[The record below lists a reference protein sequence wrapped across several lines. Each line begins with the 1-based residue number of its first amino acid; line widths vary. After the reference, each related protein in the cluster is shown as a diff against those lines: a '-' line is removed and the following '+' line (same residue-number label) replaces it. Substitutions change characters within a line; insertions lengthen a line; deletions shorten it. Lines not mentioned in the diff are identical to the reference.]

1 MAKSRKG
8 NTMAVEINWDN
19 FSLYN
24 NGPDGLRTKFENLCR
39 QLFANEFL
47 KSNKLMTHL
56 HSDPNQPGI
65 ESEPIFDEDTNRY
78 IGYQA
83 KFFDKNVDYSQIYHS
98 MENVVEY
105 YAGKINHVVLYCNK
119 AITASG
125 KSYAKIVELLNKS
138 EISIELITNEEI
150 LDIVRKYPYLANYY
164 FGVNVITFDWII
176 AHDEKSFNTLGERFN
191 REFNVETE
199 TSKKLSLFARNQNA
213 IQYINRKKEKL
224 LQKIAY
230 MEDHTENHADYLKE
244 IKTMVLSF
252 EDIDSGTLEYALEWH
267 QRLQSSIAEDV
278 KKINLEISQ
287 KTERL
292 SRTRSLLERRKIDKE
307 EWGHSQAEEEY
318 NKLQVEIDTLYE
330 LLDLSNYLSL
340 TADEGR
346 LITAKE
352 LFISG
357 NAGIGKSH
365 MLAAEVQSLMKNN
378 QPAILLLAGNCYS
391 DLPILDQ
398 LLQDCE
404 LNYSFDEFISI
415 LESMGREQDAYVL
428 LCIDALNETVNYG
441 LWKTGLC
448 SLLQKVEKCT
458 RIKLAITYR
467 TEYENSLVPDNLISK
482 DKNIYKIL
490 HSGFESIGLE
500 ASMVFFNYYKIP
512 FTLYEYFEAEMENP
526 LFLTLY
532 CKTYRNDEASLPVLY
547 DRLVEN
553 VNKNIFPILIKR
565 YNLMGLTEGDNLVQ
579 SLVDEISTLI
589 YDKKEKSIM
598 ESDLANMRFWKLNGF
613 PVRPFMALLEKENLM
628 HTNLV
633 SGQER
638 YFFSYDQMNDYFFAK
653 SLFSQNI
660 SDTLIRKILC
670 EEILQLKDNHVNL
683 SNCDIFVTCCS
694 FYAQEFGK
702 ECIDVIDDLPESF
715 EKDFVVRTYIRSFV
729 WREKKYISNKSFLA
743 AAKKYNVSRTDF
755 WNVLIGNSV
764 KSCHPLNADFL
775 HTLLMGYALSE
786 RDYYWTK
793 YINGIFYDDSN
804 RLVQLLRMYSS
815 GKSLQMNKEQAR
827 KLLILCG
834 WLLSSSN
841 RILRDYT
848 SQAMIEILR
857 NEFDLCIVLLK
868 AFAGVNDPYILERLY
883 GVVFGTCCNRIKEKN
898 QAYLILAEY
907 VYSTIFDQETVYPD
921 ILLRDYAR
929 LIIERFLWEN
939 PDYNGCIVHEKIIP
953 PYKSFPIEQIDE
965 DYINKKYDG
974 GLRQIKS
981 SMSFEGHGMYGDF
994 GRYVF
999 QSALKY
1005 FDVDEDEMYKQ
1016 AMSFIINDLGY
1027 TNELDKG
1034 NNYWGYDRSE
1044 TKKVERIG
1052 KKYQWIAMHNI
1063 LARVSD
1069 QCDIDTDYSET
1080 SKFEGP
1086 WEPFVR
1092 DFDPTLN
1099 FKLTK
1104 SDEIPIFDEIS
1115 ELKKATR
1122 DEHLKVDV
1130 SNIDSV
1136 SEWLDSDGIFF
1147 AEMPKALILSDSNG
1161 TQWIRLSNY
1170 ICSGREQLK
1179 AERLLTWSW
1188 LYAYFVTEEQFEQFQ
1203 VAATDRV
1210 DFSSSKGIGLD
1221 PQSYSVF
1228 NREYPWSPSC
1238 DLLNKSSSVES
1249 GVVLNMPEEK
1259 EVEQEVLNVE
1269 FLEQYLKSL
1278 DADSNQVFSDQ
1289 ELNQHLFKKEIV
1301 RKPVLKQI
1309 GEIIHASMNL
1319 VWESEYDASKDCTLS
1334 MNVPC
1339 PMLIEQ
1345 LNLHQEDID
1354 GLYYDSSKRI
1364 AAFDLKISQEE
1375 SGIVIR
1381 KSLLDDFLQKNNL
1394 RLIWFV
1400 RASKE
1405 LHNGKDLAI
1414 LRYSDR
1420 SGAYFYN
1427 NTDISSTIYIV
1438 EQR

>member
-1 MAKSRKG
+1 
-8 NTMAVEINWDN
+8 MAVEVNWEN
-19 FSLYN
+19 FASN
-24 NGPDGLRTKFENLCR
+24 NNDPDGVQHKFENLCR
-39 QLFANEFL
+39 QLFTNDYL
-47 KSNKLMTHL
+47 KENKKSRNL
-56 HSDPNQPGI
+56 HSNPNNPGI
-65 ESEPIFDEDTNRY
+65 EAEPILDERTNQY
-78 IGYQA
+78 IGFQV
-83 KFFDKNVDYSQIYHS
+83 KFFDTSVDYGQILHS
-98 MENVVEY
+98 MEKALQY
-105 YAGKINHVVLYCNK
+105 YTGKLSHIVLYCNK
-119 AITASG
+119 AITSTS
-125 KSYAKIVELLNKS
+125 KSYINIVELLKKNN
-138 EISIELITNEEI
+138 ITIELVTDSAI
-150 LDIVRKYPYLANYY
+150 LDAVRKYPYLANYY
-164 FGVNVITFDWII
+164 FGVNTISFEWVV
-176 AHDEKSFNTLGERFN
+176 AHNEKSFCDLGERFN
-191 REFNVETE
+191 RDFNVETE
-199 TSKKLSLFARNQNA
+199 TSKRLSLFARDQSA
-213 IQYINRKKEKL
+213 VQYINDKKENL
-224 LQKIAY
+224 IRKINRIK
-230 MEDHTENHADYLKE
+230 DDTEQHSDYLEKVRS
-244 IKTMVLSF
+244 IVSAF
-252 EDIDSGTLEYALEWH
+252 EDVESETIGSAFEWH
-267 QRLQSSIAEDV
+267 QYLQSFIVDDLA
-278 KKINLEISQ
+278 KINSEISQ
-287 KTERL
+287 KKN
-292 SRTRSLLERRKIDKE
+292 LLEKIRPTIEKGRSRVEHKDLEK
-307 EWGHSQAEEEY
+307 Y
-318 NKLQVEIDTLYE
+318 NSIRSEIEILYE
-330 LLDLSNYLSL
+330 LLDLPEILSL
-340 TADEGR
+340 TADENR

-352 LFISG
+352 LFVTG

-365 MLAAEVQSLMKNN
+365 LLAAECQSLMNN
-378 QPAILLLAGNCYS
+378 QQFAVLLLAVNCYS

-398 LLQDCE
+398 LSQDCE
-404 LNYSFDEFISI
+404 LKYSFDEFISI
-415 LESMGREQDAYVL
+415 LEMIGVEHHTCVL
-428 LCIDALNETVNYG
+428 LCIDALNETANYR
-441 LWKTGLC
+441 LWKTGLI
-448 SLLQKVEKCT
+448 SLSQKIKKCT
-458 RIKLAITYR
+458 HVKLAVTYR
-467 TEYENSLVPDNLISK
+467 MEYEKSVVQDALLSEDEDVYRIVHTGFASNGLKASK
-482 DKNIYKIL
+482 Q
-490 HSGFESIGLE
+490 
-500 ASMVFFNYYKIP
+500 FFDYYRIP
-512 FTLYEYFEAEMENP
+512 FTLYEYFESEMENP

-532 CKTYRNDEASLPVLY
+532 CKTYRNDEASLPTLY
-547 DRLVEN
+547 DRLVESA
-553 VNKNIFPILIKR
+553 NKNIFPILEKR
-565 YNLMGLTEGDNLVQ
+565 YKLIGFTEDDNIVQ
-579 SLVDEISTLI
+579 SLVDEISTLVF
-589 YDKKEKSIM
+589 DRKEKNIL
-598 ESDLANMRFWKLNGF
+598 ESDLASIPFWTANDL
-613 PVRPFMALLEKENLM
+613 PLRPFMSLLAKENLV
-628 HTNLV
+628 HTNLIA
-633 SGQER
+633 GNER
-638 YFFSYDQMNDYFFAK
+638 YFFAYDQMNDYFFAR
-653 SLFSQNI
+653 SLFSHDM
-660 SDTLIRKILC
+660 SDMSIRKTLY
-670 EEILQLKDNHVNL
+670 EDILQVNDNNIVNL
-683 SNCDIFVTCCS
+683 SNSDVFVICCAI
-694 FYAQEFGK
+694 YAQKFGK
-702 ECIDVIDDLPESF
+702 ECIDLIDELPEGF
-715 EKDFVVRTYIRSFV
+715 EKGYIVKSYIRSFI
-729 WREKKYISNKSFLA
+729 WRDKEYISSNVFLA
-743 AAKKYNVSRTDF
+743 VAQKYKVSREDF
-755 WNVLIGNSV
+755 WNVLVGNSI
-764 KSCHPLNADFL
+764 KHNHPLNSDFL
-775 HTLLMGYALSE
+775 HTLLMSFRLSE

-793 YINGIFYDDSN
+793 YINEIFYDESN
-804 RLVQLLRMYSS
+804 RLMQLVKMYSS
-815 GKSLQMNKEQAR
+815 GQSIQMSKEQAR
-827 KLLILCG
+827 QLLILCG

-841 RILRDYT
+841 RMLRDYT
-848 SQAMIEILR
+848 SEAMIEILR
-857 NEFDLCIVLLK
+857 NEFDLCIVILK
-868 AFAGVNDPYILERLY
+868 AFEKVNDPYIIERLY
-883 GVVFGTCCNRIKEKN
+883 GVVFGACCKRRRKGNTVYI
-898 QAYLILAEY
+898 ALAEY
-907 VYSTIFDQETVYPD
+907 VYSTIFDQEFIYPD

-974 GLRQIKS
+974 GLWQIKS

-1034 NNYWGYDRSE
+1034 NNHWGYDRSE

-1080 SKFEGP
+1080 PKFEGP

-1319 VWESEYDASKDCTLS
+1319 VWESEYDASKDNTLS

-1345 LNLHQEDID
+1345 LHLHQADID
-1354 GLYYDSSKRI
+1354 GLYYDSNEKI
-1364 AAFDLKISQEE
+1364 AAFDLNISQKE
-1375 SGIVIR
+1375 SGVVLR
-1381 KSLLDDFLQKNNL
+1381 KDLLDAFLKKNNL
-1394 RLIWFV
+1394 NLIWFV

-1405 LHNGKDLAI
+1405 LHSGEDLGI
-1414 LRYSDR
+1414 LRYGDR

-1427 NTDISSTIYIV
+1427 GTEITSNIYIV

>member
-1 MAKSRKG
+1 
-8 NTMAVEINWDN
+8 
-19 FSLYN
+19 
-24 NGPDGLRTKFENLCR
+24 
-39 QLFANEFL
+39 
-47 KSNKLMTHL
+47 
-56 HSDPNQPGI
+56 
-65 ESEPIFDEDTNRY
+65 
-78 IGYQA
+78 
-83 KFFDKNVDYSQIYHS
+83 
-98 MENVVEY
+98 
-105 YAGKINHVVLYCNK
+105 
-119 AITASG
+119 
-125 KSYAKIVELLNKS
+125 
-138 EISIELITNEEI
+138 
-150 LDIVRKYPYLANYY
+150 
-164 FGVNVITFDWII
+164 
-176 AHDEKSFNTLGERFN
+176 
-191 REFNVETE
+191 
-199 TSKKLSLFARNQNA
+199 
-213 IQYINRKKEKL
+213 
-224 LQKIAY
+224 
-230 MEDHTENHADYLKE
+230 
-244 IKTMVLSF
+244 
-252 EDIDSGTLEYALEWH
+252 
-267 QRLQSSIAEDV
+267 
-278 KKINLEISQ
+278 
-287 KTERL
+287 
-292 SRTRSLLERRKIDKE
+292 
-307 EWGHSQAEEEY
+307 
-318 NKLQVEIDTLYE
+318 
-330 LLDLSNYLSL
+330 
-340 TADEGR
+340 
-346 LITAKE
+346 
-352 LFISG
+352 
-357 NAGIGKSH
+357 
-365 MLAAEVQSLMKNN
+365 
-378 QPAILLLAGNCYS
+378 
-391 DLPILDQ
+391 
-398 LLQDCE
+398 
-404 LNYSFDEFISI
+404 
-415 LESMGREQDAYVL
+415 
-428 LCIDALNETVNYG
+428 
-441 LWKTGLC
+441 
-448 SLLQKVEKCT
+448 
-458 RIKLAITYR
+458 
-467 TEYENSLVPDNLISK
+467 
-482 DKNIYKIL
+482 
-490 HSGFESIGLE
+490 
-500 ASMVFFNYYKIP
+500 
-512 FTLYEYFEAEMENP
+512 
-526 LFLTLY
+526 
-532 CKTYRNDEASLPVLY
+532 
-547 DRLVEN
+547 
-553 VNKNIFPILIKR
+553 
-565 YNLMGLTEGDNLVQ
+565 
-579 SLVDEISTLI
+579 
-589 YDKKEKSIM
+589 
-598 ESDLANMRFWKLNGF
+598 
-613 PVRPFMALLEKENLM
+613 
-628 HTNLV
+628 
-633 SGQER
+633 
-638 YFFSYDQMNDYFFAK
+638 
-653 SLFSQNI
+653 
-660 SDTLIRKILC
+660 
-670 EEILQLKDNHVNL
+670 
-683 SNCDIFVTCCS
+683 
-694 FYAQEFGK
+694 
-702 ECIDVIDDLPESF
+702 
-715 EKDFVVRTYIRSFV
+715 
-729 WREKKYISNKSFLA
+729 
-743 AAKKYNVSRTDF
+743 
-755 WNVLIGNSV
+755 
-764 KSCHPLNADFL
+764 
-775 HTLLMGYALSE
+775 
-786 RDYYWTK
+786 
-793 YINGIFYDDSN
+793 
-804 RLVQLLRMYSS
+804 
-815 GKSLQMNKEQAR
+815 
-827 KLLILCG
+827 
-834 WLLSSSN
+834 
-841 RILRDYT
+841 
-848 SQAMIEILR
+848 
-857 NEFDLCIVLLK
+857 
-868 AFAGVNDPYILERLY
+868 
-883 GVVFGTCCNRIKEKN
+883 
-898 QAYLILAEY
+898 
-907 VYSTIFDQETVYPD
+907 
-921 ILLRDYAR
+921 
-929 LIIERFLWEN
+929 
-939 PDYNGCIVHEKIIP
+939 
-953 PYKSFPIEQIDE
+953 
-965 DYINKKYDG
+965 
-974 GLRQIKS
+974 
-981 SMSFEGHGMYGDF
+981 
-994 GRYVF
+994 
-999 QSALKY
+999 
-1005 FDVDEDEMYKQ
+1005 MYKQ

-1080 SKFEGP
+1080 PKFEGP

-1375 SGIVIR
+1375 SGVVIR

-1394 RLIWFV
+1394 KLIWFV

-1405 LHNGKDLAI
+1405 LHDGKDLAI

>member
-1 MAKSRKG
+1 MHS
-8 NTMAVEINWDN
+8 NP
-19 FSLYN
+19 N
-24 NGPDGLRTKFENLCR
+24 N
-39 QLFANEFL
+39 
-47 KSNKLMTHL
+47 
-56 HSDPNQPGI
+56 PGI
-65 ESEPIFDEDTNRY
+65 EAEPILDERTNQY
-78 IGYQA
+78 IGFQV
-83 KFFDKNVDYSQIYHS
+83 KFFDTSVDYGQILHS
-98 MENVVEY
+98 MEKALQY
-105 YAGKINHVVLYCNK
+105 YTGKLSHIVLYCNK
-119 AITASG
+119 AITSTS
-125 KSYAKIVELLNKS
+125 KSYINIVELLKKNN
-138 EISIELITNEEI
+138 ITIELVTDSAI
-150 LDIVRKYPYLANYY
+150 LDAVRKYPYLANYY
-164 FGVNVITFDWII
+164 FGVNTISFEWVV
-176 AHDEKSFNTLGERFN
+176 AHNEKSFCDLGERFN
-191 REFNVETE
+191 RDFNVETE
-199 TSKKLSLFARNQNA
+199 TSKRLSLFARDQSA
-213 IQYINRKKEKL
+213 VQYINDKKENL
-224 LQKIAY
+224 IRKINRIK
-230 MEDHTENHADYLKE
+230 DDTEQHSDYLEKVRS
-244 IKTMVLSF
+244 IVSAF
-252 EDIDSGTLEYALEWH
+252 EDVESETIGSAFEWH
-267 QRLQSSIAEDV
+267 QYLQSFIVDDLA
-278 KKINLEISQ
+278 KINSEISQ
-287 KTERL
+287 KKN
-292 SRTRSLLERRKIDKE
+292 LLEKIRPTIEKGRSRVEHKDLEK
-307 EWGHSQAEEEY
+307 Y
-318 NKLQVEIDTLYE
+318 NSIRSEIEILYE
-330 LLDLSNYLSL
+330 LLDLPEILSL
-340 TADEGR
+340 TADENR

-352 LFISG
+352 LFVTG

-365 MLAAEVQSLMKNN
+365 LLAAECQSLMNN
-378 QPAILLLAGNCYS
+378 QQFAVLLLAGNCYS

-398 LLQDCE
+398 LSQDCE
-404 LNYSFDEFISI
+404 LKYSFDEFISI
-415 LESMGREQDAYVL
+415 LEMIGVEHHTCVL
-428 LCIDALNETVNYG
+428 LCIDALNETANYR
-441 LWKTGLC
+441 LWKTGLI
-448 SLLQKVEKCT
+448 SLSQKIKKCT
-458 RIKLAITYR
+458 HVKLVVTYR
-467 TEYENSLVPDNLISK
+467 MEYEKSVVQDALLSEDEDVYRIVHTGFASNGLKASK
-482 DKNIYKIL
+482 Q
-490 HSGFESIGLE
+490 
-500 ASMVFFNYYKIP
+500 FFDYYRIP
-512 FTLYEYFEAEMENP
+512 FTLYEYFESEMENP

-532 CKTYRNDEASLPVLY
+532 CKTYRNDEASLPTLY
-547 DRLVEN
+547 DRLVESA
-553 VNKNIFPILIKR
+553 NKNIFPILEKR
-565 YNLMGLTEGDNLVQ
+565 YKLIGFTEDDNIVQ
-579 SLVDEISTLI
+579 SLVDEISTLAF
-589 YDKKEKSIM
+589 DRKEKNIL
-598 ESDLANMRFWKLNGF
+598 ESDLASIPFWTANDL
-613 PVRPFMALLEKENLM
+613 PLRPFMSLLAKENLV
-628 HTNLV
+628 HTNLIA
-633 SGQER
+633 GNER
-638 YFFSYDQMNDYFFAK
+638 YFFAYDQMNDYFFAR
-653 SLFSQNI
+653 SLFSHDM
-660 SDTLIRKILC
+660 SDMSIRKTLY
-670 EEILQLKDNHVNL
+670 EDILQVNDNNIVNL
-683 SNCDIFVTCCS
+683 SNSDVFVICCAI
-694 FYAQEFGK
+694 YAQKFGK
-702 ECIDVIDDLPESF
+702 ECIDLIDELPEGF
-715 EKDFVVRTYIRSFV
+715 EKGYIVKSYIRSFI
-729 WREKKYISNKSFLA
+729 WRNKEYISSNVFLA
-743 AAKKYNVSRTDF
+743 VAQKYKVSREDF
-755 WNVLIGNSV
+755 WNVLVGNSI
-764 KSCHPLNADFL
+764 KHNHPLNSDFL
-775 HTLLMGYALSE
+775 HTLLMSFRLSE

-793 YINGIFYDDSN
+793 YINEIFYDESN
-804 RLVQLLRMYSS
+804 RLMQLVKMYSS
-815 GKSLQMNKEQAR
+815 GQSIQMSKEQAR
-827 KLLILCG
+827 QLLILCG

-841 RILRDYT
+841 RMLRDYT
-848 SQAMIEILR
+848 SEAMIEILR
-857 NEFDLCIVLLK
+857 NEFDLCIVILK
-868 AFAGVNDPYILERLY
+868 AFEKVNDPYIIERLY
-883 GVVFGTCCNRIKEKN
+883 GVVFGACCKRRRKGNTVYI
-898 QAYLILAEY
+898 ALAEY
-907 VYSTIFDQETVYPD
+907 VYSTIFDQEFIYPD

-974 GLRQIKS
+974 GLWQIKS

-1034 NNYWGYDRSE
+1034 NNHWGYDRSE

-1080 SKFEGP
+1080 PKFEGP

-1319 VWESEYDASKDCTLS
+1319 VWESEYDASKDNTLS

-1345 LNLHQEDID
+1345 LHLHQADID
-1354 GLYYDSSKRI
+1354 GLYYDSNEKI
-1364 AAFDLKISQEE
+1364 AAFDLNISQKE
-1375 SGIVIR
+1375 SGVVLR
-1381 KSLLDDFLQKNNL
+1381 KDLLDAFLKKNNL
-1394 RLIWFV
+1394 NLIWFV

-1405 LHNGKDLAI
+1405 LHSGEDLWI
-1414 LRYSDR
+1414 LRYGDR

-1427 NTDISSTIYIV
+1427 GTEITSNIYIV

>member
-1 MAKSRKG
+1 
-8 NTMAVEINWDN
+8 MAVEVNWEN
-19 FSLYN
+19 FASN
-24 NGPDGLRTKFENLCR
+24 NNDPDGVQHKFENLCR
-39 QLFANEFL
+39 QLFTNDYL
-47 KSNKLMTHL
+47 KENKKSRNL
-56 HSDPNQPGI
+56 HSNPNNPGI
-65 ESEPIFDEDTNRY
+65 EAEPILDERTNQY
-78 IGYQA
+78 IGFQV
-83 KFFDKNVDYSQIYHS
+83 KFFDTSVDYGQILHS
-98 MENVVEY
+98 MEKALQY
-105 YAGKINHVVLYCNK
+105 YTGKLSHIVLYCNK
-119 AITASG
+119 AITSTS
-125 KSYAKIVELLNKS
+125 KSYINIVELLKKNN
-138 EISIELITNEEI
+138 ITIELVTDSAI
-150 LDIVRKYPYLANYY
+150 LDAVRKYPYLANYY
-164 FGVNVITFDWII
+164 FGVNTISFEWVV
-176 AHDEKSFNTLGERFN
+176 AHNEKSFCDLGERFN
-191 REFNVETE
+191 RDFNVETE
-199 TSKKLSLFARNQNA
+199 TSKRLSLFARDQSA
-213 IQYINRKKEKL
+213 VQYINDKKENL
-224 LQKIAY
+224 IRKINRIK
-230 MEDHTENHADYLKE
+230 DDTEQHSDYLEKVRS
-244 IKTMVLSF
+244 IVSAF
-252 EDIDSGTLEYALEWH
+252 EDVESETIGSAFEWH
-267 QRLQSSIAEDV
+267 QYLQSFIVDDLA
-278 KKINLEISQ
+278 KINSEISQ
-287 KTERL
+287 KKN
-292 SRTRSLLERRKIDKE
+292 LLEKIRPTIEKGRSRVEHKDLEK
-307 EWGHSQAEEEY
+307 Y
-318 NKLQVEIDTLYE
+318 NSIRSEIEILYE
-330 LLDLSNYLSL
+330 LLDLPEILSL
-340 TADEGR
+340 TADENR

-352 LFISG
+352 LFVTG

-365 MLAAEVQSLMKNN
+365 LLAAECQSLMNN
-378 QPAILLLAGNCYS
+378 QQFAVLLLAGNCYS

-398 LLQDCE
+398 LSQDCE
-404 LNYSFDEFISI
+404 LKYSFDEFISI
-415 LESMGREQDAYVL
+415 LEMIGVEHHTFVL
-428 LCIDALNETVNYG
+428 LCIDALNETANYR
-441 LWKTGLC
+441 LWKTGLI
-448 SLLQKVEKCT
+448 SLSQKIKKCT
-458 RIKLAITYR
+458 HVKLAVTYR
-467 TEYENSLVPDNLISK
+467 MEYEKSVVQDALLSEDEDVYRIVHTGFASNGLKASK
-482 DKNIYKIL
+482 Q
-490 HSGFESIGLE
+490 
-500 ASMVFFNYYKIP
+500 FFDYYRIP
-512 FTLYEYFEAEMENP
+512 FTLYEYFESEMENP

-532 CKTYRNDEASLPVLY
+532 CKTYRNDEASLPTLY
-547 DRLVEN
+547 DRLVESA
-553 VNKNIFPILIKR
+553 NKNIFPILEKR
-565 YNLMGLTEGDNLVQ
+565 YKLIGFTEDDNIVQ
-579 SLVDEISTLI
+579 SLVDEISTFAF
-589 YDKKEKSIM
+589 DRKEKNIL
-598 ESDLANMRFWKLNGF
+598 ESDLASIPFWTANDL
-613 PVRPFMALLEKENLM
+613 PLRPFMSLLAKENLV
-628 HTNLV
+628 HTNLIA
-633 SGQER
+633 GNER
-638 YFFSYDQMNDYFFAK
+638 YFFAYDQMNDYFFAR
-653 SLFSQNI
+653 SLFSHDM
-660 SDTLIRKILC
+660 SDMSIRKTLY
-670 EEILQLKDNHVNL
+670 EDILQVNDNNIVNL
-683 SNCDIFVTCCS
+683 SNSDVFVICCAI
-694 FYAQEFGK
+694 YAQKFGK
-702 ECIDVIDDLPESF
+702 ECIDLIDELPEGF
-715 EKDFVVRTYIRSFV
+715 EKGYIVKSYIRSFI
-729 WREKKYISNKSFLA
+729 WRDKEYISSNVFLA
-743 AAKKYNVSRTDF
+743 VAQKYKVSREDF
-755 WNVLIGNSV
+755 WNVLVGNSI
-764 KSCHPLNADFL
+764 KHNHPLNSDFL
-775 HTLLMGYALSE
+775 HTLLMSFRLSE

-793 YINGIFYDDSN
+793 YINEIFYDESN
-804 RLVQLLRMYSS
+804 RLMQLVKMYSS
-815 GKSLQMNKEQAR
+815 GQSIQMSKEQAR
-827 KLLILCG
+827 QLLILCG

-841 RILRDYT
+841 RMLRDYT
-848 SQAMIEILR
+848 SEAMIEILR
-857 NEFDLCIVLLK
+857 NEFDLCIVILK
-868 AFAGVNDPYILERLY
+868 AFEKVNDPYIIERLY
-883 GVVFGTCCNRIKEKN
+883 GVVFGACCKRRRKGNTVYI
-898 QAYLILAEY
+898 ALAEY
-907 VYSTIFDQETVYPD
+907 VYSTIFDQEFIYPD

-974 GLRQIKS
+974 GLWQIKS

-1034 NNYWGYDRSE
+1034 NNHWGYDRSE

-1080 SKFEGP
+1080 PKFEGP

-1319 VWESEYDASKDCTLS
+1319 VWESEYDASKDNTLS

-1345 LNLHQEDID
+1345 LHLHQADID
-1354 GLYYDSSKRI
+1354 GLYYDSNEKI
-1364 AAFDLKISQEE
+1364 AAFDLNISQKE
-1375 SGIVIR
+1375 SGVVLR
-1381 KSLLDDFLQKNNL
+1381 KDLLDAFLKKNNL
-1394 RLIWFV
+1394 NLIWFV

-1405 LHNGKDLAI
+1405 LHSGEDLGI
-1414 LRYSDR
+1414 LRYGDR

-1427 NTDISSTIYIV
+1427 GTEITSNIYIV

>member
-1 MAKSRKG
+1 
-8 NTMAVEINWDN
+8 MAVEVNWEN
-19 FSLYN
+19 FASN
-24 NGPDGLRTKFENLCR
+24 NNDPDGVQHKFENLCR
-39 QLFANEFL
+39 QLFTNDYL
-47 KSNKLMTHL
+47 KENKKSRNL
-56 HSDPNQPGI
+56 HSNPNNPGI
-65 ESEPIFDEDTNRY
+65 EAEPILDERTNQY
-78 IGYQA
+78 IGFQV
-83 KFFDKNVDYSQIYHS
+83 KFFDTSVDYGQILHS
-98 MENVVEY
+98 MEKALQY
-105 YAGKINHVVLYCNK
+105 YTGKLSHIVLYCNK
-119 AITASG
+119 AITSTS
-125 KSYAKIVELLNKS
+125 KSYINIVELLKKNN
-138 EISIELITNEEI
+138 ITIELVTDSAI
-150 LDIVRKYPYLANYY
+150 LDAVRKYPYLANYY
-164 FGVNVITFDWII
+164 FGVNTISFEWVV
-176 AHDEKSFNTLGERFN
+176 AHNEKSFCDLGERFN
-191 REFNVETE
+191 RDFNVETE
-199 TSKKLSLFARNQNA
+199 TSKRLSLFARDQSA
-213 IQYINRKKEKL
+213 VQYINDKKENL
-224 LQKIAY
+224 IRKINRIK
-230 MEDHTENHADYLKE
+230 DDTEQHSDYLEKVRS
-244 IKTMVLSF
+244 IVSAF
-252 EDIDSGTLEYALEWH
+252 EDVESETIGSAFEWH
-267 QRLQSSIAEDV
+267 QYLQSFIVDDLA
-278 KKINLEISQ
+278 KINSEISQ
-287 KTERL
+287 KKN
-292 SRTRSLLERRKIDKE
+292 LLEKIRPTIEKGRSRVEHKDLEK
-307 EWGHSQAEEEY
+307 Y
-318 NKLQVEIDTLYE
+318 NSIRSEIEILYE
-330 LLDLSNYLSL
+330 LLDLPEILSL
-340 TADEGR
+340 TADENR

-352 LFISG
+352 LFVTG

-365 MLAAEVQSLMKNN
+365 LLAAECQSLMNN
-378 QPAILLLAGNCYS
+378 QQFAVLLLAGNCYS

-398 LLQDCE
+398 LSQDCE
-404 LNYSFDEFISI
+404 LKYSFDEFISI
-415 LESMGREQDAYVL
+415 LEMIGVEHHTCVL
-428 LCIDALNETVNYG
+428 LCIDALNETANYR
-441 LWKTGLC
+441 LWKTGLI
-448 SLLQKVEKCT
+448 SLSQKIKKCT
-458 RIKLAITYR
+458 HVKLAVTYR
-467 TEYENSLVPDNLISK
+467 MEYEKSVVQDALLSEDEDVYRIVHTGFASNGLKASK
-482 DKNIYKIL
+482 Q
-490 HSGFESIGLE
+490 
-500 ASMVFFNYYKIP
+500 FFDYYRIP
-512 FTLYEYFEAEMENP
+512 FTLYEYFESEMENP

-532 CKTYRNDEASLPVLY
+532 CKTYRNDEASLPTLY
-547 DRLVEN
+547 DRLVESA
-553 VNKNIFPILIKR
+553 NKNIFPILEKR
-565 YNLMGLTEGDNLVQ
+565 YKLIGFTEDDNIVQ
-579 SLVDEISTLI
+579 SLVDEISTLAF
-589 YDKKEKSIM
+589 DRKEKNIL
-598 ESDLANMRFWKLNGF
+598 ESDLASIPFWTANDL
-613 PVRPFMALLEKENLM
+613 PLRPFMSLLAKENLV
-628 HTNLV
+628 HTNLIA
-633 SGQER
+633 GNER
-638 YFFSYDQMNDYFFAK
+638 YFFAYDQMNDYFFAR
-653 SLFSQNI
+653 SLFSHDM
-660 SDTLIRKILC
+660 SDMSIRKTLY
-670 EEILQLKDNHVNL
+670 EDILQVNDNNIVNL
-683 SNCDIFVTCCS
+683 SNSDVFVICCAI
-694 FYAQEFGK
+694 YAQKFGK
-702 ECIDVIDDLPESF
+702 ECIDLIDELPEGF
-715 EKDFVVRTYIRSFV
+715 EKGYIVKSYIRSFI
-729 WREKKYISNKSFLA
+729 WRDKEYISSNVFLA
-743 AAKKYNVSRTDF
+743 VAQKYKVSREDF
-755 WNVLIGNSV
+755 WNVLVGNSI
-764 KSCHPLNADFL
+764 KHNHPLNSDFL
-775 HTLLMGYALSE
+775 HTLLMSFRLSE

-793 YINGIFYDDSN
+793 YINEIFYDESN
-804 RLVQLLRMYSS
+804 RLMQLVKMYSS
-815 GKSLQMNKEQAR
+815 GQSIQMSKEQAR
-827 KLLILCG
+827 QLLILCG

-841 RILRDYT
+841 RMLRDYT
-848 SQAMIEILR
+848 SEAMIEILR
-857 NEFDLCIVLLK
+857 NEFDLCIVILK
-868 AFAGVNDPYILERLY
+868 AFEKVNDPYIIERLY
-883 GVVFGTCCNRIKEKN
+883 GVVFGACCKRRRKGNTVYI
-898 QAYLILAEY
+898 ALAEY
-907 VYSTIFDQETVYPD
+907 VYSTIFDQEFIYPD

-974 GLRQIKS
+974 GLWQIKS

-1034 NNYWGYDRSE
+1034 NNHWGYDRSK

-1069 QCDIDTDYSET
+1069 QCDIDTDYSDT
-1080 SKFEGP
+1080 PKFEGP

-1319 VWESEYDASKDCTLS
+1319 VWESEYDASKDNTLS

-1345 LNLHQEDID
+1345 LHLHQADID
-1354 GLYYDSSKRI
+1354 GLYYDSNEKI
-1364 AAFDLKISQEE
+1364 AAFDLNISQKE
-1375 SGIVIR
+1375 SGVVLR
-1381 KSLLDDFLQKNNL
+1381 KDLLDAFLKKNNL
-1394 RLIWFV
+1394 NLIWFV

-1405 LHNGKDLAI
+1405 LHSGEDLGI
-1414 LRYSDR
+1414 LRYGDR

-1427 NTDISSTIYIV
+1427 GTEITSNIYIV

>member
-1 MAKSRKG
+1 
-8 NTMAVEINWDN
+8 MAVEVNWEN
-19 FSLYN
+19 FASN
-24 NGPDGLRTKFENLCR
+24 NNDPESIQHKFENLCR
-39 QLFANEFL
+39 QLFTNDYL
-47 KSNKLMTHL
+47 KENKKSRNL
-56 HSDPNQPGI
+56 HSNPNNPGI
-65 ESEPIFDEDTNRY
+65 EAEPIPDERTNQY
-78 IGYQA
+78 IGFQV
-83 KFFDKNVDYSQIYHS
+83 KFFDTSVDYGQILHS
-98 MENVVEY
+98 MEKALQY
-105 YAGKINHVVLYCNK
+105 YTGKLSHIVLYCNK
-119 AITASG
+119 AITSTS
-125 KSYAKIVELLNKS
+125 KSYINIVELLKKNN
-138 EISIELITNEEI
+138 ITIELVTDSAI
-150 LDIVRKYPYLANYY
+150 LDAVRKYPYLANYY
-164 FGVNVITFDWII
+164 FGVNTISFEWVV
-176 AHDEKSFNTLGERFN
+176 AHNEKSFCDLGERFN
-191 REFNVETE
+191 RDFNVETE
-199 TSKKLSLFARNQNA
+199 TSKRLSLFARDQSA
-213 IQYINRKKEKL
+213 VQYINDKKENL
-224 LQKIAY
+224 IRKINRIK
-230 MEDHTENHADYLKE
+230 DDTEQHSDYLEKVRS
-244 IKTMVLSF
+244 IVSAF
-252 EDIDSGTLEYALEWH
+252 EDVESETIGSAFEWH
-267 QRLQSSIAEDV
+267 QYLQSFIVDDLA
-278 KKINLEISQ
+278 KINSEISQ
-287 KTERL
+287 KKN
-292 SRTRSLLERRKIDKE
+292 LLEKIRPTIEKGRSRVEHKDLEK
-307 EWGHSQAEEEY
+307 Y
-318 NKLQVEIDTLYE
+318 NSIRSEIEILYE
-330 LLDLSNYLSL
+330 LLDLPEILSL
-340 TADEGR
+340 TADENR

-352 LFISG
+352 LFVTG

-365 MLAAEVQSLMKNN
+365 LLAAECQSLMNN
-378 QPAILLLAGNCYS
+378 QQFAVLLLAGNCYS
-391 DLPILDQ
+391 DLPVLDQ
-398 LLQDCE
+398 LSQDCE
-404 LNYSFDEFISI
+404 LKYSFDEFISI
-415 LESMGREQDAYVL
+415 LEMIGVEHHTCVL
-428 LCIDALNETVNYG
+428 LCIDALNETANYR
-441 LWKTGLC
+441 LWKTGLI
-448 SLLQKVEKCT
+448 SLSQKIKKCT
-458 RIKLAITYR
+458 HVKLAVTYR
-467 TEYENSLVPDNLISK
+467 MEYEKSVVQDALLSEDEDVYRIVHTGFASNGLKASK
-482 DKNIYKIL
+482 Q
-490 HSGFESIGLE
+490 
-500 ASMVFFNYYKIP
+500 FFDYYRIP
-512 FTLYEYFEAEMENP
+512 FTLYEYFESEMENP

-532 CKTYRNDEASLPVLY
+532 CKTYRNDEASLPTLY
-547 DRLVEN
+547 DRLVESA
-553 VNKNIFPILIKR
+553 NKNIFPILEKR
-565 YNLMGLTEGDNLVQ
+565 YKLIGFTEDDNIVQ
-579 SLVDEISTLI
+579 SLVDEISTLVF
-589 YDKKEKSIM
+589 DRKEKNIL
-598 ESDLANMRFWKLNGF
+598 ESDLASIPFWTANDL
-613 PVRPFMALLEKENLM
+613 PLRPFMSLLAKENLV
-628 HTNLV
+628 HTNLIA
-633 SGQER
+633 GNER
-638 YFFSYDQMNDYFFAK
+638 YFFAYDQMNDYFFAR
-653 SLFSQNI
+653 SLFSHDM
-660 SDTLIRKILC
+660 SDMSIRKTLY
-670 EEILQLKDNHVNL
+670 EDILQVNDNNIVNL
-683 SNCDIFVTCCS
+683 SNSDVFVICCAI
-694 FYAQEFGK
+694 YAQKFGK
-702 ECIDVIDDLPESF
+702 ECIDLIDELPEGF
-715 EKDFVVRTYIRSFV
+715 EKGYIVKSYIRSFI
-729 WREKKYISNKSFLA
+729 WRDKEYISSNVFLA
-743 AAKKYNVSRTDF
+743 VAQKYKVSREDF
-755 WNVLIGNSV
+755 WNVLVGNSI
-764 KSCHPLNADFL
+764 KRNHPLNSDFL
-775 HTLLMGYALSE
+775 HTLLMSFRLSE

-793 YINGIFYDDSN
+793 YINEIFYDESN
-804 RLVQLLRMYSS
+804 RLMQLVKMYSS
-815 GKSLQMNKEQAR
+815 GQSIQMSKEQAR
-827 KLLILCG
+827 QLLILCG

-841 RILRDYT
+841 RMLRDYT
-848 SQAMIEILR
+848 SEAMIEILR
-857 NEFDLCIVLLK
+857 NEFDLCIVILK
-868 AFAGVNDPYILERLY
+868 AFEKVNDPYIIERLY
-883 GVVFGTCCNRIKEKN
+883 GVVFGACCKRRRKGNTVYI
-898 QAYLILAEY
+898 ALAEY
-907 VYSTIFDQETVYPD
+907 VYSTIFDQEFIYPD

-974 GLRQIKS
+974 GLWQIKS

-1080 SKFEGP
+1080 PKFEGP

-1249 GVVLNMPEEK
+1249 GVVLNMSEEK

-1309 GEIIHASMNL
+1309 SEIIHASMNL

-1375 SGIVIR
+1375 SGVVIR
-1381 KSLLDDFLQKNNL
+1381 KSLLDDFLQKKQL
-1394 RLIWFV
+1394 EVDWV
-1400 RASKE
+1400 CAS
-1405 LHNGKDLAI
+1405 I
-1414 LRYSDR
+1414 
-1420 SGAYFYN
+1420 
-1427 NTDISSTIYIV
+1427 
-1438 EQR
+1438 

>member
-1 MAKSRKG
+1 
-8 NTMAVEINWDN
+8 MAVEVNWEN
-19 FSLYN
+19 FASN
-24 NGPDGLRTKFENLCR
+24 NNDPDGVQHKFENLCR
-39 QLFANEFL
+39 QLFTNDYL
-47 KSNKLMTHL
+47 KENKKSRNL
-56 HSDPNQPGI
+56 HSNPNNPGI
-65 ESEPIFDEDTNRY
+65 EAEPILDERTNQY
-78 IGYQA
+78 IGFQV
-83 KFFDKNVDYSQIYHS
+83 KFFDTSVDYGQILHS
-98 MENVVEY
+98 MEKALQY
-105 YAGKINHVVLYCNK
+105 YTGKLSHIVLYCNK
-119 AITASG
+119 AITSTS
-125 KSYAKIVELLNKS
+125 KSYINIVELLKKNN
-138 EISIELITNEEI
+138 ITIELVTDSAI
-150 LDIVRKYPYLANYY
+150 LDAVRKYPYLANYY
-164 FGVNVITFDWII
+164 FGVNTISFEWVV
-176 AHDEKSFNTLGERFN
+176 AHNEKSFCDLGERFN
-191 REFNVETE
+191 RDFNVETE
-199 TSKKLSLFARNQNA
+199 TSKRLSLFARDQSA
-213 IQYINRKKEKL
+213 VQYINDKKENL
-224 LQKIAY
+224 IRKINRIK
-230 MEDHTENHADYLKE
+230 DDTEQHSDYLEKVRS
-244 IKTMVLSF
+244 IVSAF
-252 EDIDSGTLEYALEWH
+252 EDVESETIGSAFEWH
-267 QRLQSSIAEDV
+267 QYLQSFIVDDLA
-278 KKINLEISQ
+278 KINSEISQ
-287 KTERL
+287 KKN
-292 SRTRSLLERRKIDKE
+292 LLEKIRPTIEKGRSRVEHKDLEK
-307 EWGHSQAEEEY
+307 Y
-318 NKLQVEIDTLYE
+318 NSIRSEIEILYE
-330 LLDLSNYLSL
+330 LLDLPEILSL
-340 TADEGR
+340 TADENR

-352 LFISG
+352 LFVTG

-365 MLAAEVQSLMKNN
+365 LLAAECQSLMNN
-378 QPAILLLAGNCYS
+378 QQFAVLLLAGNCYS

-398 LLQDCE
+398 LSQDCE
-404 LNYSFDEFISI
+404 LKYSFDEFISI
-415 LESMGREQDAYVL
+415 LEMIGVEHHTCVL
-428 LCIDALNETVNYG
+428 LCIDALNETANYR
-441 LWKTGLC
+441 LWKTGLI
-448 SLLQKVEKCT
+448 SLSQKIKKCT
-458 RIKLAITYR
+458 HVKLAVTYR
-467 TEYENSLVPDNLISK
+467 MEYEKSVVQDALLSEDEDVYRIVHTGFASNGLKASK
-482 DKNIYKIL
+482 Q
-490 HSGFESIGLE
+490 
-500 ASMVFFNYYKIP
+500 FFDYYRIP
-512 FTLYEYFEAEMENP
+512 FTLYEYFESEMENP

-532 CKTYRNDEASLPVLY
+532 CKTYRNDEASLPTLY
-547 DRLVEN
+547 DRLVESA
-553 VNKNIFPILIKR
+553 NKNIFPILEKR
-565 YNLMGLTEGDNLVQ
+565 YKLIGFTEDDNIVQ
-579 SLVDEISTLI
+579 SLVDEISTLVF
-589 YDKKEKSIM
+589 DRKEKNIL
-598 ESDLANMRFWKLNGF
+598 ESDLASIPFWTANDL
-613 PVRPFMALLEKENLM
+613 PLRPFMSLLAKENLV
-628 HTNLV
+628 HTNLIA
-633 SGQER
+633 GNER
-638 YFFSYDQMNDYFFAK
+638 YFFAYDQMNDYFFAR
-653 SLFSQNI
+653 SLFSHDM
-660 SDTLIRKILC
+660 SDMSIRKTLY
-670 EEILQLKDNHVNL
+670 EDILQVNDNNIVNL
-683 SNCDIFVTCCS
+683 SNSDVFVICCAI
-694 FYAQEFGK
+694 YAQKFGK
-702 ECIDVIDDLPESF
+702 ECIDLIDELPEGF
-715 EKDFVVRTYIRSFV
+715 EKGYIVKSYIRSFI
-729 WREKKYISNKSFLA
+729 WRDKEYISSNVFLA
-743 AAKKYNVSRTDF
+743 VAQKYKVSREDF
-755 WNVLIGNSV
+755 WNVLVGNSI
-764 KSCHPLNADFL
+764 KHNHPLNSDFL
-775 HTLLMGYALSE
+775 HTLLMSFRLSE

-793 YINGIFYDDSN
+793 YINRIFYDESD
-804 RLVQLLRMYSS
+804 RLMQLIKMYSS
-815 GKSLQMNKEQAR
+815 GQSIQMSKEQAR
-827 KLLILCG
+827 QLLILCG

-841 RILRDYT
+841 RMLRDYT
-848 SQAMIEILR
+848 SEAMIEILR
-857 NEFDLCIVLLK
+857 NEFDLCIVILK
-868 AFAGVNDPYILERLY
+868 AFEKVNDPYIIERLY
-883 GVVFGTCCNRIKEKN
+883 GVVFGACCKRRRKGNTVYI
-898 QAYLILAEY
+898 ALAEY
-907 VYSTIFDQETVYPD
+907 VYSTIFDQEFIYPD

-974 GLRQIKS
+974 GLWQIKS

-1034 NNYWGYDRSE
+1034 NNHWGYDRSE

-1080 SKFEGP
+1080 PKFEGP

-1319 VWESEYDASKDCTLS
+1319 VWESEYDASKDNTLS

-1345 LNLHQEDID
+1345 LHLHQADID
-1354 GLYYDSSKRI
+1354 GLYYDSNEKI
-1364 AAFDLKISQEE
+1364 AAFDLNISQKE
-1375 SGIVIR
+1375 SGVVLR
-1381 KSLLDDFLQKNNL
+1381 KDLLDAFLKKNNL
-1394 RLIWFV
+1394 NLIWFV

-1405 LHNGKDLAI
+1405 LHSGEDLGI
-1414 LRYSDR
+1414 LRYGDR

-1427 NTDISSTIYIV
+1427 GTEITSNIYIV

>member
-1 MAKSRKG
+1 M
-8 NTMAVEINWDN
+8 
-19 FSLYN
+19 
-24 NGPDGLRTKFENLCR
+24 
-39 QLFANEFL
+39 
-47 KSNKLMTHL
+47 
-56 HSDPNQPGI
+56 
-65 ESEPIFDEDTNRY
+65 
-78 IGYQA
+78 
-83 KFFDKNVDYSQIYHS
+83 
-98 MENVVEY
+98 
-105 YAGKINHVVLYCNK
+105 
-119 AITASG
+119 
-125 KSYAKIVELLNKS
+125 
-138 EISIELITNEEI
+138 
-150 LDIVRKYPYLANYY
+150 
-164 FGVNVITFDWII
+164 
-176 AHDEKSFNTLGERFN
+176 
-191 REFNVETE
+191 
-199 TSKKLSLFARNQNA
+199 
-213 IQYINRKKEKL
+213 
-224 LQKIAY
+224 
-230 MEDHTENHADYLKE
+230 
-244 IKTMVLSF
+244 
-252 EDIDSGTLEYALEWH
+252 
-267 QRLQSSIAEDV
+267 
-278 KKINLEISQ
+278 
-287 KTERL
+287 
-292 SRTRSLLERRKIDKE
+292 
-307 EWGHSQAEEEY
+307 
-318 NKLQVEIDTLYE
+318 
-330 LLDLSNYLSL
+330 
-340 TADEGR
+340 
-346 LITAKE
+346 
-352 LFISG
+352 
-357 NAGIGKSH
+357 
-365 MLAAEVQSLMKNN
+365 NN
-378 QPAILLLAGNCYS
+378 QQFAVLLLAGNCYS

-398 LLQDCE
+398 LSQDCE
-404 LNYSFDEFISI
+404 LKYSFDEFISI
-415 LESMGREQDAYVL
+415 LEMIGVEHHTCVL
-428 LCIDALNETVNYG
+428 LCIDALNETANYR
-441 LWKTGLC
+441 LWKTGLI
-448 SLLQKVEKCT
+448 SLSQKIKKCT
-458 RIKLAITYR
+458 HVKLAVTYR
-467 TEYENSLVPDNLISK
+467 MEYEKSVVQDALLSEDEDVYRIVHTGFASNGLKASK
-482 DKNIYKIL
+482 Q
-490 HSGFESIGLE
+490 
-500 ASMVFFNYYKIP
+500 FFDYYRIP
-512 FTLYEYFEAEMENP
+512 FTLYEYFESEMENP

-532 CKTYRNDEASLPVLY
+532 CKTYRNDEASLPTLY
-547 DRLVEN
+547 DRLVESA
-553 VNKNIFPILIKR
+553 NKNIFPILEKR
-565 YNLMGLTEGDNLVQ
+565 YNLIGFTEDDNIVQ
-579 SLVDEISTLI
+579 SLVDEISTLVF
-589 YDKKEKSIM
+589 DKKEKNIL
-598 ESDLANMRFWKLNGF
+598 ESDLASIPFWTANDL
-613 PVRPFMALLEKENLM
+613 PLRPFMSLLAKENLV
-628 HTNLV
+628 HTNLIA
-633 SGQER
+633 GNER
-638 YFFSYDQMNDYFFAK
+638 YFFAYDQMNDYFFAR
-653 SLFSQNI
+653 SLFSHDM
-660 SDTLIRKILC
+660 SDMSIRKTLY
-670 EEILQLKDNHVNL
+670 EDILQVNDNNIVNL
-683 SNCDIFVTCCS
+683 SNSDVFVICCAI
-694 FYAQEFGK
+694 YAQKFGK
-702 ECIDVIDDLPESF
+702 ECIDLIDELPEGF
-715 EKDFVVRTYIRSFV
+715 EKGYIVKSYIRSFI
-729 WREKKYISNKSFLA
+729 WRDKEYISSNVFLA
-743 AAKKYNVSRTDF
+743 VAQKYKVSREDF
-755 WNVLIGNSV
+755 WNVLVGNSI
-764 KSCHPLNADFL
+764 KHNHPLNSDFL
-775 HTLLMGYALSE
+775 HTLLMSFRLSE

-793 YINGIFYDDSN
+793 YINEIFYDESN
-804 RLVQLLRMYSS
+804 RLMQLVKMYSS
-815 GKSLQMNKEQAR
+815 GQSIQMSKEQAR
-827 KLLILCG
+827 QLLILCG

-841 RILRDYT
+841 RMLRDYT
-848 SQAMIEILR
+848 SEAMIEILR
-857 NEFDLCIVLLK
+857 NEFDLCIVILK
-868 AFAGVNDPYILERLY
+868 AFEKVNDPYIIERLY
-883 GVVFGTCCNRIKEKN
+883 GVVFGACCKRRRKGNTVYI
-898 QAYLILAEY
+898 ALAEY
-907 VYSTIFDQETVYPD
+907 VYSTIFDQEFIYPD

-974 GLRQIKS
+974 GLWQIKS

-1034 NNYWGYDRSE
+1034 NNHWGYDRSE

-1080 SKFEGP
+1080 PKFEGP

-1319 VWESEYDASKDCTLS
+1319 VWESEYDASKDNTLS

-1345 LNLHQEDID
+1345 LHLHQADID
-1354 GLYYDSSKRI
+1354 GLYYDSNEKI
-1364 AAFDLKISQEE
+1364 AAFDLNISQKE
-1375 SGIVIR
+1375 SGVVLR
-1381 KSLLDDFLQKNNL
+1381 KDLLDAFLKKNNL
-1394 RLIWFV
+1394 NLIWFV

-1405 LHNGKDLAI
+1405 LHSGEDLGI
-1414 LRYSDR
+1414 LRYGDR

-1427 NTDISSTIYIV
+1427 GTEITSNIYIV

>member
-1 MAKSRKG
+1 
-8 NTMAVEINWDN
+8 MAVEVNWEN
-19 FSLYN
+19 FASN
-24 NGPDGLRTKFENLCR
+24 NNDPDGVQHKFENLCR
-39 QLFANEFL
+39 QLFTNDYL
-47 KSNKLMTHL
+47 KENKKSRNL
-56 HSDPNQPGI
+56 HSNPNNPGI
-65 ESEPIFDEDTNRY
+65 EAEPILDERTNQY
-78 IGYQA
+78 IGFQV
-83 KFFDKNVDYSQIYHS
+83 KFFDTSVDYGQILHS
-98 MENVVEY
+98 MEKALQY
-105 YAGKINHVVLYCNK
+105 YTGKLSHIVLYCNK
-119 AITASG
+119 AITSTS
-125 KSYAKIVELLNKS
+125 KSYINIVELLKKNN
-138 EISIELITNEEI
+138 ITIELVTDSAI
-150 LDIVRKYPYLANYY
+150 LDAVRKYPYLANYY
-164 FGVNVITFDWII
+164 FGVNTISFEWVV
-176 AHDEKSFNTLGERFN
+176 AHNEKSFCDLGERFN
-191 REFNVETE
+191 RDFNVETE
-199 TSKKLSLFARNQNA
+199 TSKRLSLFARDQSA
-213 IQYINRKKEKL
+213 VQYINDKKENL
-224 LQKIAY
+224 IRKINRIK
-230 MEDHTENHADYLKE
+230 DDTEQHSDYLEKVRS
-244 IKTMVLSF
+244 IVSAF
-252 EDIDSGTLEYALEWH
+252 EDVESETIGSAFEWH
-267 QRLQSSIAEDV
+267 QYLQSFIVDDLA
-278 KKINLEISQ
+278 KINSEISQ
-287 KTERL
+287 KKN
-292 SRTRSLLERRKIDKE
+292 LLEKIRPTIEKGRSRVEHKDLEK
-307 EWGHSQAEEEY
+307 Y
-318 NKLQVEIDTLYE
+318 NSIRSEIEILYE
-330 LLDLSNYLSL
+330 LLDLPEILSL
-340 TADEGR
+340 TADENR

-352 LFISG
+352 LFVTG

-365 MLAAEVQSLMKNN
+365 LLAAECQSLMNN
-378 QPAILLLAGNCYS
+378 QQFAVLLLAGNCYS

-398 LLQDCE
+398 LSQDCE
-404 LNYSFDEFISI
+404 LKYSFDEFISI
-415 LESMGREQDAYVL
+415 LEMIGVEHHTCVL
-428 LCIDALNETVNYG
+428 LCIDALNETANYR
-441 LWKTGLC
+441 LWKTGLI
-448 SLLQKVEKCT
+448 SLSQKIKKCT
-458 RIKLAITYR
+458 HVKLVVTYR
-467 TEYENSLVPDNLISK
+467 MEYEKSVVQDALLSEDEDVYRIVHTGFASNGLKASK
-482 DKNIYKIL
+482 Q
-490 HSGFESIGLE
+490 
-500 ASMVFFNYYKIP
+500 FFDYYRIP
-512 FTLYEYFEAEMENP
+512 FTLYEYFESEMENP

-532 CKTYRNDEASLPVLY
+532 CKTYRNDEASLPTLY
-547 DRLVEN
+547 DRLVESA
-553 VNKNIFPILIKR
+553 NKNIFPILEKR
-565 YNLMGLTEGDNLVQ
+565 YKLIGFTEDDNIVQ
-579 SLVDEISTLI
+579 SLVDEISTLAF
-589 YDKKEKSIM
+589 DRKEKNIL
-598 ESDLANMRFWKLNGF
+598 ESDLASIPFWTANDL
-613 PVRPFMALLEKENLM
+613 PLRPFMSLLAKENLV
-628 HTNLV
+628 HTNLIA
-633 SGQER
+633 GNER
-638 YFFSYDQMNDYFFAK
+638 YFFAYDQMNDYFFER
-653 SLFSQNI
+653 SLFSHDM
-660 SDTLIRKILC
+660 SDMSIRKTLY
-670 EEILQLKDNHVNL
+670 EDILQVNDNNIVNL
-683 SNCDIFVTCCS
+683 SNSDVFVICCAI
-694 FYAQEFGK
+694 YAQKFGK
-702 ECIDVIDDLPESF
+702 ECIDLIDELPEGF
-715 EKDFVVRTYIRSFV
+715 EKGYIVKSYIRSFI
-729 WREKKYISNKSFLA
+729 WRNKEYISSNVFLA
-743 AAKKYNVSRTDF
+743 VAQKYKVSREDF
-755 WNVLIGNSV
+755 WNVLVGNSI
-764 KSCHPLNADFL
+764 KHNHPLNSDFL
-775 HTLLMGYALSE
+775 HTLLMSFRLSE

-793 YINGIFYDDSN
+793 YINEIFYDESN
-804 RLVQLLRMYSS
+804 RLMQLVKMYSS
-815 GKSLQMNKEQAR
+815 GQSIQMSKEQAR
-827 KLLILCG
+827 QLLILCG

-841 RILRDYT
+841 RMLRDYT
-848 SQAMIEILR
+848 SEAMIEILR
-857 NEFDLCIVLLK
+857 NEFDLCIVILK
-868 AFAGVNDPYILERLY
+868 AFEKVNDPYIIERLY
-883 GVVFGTCCNRIKEKN
+883 GVVFGACCKRRRKGNTVYI
-898 QAYLILAEY
+898 ALAEY
-907 VYSTIFDQETVYPD
+907 VYSTIFDQEFIYPD

-974 GLRQIKS
+974 GLWQIKS

-1034 NNYWGYDRSE
+1034 NNHWGYDRSE

-1080 SKFEGP
+1080 PKFEGP

-1319 VWESEYDASKDCTLS
+1319 VWESEYDASKDNTLS

-1345 LNLHQEDID
+1345 LHLHQADID
-1354 GLYYDSSKRI
+1354 GLYYDSNEKI
-1364 AAFDLKISQEE
+1364 AAFDLNISQKE
-1375 SGIVIR
+1375 SGVVLR
-1381 KSLLDDFLQKNNL
+1381 KDLLDAFLK
-1394 RLIWFV
+1394 
-1400 RASKE
+1400 K
-1405 LHNGKDLAI
+1405 
-1414 LRYSDR
+1414 
-1420 SGAYFYN
+1420 
-1427 NTDISSTIYIV
+1427 TI
-1438 EQR
+1438 

>member
-1 MAKSRKG
+1 
-8 NTMAVEINWDN
+8 MAVEVNWEN
-19 FSLYN
+19 FASN
-24 NGPDGLRTKFENLCR
+24 NNDPDGVQHKFENLCR
-39 QLFANEFL
+39 QLFTNDYL
-47 KSNKLMTHL
+47 KENKKSRNL
-56 HSDPNQPGI
+56 HSNPNNPGI
-65 ESEPIFDEDTNRY
+65 EAEPILDERTNQY
-78 IGYQA
+78 IGFQV
-83 KFFDKNVDYSQIYHS
+83 KFFDTSVDYGQILHS
-98 MENVVEY
+98 MEKALQY
-105 YAGKINHVVLYCNK
+105 YTGKLSHIVLYCNK
-119 AITASG
+119 AITSTS
-125 KSYAKIVELLNKS
+125 KSYINIVELLKKNN
-138 EISIELITNEEI
+138 ITIELVTDSAI
-150 LDIVRKYPYLANYY
+150 LDAVRKYPYLANYY
-164 FGVNVITFDWII
+164 FGVNTISFEWVV
-176 AHDEKSFNTLGERFN
+176 AHNEKSFCDLGERFN
-191 REFNVETE
+191 RDFNVETE
-199 TSKKLSLFARNQNA
+199 TSKRLSLFARDQSA
-213 IQYINRKKEKL
+213 VQYINDKKENL
-224 LQKIAY
+224 IRKINRIK
-230 MEDHTENHADYLKE
+230 DDTEQHSDYLEKVRS
-244 IKTMVLSF
+244 IVSAF
-252 EDIDSGTLEYALEWH
+252 EDVESETIGSAFEWH
-267 QRLQSSIAEDV
+267 QYLQSFIVDDLA
-278 KKINLEISQ
+278 KINSEISQ
-287 KTERL
+287 KKN
-292 SRTRSLLERRKIDKE
+292 LLEKIRPTIEKGRSRVEHKDLEK
-307 EWGHSQAEEEY
+307 Y
-318 NKLQVEIDTLYE
+318 NSIRSEIEILYE
-330 LLDLSNYLSL
+330 LLDLPEILSL
-340 TADEGR
+340 TADENR

-352 LFISG
+352 LFVTG

-365 MLAAEVQSLMKNN
+365 LLAAECQSLMNN
-378 QPAILLLAGNCYS
+378 QQFAVLLLAGNCYS

-398 LLQDCE
+398 LSQDCE
-404 LNYSFDEFISI
+404 LKYSFDEFISI
-415 LESMGREQDAYVL
+415 LEMIGVEHHTCVL
-428 LCIDALNETVNYG
+428 LCIDALNETANYR
-441 LWKTGLC
+441 LWKTGLI
-448 SLLQKVEKCT
+448 SLSQKIKKCT
-458 RIKLAITYR
+458 HVKLAVTYR
-467 TEYENSLVPDNLISK
+467 MEYEKSVVQDALLSEDEDVYRIVHTGFASNGLKASK
-482 DKNIYKIL
+482 Q
-490 HSGFESIGLE
+490 
-500 ASMVFFNYYKIP
+500 FFDYYRIP
-512 FTLYEYFEAEMENP
+512 FTLYEYFESEMENP

-532 CKTYRNDEASLPVLY
+532 CKTYRNDEASLPTLY
-547 DRLVEN
+547 DRLVESA
-553 VNKNIFPILIKR
+553 NKNIFPILEKR
-565 YNLMGLTEGDNLVQ
+565 YKLIGFTEDDNIVQ
-579 SLVDEISTLI
+579 SLVDEISTLAF
-589 YDKKEKSIM
+589 DRKEKNIL
-598 ESDLANMRFWKLNGF
+598 ESDLASIPFWTANDL
-613 PVRPFMALLEKENLM
+613 PLRPFMSLLAKENLV
-628 HTNLV
+628 HTNLIA
-633 SGQER
+633 GNER
-638 YFFSYDQMNDYFFAK
+638 YFFAYDQMNDYFFAR
-653 SLFSQNI
+653 SLFSHDM
-660 SDTLIRKILC
+660 SDMSIRKTLY
-670 EEILQLKDNHVNL
+670 EDILQVNDNNIVNL
-683 SNCDIFVTCCS
+683 SNSDVFVICCAI
-694 FYAQEFGK
+694 YAQKFGK
-702 ECIDVIDDLPESF
+702 ECIDLIDELPEGF
-715 EKDFVVRTYIRSFV
+715 EKGYIVKSYIRSFI
-729 WREKKYISNKSFLA
+729 WRNKEYISSNVFLA
-743 AAKKYNVSRTDF
+743 VAQKYKVSREDF
-755 WNVLIGNSV
+755 WNVLVGNSI
-764 KSCHPLNADFL
+764 KHNHPLNSDFL
-775 HTLLMGYALSE
+775 HTLLMSFRLSE

-793 YINGIFYDDSN
+793 YINEIFYDESN
-804 RLVQLLRMYSS
+804 RLMQLVKMYSS
-815 GKSLQMNKEQAR
+815 GQSIQMSKEQAR
-827 KLLILCG
+827 QLLILCG

-841 RILRDYT
+841 RMLRDYT
-848 SQAMIEILR
+848 SEAMIEILR
-857 NEFDLCIVLLK
+857 NEFDLCIVILK
-868 AFAGVNDPYILERLY
+868 AFEKVNDPYIIERLY
-883 GVVFGTCCNRIKEKN
+883 GVVFGACCKRRRKGNTVYI
-898 QAYLILAEY
+898 ALAEY
-907 VYSTIFDQETVYPD
+907 VYSTIFDQEFIYPD

-953 PYKSFPIEQIDE
+953 PYKLFPIEQIDE

-974 GLRQIKS
+974 GLWQIKS

-1034 NNYWGYDRSE
+1034 NNHWGYDRSE

-1080 SKFEGP
+1080 PKFEGP

-1319 VWESEYDASKDCTLS
+1319 VWESEYDASKDNTLS

-1345 LNLHQEDID
+1345 LHLHQADID
-1354 GLYYDSSKRI
+1354 GLYYDSNEKI
-1364 AAFDLKISQEE
+1364 AAFDLNISQKE
-1375 SGIVIR
+1375 SGVVLR
-1381 KSLLDDFLQKNNL
+1381 KDLLDAFLKKNNL
-1394 RLIWFV
+1394 NLIWFV

-1405 LHNGKDLAI
+1405 LHSGEDLGI
-1414 LRYSDR
+1414 LRYGDR

-1427 NTDISSTIYIV
+1427 GTEITSNIYIV

>member
-1 MAKSRKG
+1 
-8 NTMAVEINWDN
+8 MAVEVNWEN
-19 FSLYN
+19 FASN
-24 NGPDGLRTKFENLCR
+24 NNDPDGVQHKFENLCR
-39 QLFANEFL
+39 QLFTNDYL
-47 KSNKLMTHL
+47 KENKKSRNL
-56 HSDPNQPGI
+56 HSNPNNPGI
-65 ESEPIFDEDTNRY
+65 EAEPILDERTNQY
-78 IGYQA
+78 IGFQV
-83 KFFDKNVDYSQIYHS
+83 KFFDTSVDYGQILHS
-98 MENVVEY
+98 MEKALQY
-105 YAGKINHVVLYCNK
+105 YTGKLSHIVLYCNK
-119 AITASG
+119 AITSTS
-125 KSYAKIVELLNKS
+125 KSYINIVELLKKNN
-138 EISIELITNEEI
+138 ITIELVTDSAI
-150 LDIVRKYPYLANYY
+150 LDAVRKYPYLANYY
-164 FGVNVITFDWII
+164 FGVNTISFEWVV
-176 AHDEKSFNTLGERFN
+176 AHNEKSFCDLGERFN
-191 REFNVETE
+191 RDFNVETE
-199 TSKKLSLFARNQNA
+199 TSKRLSLFARDQSA
-213 IQYINRKKEKL
+213 VQYINDKKENL
-224 LQKIAY
+224 IRKINRIK
-230 MEDHTENHADYLKE
+230 DDTEQHSDYLEKVRS
-244 IKTMVLSF
+244 IVSAF
-252 EDIDSGTLEYALEWH
+252 EDVESETIGSAFEWH
-267 QRLQSSIAEDV
+267 QYLQSFIVDDLA
-278 KKINLEISQ
+278 KINSEISQ
-287 KTERL
+287 KKN
-292 SRTRSLLERRKIDKE
+292 LLEKIRPTIEKGRSRVEHKDLEK
-307 EWGHSQAEEEY
+307 Y
-318 NKLQVEIDTLYE
+318 NSIRSEIEILYE
-330 LLDLSNYLSL
+330 LLDLPEILSL
-340 TADEGR
+340 TADENR

-352 LFISG
+352 LFVTG

-365 MLAAEVQSLMKNN
+365 LLAAECQSLMNN
-378 QPAILLLAGNCYS
+378 QQFAVLLLAGNCYS

-398 LLQDCE
+398 LSQDCE
-404 LNYSFDEFISI
+404 LKYSFDEFISI
-415 LESMGREQDAYVL
+415 LEMIGVEHHTFVL
-428 LCIDALNETVNYG
+428 LCIDALNETANYR
-441 LWKTGLC
+441 LWKTGLI
-448 SLLQKVEKCT
+448 SLSQKIKKCT
-458 RIKLAITYR
+458 HVKLAVTYR
-467 TEYENSLVPDNLISK
+467 MEYEKSVVQDALLSEDEDVYRIVHTGFASNGLKASK
-482 DKNIYKIL
+482 Q
-490 HSGFESIGLE
+490 
-500 ASMVFFNYYKIP
+500 FFDYYRIP
-512 FTLYEYFEAEMENP
+512 FTLYEYFESEMENP

-532 CKTYRNDEASLPVLY
+532 CKTYRNDEASLPTLY
-547 DRLVEN
+547 DRLVESA
-553 VNKNIFPILIKR
+553 NKNIFPILEKR
-565 YNLMGLTEGDNLVQ
+565 YKLIGFTEDDNIVQ
-579 SLVDEISTLI
+579 SLVDEISTLAF
-589 YDKKEKSIM
+589 DRKEKNIL
-598 ESDLANMRFWKLNGF
+598 ESDLASIPFWTANDL
-613 PVRPFMALLEKENLM
+613 PLRPFMSLLAKENLV
-628 HTNLV
+628 HTNLIA
-633 SGQER
+633 GNER
-638 YFFSYDQMNDYFFAK
+638 YFFAYDQMNDYFFAR
-653 SLFSQNI
+653 SLFSHDM
-660 SDTLIRKILC
+660 SDMSIRKTLY
-670 EEILQLKDNHVNL
+670 EDILQVNDNNIVNL
-683 SNCDIFVTCCS
+683 SNSDVFVICCAI
-694 FYAQEFGK
+694 YAQKFGK
-702 ECIDVIDDLPESF
+702 ECIDLIDELPEGF
-715 EKDFVVRTYIRSFV
+715 EKGYIVKSYIRSFI
-729 WREKKYISNKSFLA
+729 WRDKEYISSNVFLA
-743 AAKKYNVSRTDF
+743 VAQKYKVSREDF
-755 WNVLIGNSV
+755 WNVLVGNSI
-764 KSCHPLNADFL
+764 KHNHPLNSDFL
-775 HTLLMGYALSE
+775 HTLLMSFRLSE

-793 YINGIFYDDSN
+793 YINEIFYDESN
-804 RLVQLLRMYSS
+804 RLMQLVKMYSS
-815 GKSLQMNKEQAR
+815 GQSIQMSKEQAR
-827 KLLILCG
+827 QLLILCG

-841 RILRDYT
+841 RMLRDYT
-848 SQAMIEILR
+848 SEAMIEILR
-857 NEFDLCIVLLK
+857 NEFDLCIVILK
-868 AFAGVNDPYILERLY
+868 AFEKVNDPYIIERLY
-883 GVVFGTCCNRIKEKN
+883 GVVFGACCKRRRKGNTVYI
-898 QAYLILAEY
+898 ALAEY
-907 VYSTIFDQETVYPD
+907 VYSTIFDQEFIYPD

-974 GLRQIKS
+974 GLWQIKS

-1034 NNYWGYDRSE
+1034 NNHWGYDRSE

-1080 SKFEGP
+1080 PKFEGP

-1147 AEMPKALILSDSNG
+1147 AEVPKALILSDSNG

-1319 VWESEYDASKDCTLS
+1319 VWESEYDASKDNTLS

-1345 LNLHQEDID
+1345 LHLHQADID
-1354 GLYYDSSKRI
+1354 GLYYDSNEKI
-1364 AAFDLKISQEE
+1364 AAFDLNISQKE
-1375 SGIVIR
+1375 SGVVLR
-1381 KSLLDDFLQKNNL
+1381 KDLLDAFLKKNNL
-1394 RLIWFV
+1394 NLIWFV

-1405 LHNGKDLAI
+1405 LHSGEDLGI
-1414 LRYSDR
+1414 LRYGDR

-1427 NTDISSTIYIV
+1427 GTEITSNIYIV

>member
-1 MAKSRKG
+1 
-8 NTMAVEINWDN
+8 MAVEVNWEN
-19 FSLYN
+19 FASN
-24 NGPDGLRTKFENLCR
+24 NNDPDGVQHKFENLCR
-39 QLFANEFL
+39 QLFTNDYL
-47 KSNKLMTHL
+47 KENKKSRNL
-56 HSDPNQPGI
+56 HSNPNNPGI
-65 ESEPIFDEDTNRY
+65 EAEPILDERTNQY
-78 IGYQA
+78 IGFQV
-83 KFFDKNVDYSQIYHS
+83 KFFDTSVDYGQILHS
-98 MENVVEY
+98 MEKALQY
-105 YAGKINHVVLYCNK
+105 YTGKLSHIVLYCNK
-119 AITASG
+119 AITSTS
-125 KSYAKIVELLNKS
+125 KSYINIVELLKKNN
-138 EISIELITNEEI
+138 ITIELVTDSAI
-150 LDIVRKYPYLANYY
+150 LDAVRKYPYLANYY
-164 FGVNVITFDWII
+164 FGVNTISFEWVV
-176 AHDEKSFNTLGERFN
+176 AHNEKSFCDLGERFN
-191 REFNVETE
+191 RDFNVETE
-199 TSKKLSLFARNQNA
+199 TSKRLSLFARDQSA
-213 IQYINRKKEKL
+213 VQYINDKKENL
-224 LQKIAY
+224 IRKINRIK
-230 MEDHTENHADYLKE
+230 DDTEQHSDYLEKVRS
-244 IKTMVLSF
+244 IVSAF
-252 EDIDSGTLEYALEWH
+252 EDVESETIGSAFEWH
-267 QRLQSSIAEDV
+267 QYLQSFIVDDLA
-278 KKINLEISQ
+278 KINSEISQ
-287 KTERL
+287 KKN
-292 SRTRSLLERRKIDKE
+292 LLEKIRPTIEKGRSRVEHKDLEK
-307 EWGHSQAEEEY
+307 Y
-318 NKLQVEIDTLYE
+318 NSIRSEIEILYE
-330 LLDLSNYLSL
+330 LLDLPEILSL
-340 TADEGR
+340 TADENR

-352 LFISG
+352 LFVTG

-365 MLAAEVQSLMKNN
+365 LLAAECQSLMNN
-378 QPAILLLAGNCYS
+378 QQFAVLLLAGNCYS

-398 LLQDCE
+398 LSQDCE
-404 LNYSFDEFISI
+404 LKYSFDEFISI
-415 LESMGREQDAYVL
+415 LEMIGVEHHTCVL
-428 LCIDALNETVNYG
+428 LCIDALNETANYR
-441 LWKTGLC
+441 LWKTGLI
-448 SLLQKVEKCT
+448 SLSQKIKKCT
-458 RIKLAITYR
+458 HVKLAVTYR
-467 TEYENSLVPDNLISK
+467 MEYEKSVVQDALLSEDEDVYRIVHTGFASNGLKASK
-482 DKNIYKIL
+482 Q
-490 HSGFESIGLE
+490 
-500 ASMVFFNYYKIP
+500 FFDYYRIP
-512 FTLYEYFEAEMENP
+512 FTLYEYFESEMENP

-532 CKTYRNDEASLPVLY
+532 CKTYRNDEASLPTLY
-547 DRLVEN
+547 DRLVESA
-553 VNKNIFPILIKR
+553 NKNIFPILEKR
-565 YNLMGLTEGDNLVQ
+565 YKLIGFTEDDNIVQ
-579 SLVDEISTLI
+579 SLVDEISTLAF
-589 YDKKEKSIM
+589 DRKEKNIL
-598 ESDLANMRFWKLNGF
+598 ESDLASIPFWTANDIPL
-613 PVRPFMALLEKENLM
+613 RPFMSLLAKENLV
-628 HTNLV
+628 HTNLIA
-633 SGQER
+633 GNER
-638 YFFSYDQMNDYFFAK
+638 YFFAYDQMNDYFFAR
-653 SLFSQNI
+653 SLFSHDM
-660 SDTLIRKILC
+660 SDVSIRKTLY
-670 EEILQLKDNHVNL
+670 EDILQVNDNNIVNL
-683 SNCDIFVTCCS
+683 SNSDVFVICCAI
-694 FYAQEFGK
+694 YAQKFGK
-702 ECIDVIDDLPESF
+702 ECIDLIDGLPEGF
-715 EKDFVVRTYIRSFV
+715 EKGYIVKSYIRSFI
-729 WREKKYISNKSFLA
+729 WRDKEYISSNVFLA
-743 AAKKYNVSRTDF
+743 VAQKYKVSREDF
-755 WNVLIGNSV
+755 WNVLVGNSI
-764 KSCHPLNADFL
+764 KHNHPLNSDFL
-775 HTLLMGYALSE
+775 HTLLMSFRLSE

-793 YINGIFYDDSN
+793 YINEIFYDESN
-804 RLVQLLRMYSS
+804 RLMQLVKMYSS
-815 GKSLQMNKEQAR
+815 GQSIQMSKEQAR
-827 KLLILCG
+827 QLLILCG

-841 RILRDYT
+841 RMLRDYT
-848 SQAMIEILR
+848 SEAMIEILR
-857 NEFDLCIVLLK
+857 NEFDLCIVILK
-868 AFAGVNDPYILERLY
+868 AFEKVNDPYIIERLY
-883 GVVFGTCCNRIKEKN
+883 GVVFGACCKRRRKGNTVYI
-898 QAYLILAEY
+898 ALAEY
-907 VYSTIFDQETVYPD
+907 VYSTIFDQEFIYPD

-974 GLRQIKS
+974 GLWQIKS

-1034 NNYWGYDRSE
+1034 NNHWGYDRSE

-1080 SKFEGP
+1080 PKFEGP

-1104 SDEIPIFDEIS
+1104 SDEIPIFNEIS

-1319 VWESEYDASKDCTLS
+1319 VWESEYDASKDNTLS

-1345 LNLHQEDID
+1345 LHLHQADID
-1354 GLYYDSSKRI
+1354 GLYYDSNEKI
-1364 AAFDLKISQEE
+1364 AAFDLNISQKE
-1375 SGIVIR
+1375 SGVVLR
-1381 KSLLDDFLQKNNL
+1381 KDLLDAFLKKNNL
-1394 RLIWFV
+1394 NLIWFV

-1405 LHNGKDLAI
+1405 LHSGEDLGI
-1414 LRYSDR
+1414 LRYGDR

-1427 NTDISSTIYIV
+1427 GTEITSNIYIV

>member
-1 MAKSRKG
+1 
-8 NTMAVEINWDN
+8 MAVEVNWEN
-19 FSLYN
+19 FASN
-24 NGPDGLRTKFENLCR
+24 NNDPDGVQHKFENLCR
-39 QLFANEFL
+39 QLFTNDYL
-47 KSNKLMTHL
+47 KENKKSRNL
-56 HSDPNQPGI
+56 HSNPNNPGI
-65 ESEPIFDEDTNRY
+65 EAEPILDERTNQY
-78 IGYQA
+78 IGFQV
-83 KFFDKNVDYSQIYHS
+83 KFFDTSVDYGQILHS
-98 MENVVEY
+98 MEKALQY
-105 YAGKINHVVLYCNK
+105 YTGKLSHIVLYCNK
-119 AITASG
+119 AITSTS
-125 KSYAKIVELLNKS
+125 KSYINIVELLKKNN
-138 EISIELITNEEI
+138 ITIELVTDSAI
-150 LDIVRKYPYLANYY
+150 LDAVRKYPYLANYY
-164 FGVNVITFDWII
+164 FGVNTISFEWVV
-176 AHDEKSFNTLGERFN
+176 AHNEKSFCDLGERFN
-191 REFNVETE
+191 RDFNVETE
-199 TSKKLSLFARNQNA
+199 TSKRLSLFARDQSA
-213 IQYINRKKEKL
+213 VQYINDKKENL
-224 LQKIAY
+224 IRKINRIK
-230 MEDHTENHADYLKE
+230 DDTEQHSDYLEKVRS
-244 IKTMVLSF
+244 IVSAF
-252 EDIDSGTLEYALEWH
+252 EDVESETIGSAFEWH
-267 QRLQSSIAEDV
+267 QYLQSFIVDDLA
-278 KKINLEISQ
+278 KINSEISQ
-287 KTERL
+287 KKN
-292 SRTRSLLERRKIDKE
+292 LLEKIRPTIEKGRSRVEHKDLEK
-307 EWGHSQAEEEY
+307 Y
-318 NKLQVEIDTLYE
+318 NSIRSEIEILYE
-330 LLDLSNYLSL
+330 LLDLPEILSL
-340 TADEGR
+340 TADENR

-352 LFISG
+352 LFVTG

-365 MLAAEVQSLMKNN
+365 LLAAECQSLMNN
-378 QPAILLLAGNCYS
+378 QQFAVLLLAGNCYS

-398 LLQDCE
+398 LSQDCE
-404 LNYSFDEFISI
+404 LKYSFDEFISI
-415 LESMGREQDAYVL
+415 LEMIGVEHHTFVL
-428 LCIDALNETVNYG
+428 LCIDALNETANYR
-441 LWKTGLC
+441 LWKTGLI
-448 SLLQKVEKCT
+448 SLSQKIKKCT
-458 RIKLAITYR
+458 HVKLAVTYR
-467 TEYENSLVPDNLISK
+467 MEYEKSVVQDALLSEDEDVYRIVHTGFASNGLKASK
-482 DKNIYKIL
+482 Q
-490 HSGFESIGLE
+490 
-500 ASMVFFNYYKIP
+500 FFDYYRIP
-512 FTLYEYFEAEMENP
+512 FTLYEYFESEMENP

-532 CKTYRNDEASLPVLY
+532 CKTYRNDEASLPTLY
-547 DRLVEN
+547 DRLVESA
-553 VNKNIFPILIKR
+553 NKNIFPILEKR
-565 YNLMGLTEGDNLVQ
+565 YKLIGFTEDDNIVQ
-579 SLVDEISTLI
+579 SLVDEISTLAF
-589 YDKKEKSIM
+589 DRKEKNIL
-598 ESDLANMRFWKLNGF
+598 ESDLASIPFWTANDL
-613 PVRPFMALLEKENLM
+613 PLRPFMSLLAKENLV
-628 HTNLV
+628 HTNLIA
-633 SGQER
+633 GNER
-638 YFFSYDQMNDYFFAK
+638 YFFAYDQMNDYFFAR
-653 SLFSQNI
+653 SLFSHDM
-660 SDTLIRKILC
+660 SDMSIRKTLY
-670 EEILQLKDNHVNL
+670 EDILQVNDNNIVNL
-683 SNCDIFVTCCS
+683 SNSDVFVICCAI
-694 FYAQEFGK
+694 YAQKFGK
-702 ECIDVIDDLPESF
+702 ECIDLIDELPEGF
-715 EKDFVVRTYIRSFV
+715 EKGYIVKSYIRSFI
-729 WREKKYISNKSFLA
+729 WRDKEYISSNVFLA
-743 AAKKYNVSRTDF
+743 VAQKYKVSREDF
-755 WNVLIGNSV
+755 WNVLVGNSI
-764 KSCHPLNADFL
+764 KHNHPLNSDFL
-775 HTLLMGYALSE
+775 HTLLMSFRLSV

-793 YINGIFYDDSN
+793 YINEIFYDESN
-804 RLVQLLRMYSS
+804 RLMQLVKMYSS
-815 GKSLQMNKEQAR
+815 GQSIQMSKEQAR
-827 KLLILCG
+827 QLLILCG

-841 RILRDYT
+841 RMLRDYT
-848 SQAMIEILR
+848 SEAMIEILR
-857 NEFDLCIVLLK
+857 NEFDLCIVILK
-868 AFAGVNDPYILERLY
+868 AFEKVNDPYIIERLY
-883 GVVFGTCCNRIKEKN
+883 GVVFGACCKRRRKGNTVYI
-898 QAYLILAEY
+898 ALAEY
-907 VYSTIFDQETVYPD
+907 VYSTIFDQEFIYPD

-974 GLRQIKS
+974 GLWQIKS

-1034 NNYWGYDRSE
+1034 NNHWGYDRSE

-1080 SKFEGP
+1080 PKFEGP

-1319 VWESEYDASKDCTLS
+1319 VWESEYDASKDNTLS

-1345 LNLHQEDID
+1345 LHLHQADID
-1354 GLYYDSSKRI
+1354 GLYYDSNEKI
-1364 AAFDLKISQEE
+1364 AAFDLNISQKE
-1375 SGIVIR
+1375 SGVVLR
-1381 KSLLDDFLQKNNL
+1381 KDLLDAFLKKNNL
-1394 RLIWFV
+1394 NLIWFV

-1405 LHNGKDLAI
+1405 LHSGEDLGI
-1414 LRYSDR
+1414 LRYGDR

-1427 NTDISSTIYIV
+1427 GTEITSNIYIV

>member
-1 MAKSRKG
+1 
-8 NTMAVEINWDN
+8 MAVEVNWEN
-19 FSLYN
+19 FASN
-24 NGPDGLRTKFENLCR
+24 NNDPDGVQHKFENLCR
-39 QLFANEFL
+39 QLFTNDYL
-47 KSNKLMTHL
+47 KENKKSRNL
-56 HSDPNQPGI
+56 HSNPNNPGI
-65 ESEPIFDEDTNRY
+65 EAEPILDERTNQY
-78 IGYQA
+78 IGFQV
-83 KFFDKNVDYSQIYHS
+83 KFFDTSVDYGQILHS
-98 MENVVEY
+98 MEKALQY
-105 YAGKINHVVLYCNK
+105 YTGKLSHIVLYCNK
-119 AITASG
+119 AITSTS
-125 KSYAKIVELLNKS
+125 KSYINIVELLKKNN
-138 EISIELITNEEI
+138 ITIELVTDSAI
-150 LDIVRKYPYLANYY
+150 LDAVRKYPYLANYY
-164 FGVNVITFDWII
+164 FGVNTISFEWVV
-176 AHDEKSFNTLGERFN
+176 AHNEKSFCDLGERFN
-191 REFNVETE
+191 RDFNVETE
-199 TSKKLSLFARNQNA
+199 TSKRLSLFARDQSA
-213 IQYINRKKEKL
+213 VQYINDKKENL
-224 LQKIAY
+224 IRKINRIK
-230 MEDHTENHADYLKE
+230 DDTEQHSDYLEKVRS
-244 IKTMVLSF
+244 IVSAF
-252 EDIDSGTLEYALEWH
+252 EDVESETIGSAFEWH
-267 QRLQSSIAEDV
+267 QYLQSFIVDDLA
-278 KKINLEISQ
+278 KINSEISQ
-287 KTERL
+287 KKN
-292 SRTRSLLERRKIDKE
+292 LLEKIRPTIEKGRSRVEHKDLEK
-307 EWGHSQAEEEY
+307 Y
-318 NKLQVEIDTLYE
+318 NSIRSEIEILYE
-330 LLDLSNYLSL
+330 LLDLPEILSL
-340 TADEGR
+340 TADENR

-352 LFISG
+352 LFVTG

-365 MLAAEVQSLMKNN
+365 LLAAECQSLMNN
-378 QPAILLLAGNCYS
+378 QQFAVLLLAGNCYS

-398 LLQDCE
+398 LSQDCE
-404 LNYSFDEFISI
+404 LKYSFDEFISI
-415 LESMGREQDAYVL
+415 LEMIGVEHHTCVL
-428 LCIDALNETVNYG
+428 LCIDALNETANYR
-441 LWKTGLC
+441 LWKTGLI
-448 SLLQKVEKCT
+448 SLSQKIKKCT
-458 RIKLAITYR
+458 HVKLAVTYR
-467 TEYENSLVPDNLISK
+467 MEYEKSVVQDALLSEDEDVYRIVHTGFASNGLKASK
-482 DKNIYKIL
+482 Q
-490 HSGFESIGLE
+490 
-500 ASMVFFNYYKIP
+500 FFDYYRIP
-512 FTLYEYFEAEMENP
+512 FTLYEYFESEMENP

-532 CKTYRNDEASLPVLY
+532 CKTYRNDEASLPTLY
-547 DRLVEN
+547 DRLVESA
-553 VNKNIFPILIKR
+553 NKNIFPILEKR
-565 YNLMGLTEGDNLVQ
+565 YKLIGFTEDDNIVQ
-579 SLVDEISTLI
+579 SLVDEISTLAF
-589 YDKKEKSIM
+589 DRKEKNIL
-598 ESDLANMRFWKLNGF
+598 ESDLASIPFWTANDL
-613 PVRPFMALLEKENLM
+613 PLRPFMSLLAKENLV
-628 HTNLV
+628 HTNLIA
-633 SGQER
+633 GNER
-638 YFFSYDQMNDYFFAK
+638 YFFAYDQMNDYFFAR
-653 SLFSQNI
+653 SLFSHDM
-660 SDTLIRKILC
+660 SDMSIRKTLY
-670 EEILQLKDNHVNL
+670 EDILQVNDNNIVNL
-683 SNCDIFVTCCS
+683 SNSDVFVICCAI
-694 FYAQEFGK
+694 YAQKFGK
-702 ECIDVIDDLPESF
+702 ECIDLIDELPEGF
-715 EKDFVVRTYIRSFV
+715 EKGYIVKSYIRSFI
-729 WREKKYISNKSFLA
+729 WRNKEYISSNVFLA
-743 AAKKYNVSRTDF
+743 VAQKYKVSREDF
-755 WNVLIGNSV
+755 WNVLVGNSI
-764 KSCHPLNADFL
+764 KHNHPLNSDFL
-775 HTLLMGYALSE
+775 HTLLMSFRLSE

-793 YINGIFYDDSN
+793 YINEIFYDESN
-804 RLVQLLRMYSS
+804 RLMQLVKMYSS
-815 GKSLQMNKEQAR
+815 GQSIQMSKEQAR
-827 KLLILCG
+827 QLLILCG

-841 RILRDYT
+841 RMLRDYT
-848 SQAMIEILR
+848 SEAMIEILR
-857 NEFDLCIVLLK
+857 NEFDLCIVILK
-868 AFAGVNDPYILERLY
+868 AFEKVNDPYIIERLY
-883 GVVFGTCCNRIKEKN
+883 GVVFGACCKRRRKGNTVYI
-898 QAYLILAEY
+898 ALAEY
-907 VYSTIFDQETVYPD
+907 VYSTIFDQEFIYPD

-974 GLRQIKS
+974 GLWQIKS

-1034 NNYWGYDRSE
+1034 NNHWGYDRSE

-1080 SKFEGP
+1080 PKFEGP

-1319 VWESEYDASKDCTLS
+1319 VWESEYDASKDNTLS

-1345 LNLHQEDID
+1345 LHLHQADID
-1354 GLYYDSSKRI
+1354 GLFYDSNEKI
-1364 AAFDLKISQEE
+1364 AAFDLNISQKE
-1375 SGIVIR
+1375 SGVVLR
-1381 KSLLDDFLQKNNL
+1381 KDLLDAFLKKKQFEFNL
-1394 RLIWFV
+1394 VCTSI
-1400 RASKE
+1400 
-1405 LHNGKDLAI
+1405 
-1414 LRYSDR
+1414 
-1420 SGAYFYN
+1420 
-1427 NTDISSTIYIV
+1427 
-1438 EQR
+1438 

>member
-1 MAKSRKG
+1 
-8 NTMAVEINWDN
+8 MAVEVNWEN
-19 FSLYN
+19 FASN
-24 NGPDGLRTKFENLCR
+24 NNDPDGVQHKFENLCR
-39 QLFANEFL
+39 QLFTNDYL
-47 KSNKLMTHL
+47 KENKKSRNL
-56 HSDPNQPGI
+56 HSNPNNPGI
-65 ESEPIFDEDTNRY
+65 EAEPILDERTNQY
-78 IGYQA
+78 IGFQV
-83 KFFDKNVDYSQIYHS
+83 KFFDTSVDYGQILHS
-98 MENVVEY
+98 MEKALQY
-105 YAGKINHVVLYCNK
+105 YTGKLSHIVLYCNK
-119 AITASG
+119 AITSTS
-125 KSYAKIVELLNKS
+125 KSYINIVELLKKNN
-138 EISIELITNEEI
+138 ITIELVTDSAI
-150 LDIVRKYPYLANYY
+150 LDAVRKYPYLANYY
-164 FGVNVITFDWII
+164 FGVNTISFEWVV
-176 AHDEKSFNTLGERFN
+176 AHNEKSFCDLGERFN
-191 REFNVETE
+191 RDFNVETE
-199 TSKKLSLFARNQNA
+199 TSKRLSLFARDQSA
-213 IQYINRKKEKL
+213 VQYINDKKENL
-224 LQKIAY
+224 IRKINRIK
-230 MEDHTENHADYLKE
+230 DDTEQHSDYLEKVRS
-244 IKTMVLSF
+244 IVSAF
-252 EDIDSGTLEYALEWH
+252 EDVESETIGSAFEWH
-267 QRLQSSIAEDV
+267 QYLQSFIVDDLA
-278 KKINLEISQ
+278 KINSEISQ
-287 KTERL
+287 KKN
-292 SRTRSLLERRKIDKE
+292 LLEKIRPTIEKGRSRVEHKDLEK
-307 EWGHSQAEEEY
+307 Y
-318 NKLQVEIDTLYE
+318 NSIRSEIEILYE
-330 LLDLSNYLSL
+330 LLDLPEILSL
-340 TADEGR
+340 TADENR

-352 LFISG
+352 LFVTG

-365 MLAAEVQSLMKNN
+365 LLAAECQSLMNN
-378 QPAILLLAGNCYS
+378 QQFAVLLLAGNCYS

-398 LLQDCE
+398 LSQDCE
-404 LNYSFDEFISI
+404 LKYSFDEFISI
-415 LESMGREQDAYVL
+415 LEMIGVEHHTCVL
-428 LCIDALNETVNYG
+428 LCIDALNETANYR
-441 LWKTGLC
+441 LWKTGLI
-448 SLLQKVEKCT
+448 SLSQKIKKCT
-458 RIKLAITYR
+458 HVKLAVTYR
-467 TEYENSLVPDNLISK
+467 MEYEKSVVQDALLSEDEDVYRIVHTGFASNGLKASK
-482 DKNIYKIL
+482 Q
-490 HSGFESIGLE
+490 
-500 ASMVFFNYYKIP
+500 FFDYYRIP
-512 FTLYEYFEAEMENP
+512 FTLYEYFESEMENP

-532 CKTYRNDEASLPVLY
+532 CKTYRNDEASLPTLY
-547 DRLVEN
+547 DRLVESA
-553 VNKNIFPILIKR
+553 NKNIFPILEKR
-565 YNLMGLTEGDNLVQ
+565 YKLIGFTEDDNIVQ
-579 SLVDEISTLI
+579 SLVDEISTLAF
-589 YDKKEKSIM
+589 DRKEKNIL
-598 ESDLANMRFWKLNGF
+598 ESDLASIPFWTANDL
-613 PVRPFMALLEKENLM
+613 PLRPFMSLLAKENLV
-628 HTNLV
+628 HTNLIA
-633 SGQER
+633 GNER
-638 YFFSYDQMNDYFFAK
+638 YFFAYDQMNDYFFAR
-653 SLFSQNI
+653 SLFSHDM
-660 SDTLIRKILC
+660 SDMSIRKTLY
-670 EEILQLKDNHVNL
+670 EDILQVNDNNIVNL
-683 SNCDIFVTCCS
+683 SNSDVFVICCAI
-694 FYAQEFGK
+694 YAQKFGK
-702 ECIDVIDDLPESF
+702 ECIDLIDELPEGF
-715 EKDFVVRTYIRSFV
+715 EKGYIVKSYIRSFI
-729 WREKKYISNKSFLA
+729 WRDKEYISSNVFLA
-743 AAKKYNVSRTDF
+743 VAQKYKVSREDF
-755 WNVLIGNSV
+755 WNVLVGNSI
-764 KSCHPLNADFL
+764 KHNHPLNSDFL
-775 HTLLMGYALSE
+775 HTLLMSFRLSE

-793 YINGIFYDDSN
+793 YINEIFYDESN
-804 RLVQLLRMYSS
+804 RLMQLVKMYSS
-815 GKSLQMNKEQAR
+815 GQSIQMSKEQAR
-827 KLLILCG
+827 QLLILCG

-841 RILRDYT
+841 RMLRDYT
-848 SQAMIEILR
+848 SEAMIEILR
-857 NEFDLCIVLLK
+857 NEFDLCIVILK
-868 AFAGVNDPYILERLY
+868 AFEKVNDPYIIERLY
-883 GVVFGTCCNRIKEKN
+883 GVVFGACCKRRRKGNTVYI
-898 QAYLILAEY
+898 ALAEY
-907 VYSTIFDQETVYPD
+907 VYSTIFDQEFIYPD

-1319 VWESEYDASKDCTLS
+1319 VWESEYDASKDNTLS

-1345 LNLHQEDID
+1345 LHLHQADID
-1354 GLYYDSSKRI
+1354 GLYYDSNEKI
-1364 AAFDLKISQEE
+1364 AAFDLNISQKE
-1375 SGIVIR
+1375 SGVVLR
-1381 KSLLDDFLQKNNL
+1381 KDLLDAFLKKNNL
-1394 RLIWFV
+1394 NLIWFV

-1405 LHNGKDLAI
+1405 LHSGEDLGI
-1414 LRYSDR
+1414 LRYGDR

-1427 NTDISSTIYIV
+1427 GTEITSNIYIV

>member
-1 MAKSRKG
+1 
-8 NTMAVEINWDN
+8 MAVEVNWEN
-19 FSLYN
+19 FASN
-24 NGPDGLRTKFENLCR
+24 NNDPDGVQHKFENLCR
-39 QLFANEFL
+39 QLFTNDYL
-47 KSNKLMTHL
+47 KENKKSRNL
-56 HSDPNQPGI
+56 HSNPNNPGI
-65 ESEPIFDEDTNRY
+65 EAEPILDERTNQY
-78 IGYQA
+78 IGFQV
-83 KFFDKNVDYSQIYHS
+83 KFFDTSVDYGQILHS
-98 MENVVEY
+98 MEKALQY
-105 YAGKINHVVLYCNK
+105 YTGKLSHIVLYCNK
-119 AITASG
+119 AITSTS
-125 KSYAKIVELLNKS
+125 KSYINIVELLKKNN
-138 EISIELITNEEI
+138 ITIELVTDSAI
-150 LDIVRKYPYLANYY
+150 LDAVRKYPYLANYY
-164 FGVNVITFDWII
+164 FGVNTISFEWVV
-176 AHDEKSFNTLGERFN
+176 AHNEKSFCDLGERFN
-191 REFNVETE
+191 RDFNVETE
-199 TSKKLSLFARNQNA
+199 TSKRLSLFARDQSA
-213 IQYINRKKEKL
+213 VQYINDKKENL
-224 LQKIAY
+224 IRKINRIK
-230 MEDHTENHADYLKE
+230 DDTEQHSDYLEKVRS
-244 IKTMVLSF
+244 IVSAF
-252 EDIDSGTLEYALEWH
+252 EDVESETIGSAFEWH
-267 QRLQSSIAEDV
+267 QYLQSFIVDDLA
-278 KKINLEISQ
+278 KINSEISQ
-287 KTERL
+287 KKN
-292 SRTRSLLERRKIDKE
+292 LLEKIRPTIEKGRSRVEHKDLEK
-307 EWGHSQAEEEY
+307 Y
-318 NKLQVEIDTLYE
+318 NSIRSEIEILYE
-330 LLDLSNYLSL
+330 LLDLPEILSL
-340 TADEGR
+340 TADENR

-352 LFISG
+352 LFVTG

-365 MLAAEVQSLMKNN
+365 LLAAECQSLMNN
-378 QPAILLLAGNCYS
+378 QQFAVLLLAGNCYS

-398 LLQDCE
+398 LSQDCE
-404 LNYSFDEFISI
+404 LKYSFDEFISI
-415 LESMGREQDAYVL
+415 LEMIGVEHHTCVL
-428 LCIDALNETVNYG
+428 LCIDALNETANYR
-441 LWKTGLC
+441 LWKTGLI
-448 SLLQKVEKCT
+448 SLSQKIKKCT
-458 RIKLAITYR
+458 HVKLAVTYR
-467 TEYENSLVPDNLISK
+467 MEYEKSVVQDALLSEDEDVYRIVHTGFASNGLKASK
-482 DKNIYKIL
+482 Q
-490 HSGFESIGLE
+490 
-500 ASMVFFNYYKIP
+500 FFDYYRIP
-512 FTLYEYFEAEMENP
+512 FTLYEYFESEMENP

-532 CKTYRNDEASLPVLY
+532 CKTYRNDEASLPTLY
-547 DRLVEN
+547 DRLVESA
-553 VNKNIFPILIKR
+553 NKNIFPILEKR
-565 YNLMGLTEGDNLVQ
+565 YKLIGFTEDDNIVQ
-579 SLVDEISTLI
+579 SLVDEISTLVF
-589 YDKKEKSIM
+589 DRKEKNIL
-598 ESDLANMRFWKLNGF
+598 ESDLASIPFWTANDL
-613 PVRPFMALLEKENLM
+613 PLRPFMSLLAKENLV
-628 HTNLV
+628 HTNLIA
-633 SGQER
+633 GNER
-638 YFFSYDQMNDYFFAK
+638 YFFAYDQMNDYFFAR
-653 SLFSQNI
+653 SLFSHDM
-660 SDTLIRKILC
+660 SDMSIRKTLY
-670 EEILQLKDNHVNL
+670 EDILQVNDNNIVNL
-683 SNCDIFVTCCS
+683 SNSDVFVICCAI
-694 FYAQEFGK
+694 YAQKFCK
-702 ECIDVIDDLPESF
+702 ECIDLIDELPEGF
-715 EKDFVVRTYIRSFV
+715 EKGYIVKSYIRSFI
-729 WREKKYISNKSFLA
+729 WRDKEYISSNVFLA
-743 AAKKYNVSRTDF
+743 VAQKYKVSREDF
-755 WNVLIGNSV
+755 WNVLVGNSI
-764 KSCHPLNADFL
+764 KHNHPLNSDFL
-775 HTLLMGYALSE
+775 HTLLMSFRLSE

-793 YINGIFYDDSN
+793 YINEIFYDESN
-804 RLVQLLRMYSS
+804 RLMQLVKMYSS
-815 GKSLQMNKEQAR
+815 GQSIQMSKEQAR
-827 KLLILCG
+827 QLLILCG

-841 RILRDYT
+841 RMLRDYT
-848 SQAMIEILR
+848 SEAMIEILR
-857 NEFDLCIVLLK
+857 NEFDLCIVILK
-868 AFAGVNDPYILERLY
+868 AFEKVNDPYIIERLY
-883 GVVFGTCCNRIKEKN
+883 GVVFGACCKRRRKGNTVYI
-898 QAYLILAEY
+898 ALAEY
-907 VYSTIFDQETVYPD
+907 VYSTIFDQEFIYPD

-974 GLRQIKS
+974 GLWQIKS

-1034 NNYWGYDRSE
+1034 NNHWGYDRSE

-1080 SKFEGP
+1080 PKFEGP

-1319 VWESEYDASKDCTLS
+1319 VWESEYDASKDNTLS

-1345 LNLHQEDID
+1345 LHLHQADID
-1354 GLYYDSSKRI
+1354 GLYYDSNEKI
-1364 AAFDLKISQEE
+1364 AAFDLNISQKE
-1375 SGIVIR
+1375 SGVVLR
-1381 KSLLDDFLQKNNL
+1381 KDLLDAFLKKNNL
-1394 RLIWFV
+1394 NLIWFV

-1405 LHNGKDLAI
+1405 LHSGEDLGI
-1414 LRYSDR
+1414 LRYGDR

-1427 NTDISSTIYIV
+1427 GTEITSNIYIV

>member
-1 MAKSRKG
+1 MS
-8 NTMAVEINWDN
+8 
-19 FSLYN
+19 
-24 NGPDGLRTKFENLCR
+24 
-39 QLFANEFL
+39 
-47 KSNKLMTHL
+47 
-56 HSDPNQPGI
+56 
-65 ESEPIFDEDTNRY
+65 
-78 IGYQA
+78 
-83 KFFDKNVDYSQIYHS
+83 
-98 MENVVEY
+98 
-105 YAGKINHVVLYCNK
+105 
-119 AITASG
+119 
-125 KSYAKIVELLNKS
+125 
-138 EISIELITNEEI
+138 
-150 LDIVRKYPYLANYY
+150 
-164 FGVNVITFDWII
+164 
-176 AHDEKSFNTLGERFN
+176 
-191 REFNVETE
+191 
-199 TSKKLSLFARNQNA
+199 
-213 IQYINRKKEKL
+213 
-224 LQKIAY
+224 
-230 MEDHTENHADYLKE
+230 
-244 IKTMVLSF
+244 
-252 EDIDSGTLEYALEWH
+252 
-267 QRLQSSIAEDV
+267 
-278 KKINLEISQ
+278 
-287 KTERL
+287 
-292 SRTRSLLERRKIDKE
+292 
-307 EWGHSQAEEEY
+307 
-318 NKLQVEIDTLYE
+318 
-330 LLDLSNYLSL
+330 
-340 TADEGR
+340 R

-352 LFISG
+352 LFVTG

-365 MLAAEVQSLMKNN
+365 LLAAECQSLMNN
-378 QPAILLLAGNCYS
+378 QQFAVLLLAGNCYS

-398 LLQDCE
+398 LSQDCE
-404 LNYSFDEFISI
+404 LKYSFDEFISI
-415 LESMGREQDAYVL
+415 LEMIGVEHHTCVL
-428 LCIDALNETVNYG
+428 LCIDALNETANYR
-441 LWKTGLC
+441 LWKTGLI
-448 SLLQKVEKCT
+448 SLSQKIKKCT
-458 RIKLAITYR
+458 HVKLVVTYR
-467 TEYENSLVPDNLISK
+467 MEYEKSVVQDALLSEDEDVYRIVHTGFASNGLKASK
-482 DKNIYKIL
+482 Q
-490 HSGFESIGLE
+490 
-500 ASMVFFNYYKIP
+500 FFDYYRIP
-512 FTLYEYFEAEMENP
+512 FTLYEYFESEMENP

-532 CKTYRNDEASLPVLY
+532 CKTYRNDEASLPTLY
-547 DRLVEN
+547 DRLVESA
-553 VNKNIFPILIKR
+553 NKNIFPILEKR
-565 YNLMGLTEGDNLVQ
+565 YKLIGFTEDDNIVQ
-579 SLVDEISTLI
+579 SLVDEISTLAF
-589 YDKKEKSIM
+589 DRKEKNIL
-598 ESDLANMRFWKLNGF
+598 ESDLASIPFWTANDL
-613 PVRPFMALLEKENLM
+613 PLRPFMSLLAKENLV
-628 HTNLV
+628 HTNLIA
-633 SGQER
+633 GNER
-638 YFFSYDQMNDYFFAK
+638 YFFAYDQMNDYFFAR
-653 SLFSQNI
+653 SLFSHDM
-660 SDTLIRKILC
+660 SDMSIRKTLY
-670 EEILQLKDNHVNL
+670 EDILQVNDNNIVNL
-683 SNCDIFVTCCS
+683 SNSDVFVICCAI
-694 FYAQEFGK
+694 YAQKFGK
-702 ECIDVIDDLPESF
+702 ECIDLIDELPEGF
-715 EKDFVVRTYIRSFV
+715 EKGYIVKSYIRSFI
-729 WREKKYISNKSFLA
+729 WRNKEYISSNVFLA
-743 AAKKYNVSRTDF
+743 VAQKYKVSREDF
-755 WNVLIGNSV
+755 WNVLVGNSI
-764 KSCHPLNADFL
+764 KHNHPLNSDFL
-775 HTLLMGYALSE
+775 HTLLMSFRLSE

-793 YINGIFYDDSN
+793 YINEIFYDESN
-804 RLVQLLRMYSS
+804 RLMQLVKMYSS
-815 GKSLQMNKEQAR
+815 GQSIQMSKEQAR
-827 KLLILCG
+827 QLLILCG

-841 RILRDYT
+841 RMLRDYT
-848 SQAMIEILR
+848 SEAMIEILR
-857 NEFDLCIVLLK
+857 NEFDLCIVILK
-868 AFAGVNDPYILERLY
+868 AFEKVNDPYIIERLY
-883 GVVFGTCCNRIKEKN
+883 GVVFGACCKRRRKGNTVYI
-898 QAYLILAEY
+898 ALAEY
-907 VYSTIFDQETVYPD
+907 VYSTIFDQEFIYPD

-974 GLRQIKS
+974 GLWQIKS

-1034 NNYWGYDRSE
+1034 NNHWGYDRSE

-1080 SKFEGP
+1080 PKFEGP

-1319 VWESEYDASKDCTLS
+1319 VWESEYDASKDNTLS

-1345 LNLHQEDID
+1345 LHLHQADID
-1354 GLYYDSSKRI
+1354 GLYYDSNEKI
-1364 AAFDLKISQEE
+1364 AAFDLNISQKE
-1375 SGIVIR
+1375 SGVVLR
-1381 KSLLDDFLQKNNL
+1381 KDLLDAFLKKNNL
-1394 RLIWFV
+1394 NLIWFV

-1405 LHNGKDLAI
+1405 LHSGEDLGI
-1414 LRYSDR
+1414 LRYGDR

-1427 NTDISSTIYIV
+1427 GTEITSNIYIV

>member
-1 MAKSRKG
+1 
-8 NTMAVEINWDN
+8 MAVEVNWEN
-19 FSLYN
+19 FASN
-24 NGPDGLRTKFENLCR
+24 NNDPDGVQHKFENLCR
-39 QLFANEFL
+39 QLFTNDYL
-47 KSNKLMTHL
+47 KENKKSRNL
-56 HSDPNQPGI
+56 HSNPNNPGI
-65 ESEPIFDEDTNRY
+65 EAEPILDERTNQY
-78 IGYQA
+78 IGFQV
-83 KFFDKNVDYSQIYHS
+83 KFFDTSVDYGQILHS
-98 MENVVEY
+98 MEKALQY
-105 YAGKINHVVLYCNK
+105 YTGKLSHIVLYCNK
-119 AITASG
+119 AITSTS
-125 KSYAKIVELLNKS
+125 KSYINIVELLKKNNIK
-138 EISIELITNEEI
+138 IELVTDTAI
-150 LDIVRKYPYLANYY
+150 LDAVRKYPYLANYY
-164 FGVNVITFDWII
+164 FGVNTISFEWVV
-176 AHDEKSFNTLGERFN
+176 AHNEKSFCDLGERFN
-191 REFNVETE
+191 RDFNVETE
-199 TSKKLSLFARNQNA
+199 TSKRLSLFARDQSA
-213 IQYINRKKEKL
+213 VQYINDKKENL
-224 LQKIAY
+224 IRKINRIK
-230 MEDHTENHADYLKE
+230 DDTEQHSDYLEKVRS
-244 IKTMVLSF
+244 IVSAF
-252 EDIDSGTLEYALEWH
+252 EDVESETIGSAFEWH
-267 QRLQSSIAEDV
+267 QYLQSFIVDDLA
-278 KKINLEISQ
+278 KINSEISQ
-287 KTERL
+287 KKN
-292 SRTRSLLERRKIDKE
+292 LLEKIRPTIEKGRSRVEHKDLEK
-307 EWGHSQAEEEY
+307 Y
-318 NKLQVEIDTLYE
+318 NSIRSEIEILYE
-330 LLDLSNYLSL
+330 LLDLPEILSL
-340 TADEGR
+340 TADENR

-352 LFISG
+352 LFVTG

-365 MLAAEVQSLMKNN
+365 LLAAECQSLMNN
-378 QPAILLLAGNCYS
+378 QQFAVLLLAGNCYS

-398 LLQDCE
+398 LSQDCE
-404 LNYSFDEFISI
+404 LKYSFDEFISI
-415 LESMGREQDAYVL
+415 LEMIGVEHHTFVL
-428 LCIDALNETVNYG
+428 LCIDALNETANYR
-441 LWKTGLC
+441 LWKTGLI
-448 SLLQKVEKCT
+448 SLSQKIKKCT
-458 RIKLAITYR
+458 HVKLAVTYR
-467 TEYENSLVPDNLISK
+467 MEYEKSVVQDALLSEDEDVYRIVHTGFASNGLKASK
-482 DKNIYKIL
+482 Q
-490 HSGFESIGLE
+490 
-500 ASMVFFNYYKIP
+500 FFDYYRIP
-512 FTLYEYFEAEMENP
+512 FTLYEYFESEMENP

-532 CKTYRNDEASLPVLY
+532 CKTYRNDEASLPTLY
-547 DRLVEN
+547 DRLVESA
-553 VNKNIFPILIKR
+553 NKNIFPILEKR
-565 YNLMGLTEGDNLVQ
+565 YKLIGFTEDDNIVQ
-579 SLVDEISTLI
+579 SLVDEISTLAF
-589 YDKKEKSIM
+589 DRKEKNIL
-598 ESDLANMRFWKLNGF
+598 ESDLASIPFWTANAL
-613 PVRPFMALLEKENLM
+613 PLRPFMSLLAKENLV
-628 HTNLV
+628 HTNLIA
-633 SGQER
+633 GNER
-638 YFFSYDQMNDYFFAK
+638 YFFAYDQMNDYFFAR
-653 SLFSQNI
+653 SLFSHDM
-660 SDTLIRKILC
+660 SDMSIRKTLY
-670 EEILQLKDNHVNL
+670 EDILQVNDNNIVNL
-683 SNCDIFVTCCS
+683 SNSDVFVICCAI
-694 FYAQEFGK
+694 YAQKFGK
-702 ECIDVIDDLPESF
+702 ECIDLIDELPEGF
-715 EKDFVVRTYIRSFV
+715 EKGYIVKSYIRSFI
-729 WREKKYISNKSFLA
+729 WRDKEYISSNVFLA
-743 AAKKYNVSRTDF
+743 VAQKYKVSREDF
-755 WNVLIGNSV
+755 WNVLVGNSI
-764 KSCHPLNADFL
+764 KHNHPLNSDFL
-775 HTLLMGYALSE
+775 HTLLMSFRLSE

-793 YINGIFYDDSN
+793 YINRIFYDESD
-804 RLVQLLRMYSS
+804 RLMQLVKMYSS
-815 GKSLQMNKEQAR
+815 GQSIQMSKEQAR
-827 KLLILCG
+827 QLLILCG

-841 RILRDYT
+841 RMLRDYT
-848 SQAMIEILR
+848 SEAMIEILR
-857 NEFDLCIVLLK
+857 NEFDLCIVILK
-868 AFAGVNDPYILERLY
+868 AFEKVNDPYIIERLY
-883 GVVFGTCCNRIKEKN
+883 GVVFGACCKRRRKGNTVYI
-898 QAYLILAEY
+898 ALAEY
-907 VYSTIFDQETVYPD
+907 VYSTIFDQEFIYPD

-974 GLRQIKS
+974 GLWQIKS

-1034 NNYWGYDRSE
+1034 NNHWGYDRSE

-1080 SKFEGP
+1080 PKFEGP

-1319 VWESEYDASKDCTLS
+1319 VWESEYDASKDNTLS

-1345 LNLHQEDID
+1345 LHLHQADID
-1354 GLYYDSSKRI
+1354 GLYYDSNEKI
-1364 AAFDLKISQEE
+1364 AAFDLNISQKE
-1375 SGIVIR
+1375 SGVVLR
-1381 KSLLDDFLQKNNL
+1381 KDLLDAFLKKNNL
-1394 RLIWFV
+1394 NLIWFV

-1405 LHNGKDLAI
+1405 LHSGEDLGI
-1414 LRYSDR
+1414 LRYGDR

-1427 NTDISSTIYIV
+1427 GTEITSNIYIV

>member
-1 MAKSRKG
+1 
-8 NTMAVEINWDN
+8 MAVEVNWEN
-19 FSLYN
+19 FASN
-24 NGPDGLRTKFENLCR
+24 NNDPDGVQHKFENLCR
-39 QLFANEFL
+39 QLFTNDYL
-47 KSNKLMTHL
+47 KENKKSRNL
-56 HSDPNQPGI
+56 HSNPNNPGI
-65 ESEPIFDEDTNRY
+65 EAEPILDERTNQY
-78 IGYQA
+78 IGFQV
-83 KFFDKNVDYSQIYHS
+83 KFFDTSVDYGQILHS
-98 MENVVEY
+98 MEKALQY
-105 YAGKINHVVLYCNK
+105 YTGKLSHIVLYCNK
-119 AITASG
+119 AITSTS
-125 KSYAKIVELLNKS
+125 KSYINIVELLKKNN
-138 EISIELITNEEI
+138 ITIELVTDSAI
-150 LDIVRKYPYLANYY
+150 LDAVRKYPYLANYY
-164 FGVNVITFDWII
+164 FGVNTISFEWVV
-176 AHDEKSFNTLGERFN
+176 AHNEKSFCDLGERFN
-191 REFNVETE
+191 RDFNVETE
-199 TSKKLSLFARNQNA
+199 TSKRLSLFARDQSA
-213 IQYINRKKEKL
+213 VQYINDKKENL
-224 LQKIAY
+224 IRKINRIK
-230 MEDHTENHADYLKE
+230 DDTEQHSDYLEKVRS
-244 IKTMVLSF
+244 IVSAF
-252 EDIDSGTLEYALEWH
+252 EDVESETIGSAFEWH
-267 QRLQSSIAEDV
+267 QYLQSFIVDDLA
-278 KKINLEISQ
+278 KINSEISQ
-287 KTERL
+287 KKN
-292 SRTRSLLERRKIDKE
+292 LLEKIRPTIEKGRSRVEHKDLEK
-307 EWGHSQAEEEY
+307 Y
-318 NKLQVEIDTLYE
+318 NSIRSEIEILYE
-330 LLDLSNYLSL
+330 LLDLPEILSL
-340 TADEGR
+340 TADENR

-352 LFISG
+352 LFVTG

-365 MLAAEVQSLMKNN
+365 LLAAECQSLMNN
-378 QPAILLLAGNCYS
+378 QQFAVLLLAGNCYS

-398 LLQDCE
+398 LSQDCE
-404 LNYSFDEFISI
+404 LKYSFDEFISI
-415 LESMGREQDAYVL
+415 LEMIGVEHHTFVL
-428 LCIDALNETVNYG
+428 LCIDALNETANYR
-441 LWKTGLC
+441 LWKTGLI
-448 SLLQKVEKCT
+448 SLSQKIKKCT
-458 RIKLAITYR
+458 HVKLAVTYR
-467 TEYENSLVPDNLISK
+467 MEYEKSVVQDALLSEDEDVYRIVHTGFASNGLKASK
-482 DKNIYKIL
+482 Q
-490 HSGFESIGLE
+490 
-500 ASMVFFNYYKIP
+500 FFDYYRIP
-512 FTLYEYFEAEMENP
+512 FTLYEYFESEMENP

-532 CKTYRNDEASLPVLY
+532 CKTYRNDEASLPTLY
-547 DRLVEN
+547 DRLVESA
-553 VNKNIFPILIKR
+553 NKNIFPILEKR
-565 YNLMGLTEGDNLVQ
+565 YKLIGFTEDDNIVQ
-579 SLVDEISTLI
+579 SLVDEISTLAF
-589 YDKKEKSIM
+589 DRKEKNIL
-598 ESDLANMRFWKLNGF
+598 ESDLASIPFWTANDL
-613 PVRPFMALLEKENLM
+613 PLRPFMSLLAKENLV
-628 HTNLV
+628 HTNLIA
-633 SGQER
+633 GNER
-638 YFFSYDQMNDYFFAK
+638 YFFAYDQMNDYFFAR
-653 SLFSQNI
+653 SLFSHDM
-660 SDTLIRKILC
+660 SDMSIRKTLY
-670 EEILQLKDNHVNL
+670 EDILQVNDNNIVNL
-683 SNCDIFVTCCS
+683 SNSDVFVICCAI
-694 FYAQEFGK
+694 YAQKFGK
-702 ECIDVIDDLPESF
+702 ECIDLIDELPEGF
-715 EKDFVVRTYIRSFV
+715 EKGYIVKSYIRSFI
-729 WREKKYISNKSFLA
+729 WRDKEYISSNVFLA
-743 AAKKYNVSRTDF
+743 VAQKYKVSREDF
-755 WNVLIGNSV
+755 WNVLVGNSI
-764 KSCHPLNADFL
+764 KHNHPLNSDFL
-775 HTLLMGYALSE
+775 HTLLMSFRLSE

-793 YINGIFYDDSN
+793 YINEIFYDESN
-804 RLVQLLRMYSS
+804 RLMQLVKMYSS
-815 GKSLQMNKEQAR
+815 GQSIQMSKEQAR
-827 KLLILCG
+827 QLLILCG

-841 RILRDYT
+841 RMLRDYT
-848 SQAMIEILR
+848 SEAMIEILR
-857 NEFDLCIVLLK
+857 NEFDLCIVILK
-868 AFAGVNDPYILERLY
+868 AFEKVNDPYIIERLY
-883 GVVFGTCCNRIKEKN
+883 GVVFGACCKRRRKGNTVYI
-898 QAYLILAEY
+898 ALAEY
-907 VYSTIFDQETVYPD
+907 VYSTIFDQEFIYPD

-974 GLRQIKS
+974 GLWQIKS

-1034 NNYWGYDRSE
+1034 NNHWGYDRSE

-1080 SKFEGP
+1080 PKFEGP

-1188 LYAYFVTEEQFEQFQ
+1188 LYAYFVTEEQFEQLQ

-1319 VWESEYDASKDCTLS
+1319 VWESEYDASKDNTLS

-1345 LNLHQEDID
+1345 LHLHQADID
-1354 GLYYDSSKRI
+1354 GLYYDSNEKI
-1364 AAFDLKISQEE
+1364 AAFDLNISQKE
-1375 SGIVIR
+1375 SGVVLR
-1381 KSLLDDFLQKNNL
+1381 KDLLDAFLKKNNL
-1394 RLIWFV
+1394 NLIWFV

-1405 LHNGKDLAI
+1405 LHSGEDLGI
-1414 LRYSDR
+1414 LRYGDR

-1427 NTDISSTIYIV
+1427 GTEITSNIYIV

>member
-1 MAKSRKG
+1 
-8 NTMAVEINWDN
+8 MAVEVNWEN
-19 FSLYN
+19 FASN
-24 NGPDGLRTKFENLCR
+24 NNDPDGVQHKFENLCR
-39 QLFANEFL
+39 QLFTNDYL
-47 KSNKLMTHL
+47 KENKKSRNL
-56 HSDPNQPGI
+56 HSNPNNPGI
-65 ESEPIFDEDTNRY
+65 EAEPILDERTNQY
-78 IGYQA
+78 IGFQV
-83 KFFDKNVDYSQIYHS
+83 KFFDTSVDYGQILHS
-98 MENVVEY
+98 MEKALQY
-105 YAGKINHVVLYCNK
+105 YTGKLSHIVLYCNK
-119 AITASG
+119 AITSTS
-125 KSYAKIVELLNKS
+125 KSYINIVELLKKNN
-138 EISIELITNEEI
+138 ITIELVTDSAI
-150 LDIVRKYPYLANYY
+150 LDAVRKYPYLANYY
-164 FGVNVITFDWII
+164 FGVNTISFEWVV
-176 AHDEKSFNTLGERFN
+176 AHNEKSFCDLGERFN
-191 REFNVETE
+191 RDFNVETE
-199 TSKKLSLFARNQNA
+199 TSKRLSLFARDQSA
-213 IQYINRKKEKL
+213 VQYINDKKENL
-224 LQKIAY
+224 IRKINRIK
-230 MEDHTENHADYLKE
+230 DDTEQNSDYLEKVRS
-244 IKTMVLSF
+244 IVSAF
-252 EDIDSGTLEYALEWH
+252 EDVESETIGSAFEWH
-267 QRLQSSIAEDV
+267 QYLQSFIVDDLA
-278 KKINLEISQ
+278 KINSEISQ
-287 KTERL
+287 KKN
-292 SRTRSLLERRKIDKE
+292 LLEKIRPTIEKGRSRVEHKDLEK
-307 EWGHSQAEEEY
+307 Y
-318 NKLQVEIDTLYE
+318 NSIRSEIEILYE
-330 LLDLSNYLSL
+330 LLDLPEILSL
-340 TADEGR
+340 TADENR

-352 LFISG
+352 LFVTG

-365 MLAAEVQSLMKNN
+365 LLAAECQSLMNN
-378 QPAILLLAGNCYS
+378 QQFAVLLLAGNCYS

-398 LLQDCE
+398 LSQDCE
-404 LNYSFDEFISI
+404 LKYSFDEFISI
-415 LESMGREQDAYVL
+415 LEMIGVEHHTFVL
-428 LCIDALNETVNYG
+428 LCIDALNETANYR
-441 LWKTGLC
+441 LWKTGLI
-448 SLLQKVEKCT
+448 SLSQKIKKCT
-458 RIKLAITYR
+458 HVKLAVTYR
-467 TEYENSLVPDNLISK
+467 MEYEKSVVQDALLSEDEDVYRIVHTGFASNGLKASK
-482 DKNIYKIL
+482 Q
-490 HSGFESIGLE
+490 
-500 ASMVFFNYYKIP
+500 FFDYYRIP
-512 FTLYEYFEAEMENP
+512 FTLYEYFESEMENP

-532 CKTYRNDEASLPVLY
+532 CKTYRNDEASLPTLY
-547 DRLVEN
+547 DRLVESA
-553 VNKNIFPILIKR
+553 NKNIFPILEKR
-565 YNLMGLTEGDNLVQ
+565 YKLIGFTEDDNIVQ
-579 SLVDEISTLI
+579 SLVDEISTLAF
-589 YDKKEKSIM
+589 DRKEKNIL
-598 ESDLANMRFWKLNGF
+598 ESDLASIPFWTANDL
-613 PVRPFMALLEKENLM
+613 PLRPFMSLLAKENLV
-628 HTNLV
+628 HTNLIA
-633 SGQER
+633 GNER
-638 YFFSYDQMNDYFFAK
+638 YFFAYDQMNDYFFAR
-653 SLFSQNI
+653 SLFSHDM
-660 SDTLIRKILC
+660 SDMSIRKTLY
-670 EEILQLKDNHVNL
+670 EDILQVNDNNIVNL
-683 SNCDIFVTCCS
+683 SNSDVFVICCAI
-694 FYAQEFGK
+694 YAQKFGK
-702 ECIDVIDDLPESF
+702 ECIDLIDGLPEGF
-715 EKDFVVRTYIRSFV
+715 EKGYIVKSYIRSFI
-729 WREKKYISNKSFLA
+729 WRDKEYISSNVFLA
-743 AAKKYNVSRTDF
+743 VAQKYKVSREDF
-755 WNVLIGNSV
+755 WNVLVGNSI
-764 KSCHPLNADFL
+764 KHNHPLNSDFL
-775 HTLLMGYALSE
+775 HTLLMSFRLSE

-793 YINGIFYDDSN
+793 YINEIFYDESN
-804 RLVQLLRMYSS
+804 RLMQLVKMYSS
-815 GKSLQMNKEQAR
+815 GQSIQMSKEQAR
-827 KLLILCG
+827 QLLILCG

-841 RILRDYT
+841 RMLRDYT
-848 SQAMIEILR
+848 SEAMIEILR
-857 NEFDLCIVLLK
+857 NEFDLCIVILK
-868 AFAGVNDPYILERLY
+868 AFEKVNDPYIIERLY
-883 GVVFGTCCNRIKEKN
+883 GVVFGACCKRRRKGNTVYI
-898 QAYLILAEY
+898 ALAEY
-907 VYSTIFDQETVYPD
+907 VYSTIFDQEFIYPD

-974 GLRQIKS
+974 GLWQIKS

-1034 NNYWGYDRSE
+1034 NNHWGYDRSE

-1069 QCDIDTDYSET
+1069 QCDVDTDYSET
-1080 SKFEGP
+1080 PKFEGP

-1210 DFSSSKGIGLD
+1210 DFSSSKSIGLD

-1319 VWESEYDASKDCTLS
+1319 VWESEYDASKDNTLS

-1345 LNLHQEDID
+1345 LHLHQADID
-1354 GLYYDSSKRI
+1354 GLYYDSNEKI
-1364 AAFDLKISQEE
+1364 AAFDLNISQKE
-1375 SGIVIR
+1375 SGVVLR
-1381 KSLLDDFLQKNNL
+1381 KDLLDAFLKKNNL
-1394 RLIWFV
+1394 NLIWFV

-1405 LHNGKDLAI
+1405 LHSGEDLGI
-1414 LRYSDR
+1414 LRYGDR

-1427 NTDISSTIYIV
+1427 GTEITSNIYIV

>member
-1 MAKSRKG
+1 
-8 NTMAVEINWDN
+8 MAVEVNWEN
-19 FSLYN
+19 FASN
-24 NGPDGLRTKFENLCR
+24 NNDPDGVQHKFENLCR
-39 QLFANEFL
+39 QLFTNDYL
-47 KSNKLMTHL
+47 KENKKSRNL
-56 HSDPNQPGI
+56 HSNPNNPGI
-65 ESEPIFDEDTNRY
+65 EAEPILDERTNQY
-78 IGYQA
+78 IGFQV
-83 KFFDKNVDYSQIYHS
+83 KFFDTSVDYGQILHS
-98 MENVVEY
+98 MEKALQY
-105 YAGKINHVVLYCNK
+105 YTGKLSHIVLYCNK
-119 AITASG
+119 AITSTS
-125 KSYAKIVELLNKS
+125 KSYINIVELLKKNN
-138 EISIELITNEEI
+138 ITIELVTDSAI
-150 LDIVRKYPYLANYY
+150 LDAVRKYPYLANYY
-164 FGVNVITFDWII
+164 FGVNTISFEWVV
-176 AHDEKSFNTLGERFN
+176 AHNEKSFCDLGERFN
-191 REFNVETE
+191 RDFNVETE
-199 TSKKLSLFARNQNA
+199 TSKRLSLFARDQSA
-213 IQYINRKKEKL
+213 VQYINDKKENL
-224 LQKIAY
+224 IRKINRIK
-230 MEDHTENHADYLKE
+230 DDTEQHSDYLEKVRS
-244 IKTMVLSF
+244 IVSAF
-252 EDIDSGTLEYALEWH
+252 EDVESETIGSAFEWH
-267 QRLQSSIAEDV
+267 QYLQSFIVDDLA
-278 KKINLEISQ
+278 KINSEISQ
-287 KTERL
+287 KKN
-292 SRTRSLLERRKIDKE
+292 LLEKIRPTIEKGRSRVEHKDLEK
-307 EWGHSQAEEEY
+307 Y
-318 NKLQVEIDTLYE
+318 NSIRSEIEILYE
-330 LLDLSNYLSL
+330 LLDLPEILSL
-340 TADEGR
+340 TADENR

-352 LFISG
+352 LFVTG

-365 MLAAEVQSLMKNN
+365 LLAAECQSLMNN
-378 QPAILLLAGNCYS
+378 QQFAVLLLAGNCYS

-398 LLQDCE
+398 LSQDCE
-404 LNYSFDEFISI
+404 LKYSFDEFISI
-415 LESMGREQDAYVL
+415 LEMIGVERHTFVL
-428 LCIDALNETVNYG
+428 LCIDALNETANYR
-441 LWKTGLC
+441 LWKTGLI
-448 SLLQKVEKCT
+448 SLSQKIKKCT
-458 RIKLAITYR
+458 HVKLAVTYR
-467 TEYENSLVPDNLISK
+467 MEYEKSVVQDALLSEDEDVYRIVHTGFASNGLKASK
-482 DKNIYKIL
+482 Q
-490 HSGFESIGLE
+490 
-500 ASMVFFNYYKIP
+500 FFDYYRIP
-512 FTLYEYFEAEMENP
+512 FTLYEYFESEMENP

-532 CKTYRNDEASLPVLY
+532 CKTYRNDEASLPTLY
-547 DRLVEN
+547 DRLVESA
-553 VNKNIFPILIKR
+553 NKNIFPILEKR
-565 YNLMGLTEGDNLVQ
+565 YKLIGFTEDDNIVQ
-579 SLVDEISTLI
+579 SLVDEISTLAF
-589 YDKKEKSIM
+589 DRKEKNIL
-598 ESDLANMRFWKLNGF
+598 ESDLASIPFWTANDL
-613 PVRPFMALLEKENLM
+613 PLRPFMSLLAKENLV
-628 HTNLV
+628 HTNLIA
-633 SGQER
+633 GNER
-638 YFFSYDQMNDYFFAK
+638 YFFAYDQMNDYFFAR
-653 SLFSQNI
+653 SLFSHDM
-660 SDTLIRKILC
+660 SDMSIRKTLY
-670 EEILQLKDNHVNL
+670 EDILQVNDNNIVNL
-683 SNCDIFVTCCS
+683 SNSDVFVICCAI
-694 FYAQEFGK
+694 YAQKFGK
-702 ECIDVIDDLPESF
+702 ECIDLIDELPEGF
-715 EKDFVVRTYIRSFV
+715 EKGYIVKSYIRSFI
-729 WREKKYISNKSFLA
+729 WRDKEYISSNVFLA
-743 AAKKYNVSRTDF
+743 VAQKYKVSREDF
-755 WNVLIGNSV
+755 WNVLVGNSI
-764 KSCHPLNADFL
+764 KHNHPLNSDFL
-775 HTLLMGYALSE
+775 HTLLMSFRLSE

-793 YINGIFYDDSN
+793 YINEIFYDESN
-804 RLVQLLRMYSS
+804 RLMQLVKMYSS
-815 GKSLQMNKEQAR
+815 GQSIQMSKEQAR
-827 KLLILCG
+827 QLLILCG

-841 RILRDYT
+841 RMLRDYT
-848 SQAMIEILR
+848 SEAMIEILR
-857 NEFDLCIVLLK
+857 NEFDLCIVILK
-868 AFAGVNDPYILERLY
+868 AFEKVNDPYIIERLY
-883 GVVFGTCCNRIKEKN
+883 GVVFGACCKRRRKGNTVYI
-898 QAYLILAEY
+898 ALAEY
-907 VYSTIFDQETVYPD
+907 VYSTIFDQEFIYPD

-974 GLRQIKS
+974 GLWQIKS

-1034 NNYWGYDRSE
+1034 NNHWGYDRSE

-1080 SKFEGP
+1080 PKFEGP

-1319 VWESEYDASKDCTLS
+1319 VWESEYDASKDNTLS

-1345 LNLHQEDID
+1345 LHLHQADID
-1354 GLYYDSSKRI
+1354 GLYYDSNEKI
-1364 AAFDLKISQEE
+1364 AAFDLNISQKE
-1375 SGIVIR
+1375 SGVVLR
-1381 KSLLDDFLQKNNL
+1381 KDLLDAFLKKNNL
-1394 RLIWFV
+1394 NLIWFV

-1405 LHNGKDLAI
+1405 LHSGEDLGI
-1414 LRYSDR
+1414 LRYGDR

-1427 NTDISSTIYIV
+1427 GTEITSNIYIV

>member
-1 MAKSRKG
+1 
-8 NTMAVEINWDN
+8 MAVEVNWEN
-19 FSLYN
+19 FASN
-24 NGPDGLRTKFENLCR
+24 NNDPDGVQHKFENLCR
-39 QLFANEFL
+39 QLFTNDYL
-47 KSNKLMTHL
+47 KENKKSRNL
-56 HSDPNQPGI
+56 HSNPNNPGI
-65 ESEPIFDEDTNRY
+65 EAEPILDERTNQY
-78 IGYQA
+78 IGFQV
-83 KFFDKNVDYSQIYHS
+83 KFFDTSVDYGQILHS
-98 MENVVEY
+98 MEKALQY
-105 YAGKINHVVLYCNK
+105 YTGKLSHIVLYCNK
-119 AITASG
+119 AITSTS
-125 KSYAKIVELLNKS
+125 KSYINIVELLKKNN
-138 EISIELITNEEI
+138 ITIELVTDSAI
-150 LDIVRKYPYLANYY
+150 LDAVRKYPYLANYY
-164 FGVNVITFDWII
+164 FGVNTISFEWVV
-176 AHDEKSFNTLGERFN
+176 AHNEKSFCDLGERFN
-191 REFNVETE
+191 RDFNVETE
-199 TSKKLSLFARNQNA
+199 TSKRLSLFARDQSA
-213 IQYINRKKEKL
+213 VQYINDKKENL
-224 LQKIAY
+224 IRKINRIK
-230 MEDHTENHADYLKE
+230 DDTEQHSDYLEKVRS
-244 IKTMVLSF
+244 IVSAF
-252 EDIDSGTLEYALEWH
+252 EDVESETIGSAFEWH
-267 QRLQSSIAEDV
+267 QYLQSFIVDDLA
-278 KKINLEISQ
+278 KINSEISQ
-287 KTERL
+287 KKN
-292 SRTRSLLERRKIDKE
+292 LLEKIRPTIEKGRSRVEHKDLEK
-307 EWGHSQAEEEY
+307 Y
-318 NKLQVEIDTLYE
+318 NSIRSEIEILYE
-330 LLDLSNYLSL
+330 LLDLPEILSL
-340 TADEGR
+340 TADENR

-352 LFISG
+352 LFVTG

-365 MLAAEVQSLMKNN
+365 LLAAECQSLMNN
-378 QPAILLLAGNCYS
+378 QQFAVLLLAGNCYS

-398 LLQDCE
+398 LSQDCE
-404 LNYSFDEFISI
+404 LKYSFDEFISI
-415 LESMGREQDAYVL
+415 LEMIGVEHHTFVL
-428 LCIDALNETVNYG
+428 LCIDALNETANYR
-441 LWKTGLC
+441 LWKTGLI
-448 SLLQKVEKCT
+448 SLSQKIKKCT
-458 RIKLAITYR
+458 HVKLAVTYR
-467 TEYENSLVPDNLISK
+467 MEYEKSVVQDALLSEDEDVYRIVHTGFASNGLKASK
-482 DKNIYKIL
+482 Q
-490 HSGFESIGLE
+490 
-500 ASMVFFNYYKIP
+500 FFDYYRIP
-512 FTLYEYFEAEMENP
+512 FTLYEYFESEMENP

-532 CKTYRNDEASLPVLY
+532 CKTYRNDEASLPTLY
-547 DRLVEN
+547 DRLVESA
-553 VNKNIFPILIKR
+553 NKNIFPILEKR
-565 YNLMGLTEGDNLVQ
+565 YKLIGFTEDDNIVQ
-579 SLVDEISTLI
+579 SLVDEISTLAF
-589 YDKKEKSIM
+589 DRKEKNIL
-598 ESDLANMRFWKLNGF
+598 ESDLASIPFWTANDL
-613 PVRPFMALLEKENLM
+613 PLRPFMSLLAKENLV
-628 HTNLV
+628 HTNLIA
-633 SGQER
+633 GNER
-638 YFFSYDQMNDYFFAK
+638 YFFAYDQMNDYFFAR
-653 SLFSQNI
+653 SLFSHDM
-660 SDTLIRKILC
+660 SDMSIRKTLY
-670 EEILQLKDNHVNL
+670 EDILQVNDNNIVNL
-683 SNCDIFVTCCS
+683 SNSDVFVICCAI
-694 FYAQEFGK
+694 YAQKFGK
-702 ECIDVIDDLPESF
+702 ECIDLIDELPEGF
-715 EKDFVVRTYIRSFV
+715 EKGYIVKSYIRSFI
-729 WREKKYISNKSFLA
+729 WRDKEYISSNVFLA
-743 AAKKYNVSRTDF
+743 VAQKYKVSREDF
-755 WNVLIGNSV
+755 WNVLVGNSI
-764 KSCHPLNADFL
+764 KHNHPLNSDFL
-775 HTLLMGYALSE
+775 HTLLMSFRLSE

-793 YINGIFYDDSN
+793 YINEIFYDESN
-804 RLVQLLRMYSS
+804 RLMQLVKMYSS
-815 GKSLQMNKEQAR
+815 GQSIQMSKEQAR
-827 KLLILCG
+827 QLLILCG

-841 RILRDYT
+841 RMLRDYT
-848 SQAMIEILR
+848 SEAMIEILR
-857 NEFDLCIVLLK
+857 NEFDLCIVILK
-868 AFAGVNDPYILERLY
+868 AFEKVNDPYIIERLY
-883 GVVFGTCCNRIKEKN
+883 GVVFGACCKRRRKGNTVYI
-898 QAYLILAEY
+898 ALAEY
-907 VYSTIFDQETVYPD
+907 VYSTIFDQEFIYPD

-974 GLRQIKS
+974 GLWQIKS

-1034 NNYWGYDRSE
+1034 NNHWGYDRSE

-1080 SKFEGP
+1080 PKFEGP

-1115 ELKKATR
+1115 ELKKAIR

-1319 VWESEYDASKDCTLS
+1319 VWESEYDASKDNTLS

-1345 LNLHQEDID
+1345 LHLHQADID
-1354 GLYYDSSKRI
+1354 GLYYDSNEKI
-1364 AAFDLKISQEE
+1364 AAFDLNISQKE
-1375 SGIVIR
+1375 SGVVLR
-1381 KSLLDDFLQKNNL
+1381 KDLLDAFLKKNNL
-1394 RLIWFV
+1394 NLIWFV

-1405 LHNGKDLAI
+1405 LHSGEDLGI
-1414 LRYSDR
+1414 LRYGDR

-1427 NTDISSTIYIV
+1427 GTEITSNIYIV

>member
-1 MAKSRKG
+1 
-8 NTMAVEINWDN
+8 MAVEVNWEN
-19 FSLYN
+19 FASN
-24 NGPDGLRTKFENLCR
+24 NNDPDGVQHKFENLCR
-39 QLFANEFL
+39 QLFTNDFL
-47 KSNKLMTHL
+47 KENKITRNL
-56 HSDPNQPGI
+56 HSNPNNPGI
-65 ESEPIFDEDTNRY
+65 EAEPILDERTNQY
-78 IGYQA
+78 IGFQVKY
-83 KFFDKNVDYSQIYHS
+83 FDVSVDYSQILHS
-98 MENVVEY
+98 MEKAVQY
-105 YAGKINHVVLYCNK
+105 YAGKLSHIVLYCNK
-119 AITASG
+119 AITSTS
-125 KSYAKIVELLNKS
+125 KSYINIVELLKENN
-138 EISIELITNEEI
+138 ITIELITDMAI
-150 LDIVRKYPYLANYY
+150 LDAVRKYPYLANYY
-164 FGVNVITFDWII
+164 FGVNTISFKWIV
-176 AHDEKSFNTLGERFN
+176 AHNEKSFCDLGERFN
-191 REFNVETE
+191 RDFNVETE
-199 TSKKLSLFARNQNA
+199 TSKRLSLFAGDQSA
-213 IQYINRKKEKL
+213 VQYINEKKENLIQKL
-224 LQKIAY
+224 
-230 MEDHTENHADYLKE
+230 NHIKDDAPKHSEYLEKVRS
-244 IKTMVLSF
+244 TVSTF
-252 EDIDSGTLEYALEWH
+252 EDVKSETMGGALEWYQH
-267 QRLQSSIAEDV
+267 LQSFIVDDLA
-278 KKINLEISQ
+278 KINSEISQ
-287 KTERL
+287 KKN
-292 SRTRSLLERRKIDKE
+292 LLEKIRPTIEKGRSRVEHKDLEK
-307 EWGHSQAEEEY
+307 Y
-318 NKLQVEIDTLYE
+318 NSIRSEIEILYE
-330 LLDLSNYLSL
+330 LLDLPEILSL
-340 TADEGR
+340 TADENR

-352 LFISG
+352 LFVTG

-365 MLAAEVQSLMKNN
+365 LLAAECQSLMNN
-378 QPAILLLAGNCYS
+378 QQFAVLLLAGNCYS

-398 LLQDCE
+398 LSQDCE
-404 LNYSFDEFISI
+404 LKYSFDEFISI
-415 LESMGREQDAYVL
+415 LEMIGVEHHTCVL
-428 LCIDALNETVNYG
+428 LCIDALNETANYR
-441 LWKTGLC
+441 LWKTGLI
-448 SLLQKVEKCT
+448 SLSQKIKKCT
-458 RIKLAITYR
+458 HVKLAVTYR
-467 TEYENSLVPDNLISK
+467 MEYEKSVVQDALLSEDEDVYRIVHTGFASNGLKASK
-482 DKNIYKIL
+482 Q
-490 HSGFESIGLE
+490 
-500 ASMVFFNYYKIP
+500 FFDYYRIP
-512 FTLYEYFEAEMENP
+512 FTLYEYFESEMENP

-532 CKTYRNDEASLPVLY
+532 CKTYRNDEASLPTLY
-547 DRLVEN
+547 DRLVESA
-553 VNKNIFPILIKR
+553 NKNIFPILEKR
-565 YNLMGLTEGDNLVQ
+565 YNLIGFTEDDNIVQ
-579 SLVDEISTLI
+579 SLVDEISTLAF
-589 YDKKEKSIM
+589 DKKEKNIL
-598 ESDLANMRFWKLNGF
+598 ESDLASIPFWTANDL
-613 PVRPFMALLEKENLM
+613 PLRPFMSLLAKENLV
-628 HTNLV
+628 HTNLIA
-633 SGQER
+633 GNER
-638 YFFSYDQMNDYFFAK
+638 YFFAYDQMNDYFFAR
-653 SLFSQNI
+653 SLFSHDM
-660 SDTLIRKILC
+660 SDMSIRKTLY
-670 EEILQLKDNHVNL
+670 EDILQVNDNNIVNL
-683 SNCDIFVTCCS
+683 SNSDVFVICCAI
-694 FYAQEFGK
+694 YAQKFGK
-702 ECIDVIDDLPESF
+702 ECIDLIDELPEGF
-715 EKDFVVRTYIRSFV
+715 EKGYIVKSYIRSFI
-729 WREKKYISNKSFLA
+729 WRDKEYISSNVFLA
-743 AAKKYNVSRTDF
+743 VAQKYKVSREDF
-755 WNVLIGNSV
+755 WNVLVGNSI
-764 KSCHPLNADFL
+764 KHNHPLNSDFL
-775 HTLLMGYALSE
+775 HTLLMSFRLSE

-793 YINGIFYDDSN
+793 YINEIFYDESN
-804 RLVQLLRMYSS
+804 RLMQLVKMYSS
-815 GKSLQMNKEQAR
+815 GQSIQMSKEQAR
-827 KLLILCG
+827 QLLILCG

-841 RILRDYT
+841 RMLRDYT
-848 SQAMIEILR
+848 SEAMIEILR
-857 NEFDLCIVLLK
+857 NEFDLCIVILK
-868 AFAGVNDPYILERLY
+868 AFEKVNDPYIIERLY
-883 GVVFGTCCNRIKEKN
+883 GVVFGACCKRRRKGNTVYI
-898 QAYLILAEY
+898 ALAEY
-907 VYSTIFDQETVYPD
+907 VYSTIFDQEFIYPD

-974 GLRQIKS
+974 GLWQIKS

-1005 FDVDEDEMYKQ
+1005 FDVDEDEMYKR

-1034 NNYWGYDRSE
+1034 NNHWGYDRSE

-1080 SKFEGP
+1080 PKFEGP

-1319 VWESEYDASKDCTLS
+1319 VWESEYDASKDNTLS

-1345 LNLHQEDID
+1345 LHLHQADID
-1354 GLYYDSSKRI
+1354 GLYYDSNEKI
-1364 AAFDLKISQEE
+1364 AAFDLNISQKE
-1375 SGIVIR
+1375 SGVVLR
-1381 KSLLDDFLQKNNL
+1381 KDLLDAFLKKTNL
-1394 RLIWFV
+1394 NLIWFV

-1405 LHNGKDLAI
+1405 LHSGEDLGI
-1414 LRYSDR
+1414 LRYGDR

-1427 NTDISSTIYIV
+1427 GTEITSNIYIV

>member
-1 MAKSRKG
+1 
-8 NTMAVEINWDN
+8 MAVEVNWEN
-19 FSLYN
+19 FASN
-24 NGPDGLRTKFENLCR
+24 NNDPDGVQHKFENLCR
-39 QLFANEFL
+39 QLFTNDYL
-47 KSNKLMTHL
+47 KENKKSRNL
-56 HSDPNQPGI
+56 HSNPNNPGI
-65 ESEPIFDEDTNRY
+65 EAEPILDERTNQY
-78 IGYQA
+78 IGFQV
-83 KFFDKNVDYSQIYHS
+83 KFFDTSVDYGQILHS
-98 MENVVEY
+98 MEKALQY
-105 YAGKINHVVLYCNK
+105 YTGKLSHIVLYCNK
-119 AITASG
+119 AITSTS
-125 KSYAKIVELLNKS
+125 KSYINIVELLKKNN
-138 EISIELITNEEI
+138 ITIELVTDSAI
-150 LDIVRKYPYLANYY
+150 LDAVRKYPYLANYY
-164 FGVNVITFDWII
+164 FGVNTISFEWVV
-176 AHDEKSFNTLGERFN
+176 AHNEKSFCDLGERFN
-191 REFNVETE
+191 RDFNVETE
-199 TSKKLSLFARNQNA
+199 TSKRLSLFARDQSA
-213 IQYINRKKEKL
+213 VQYINDKKENL
-224 LQKIAY
+224 IRKINRIK
-230 MEDHTENHADYLKE
+230 DDTEQHSDYLEKVRS
-244 IKTMVLSF
+244 IVSAF
-252 EDIDSGTLEYALEWH
+252 EDVESETIGSAFEWH
-267 QRLQSSIAEDV
+267 QYLQSFIVDDLA
-278 KKINLEISQ
+278 KINSEISQ
-287 KTERL
+287 KKN
-292 SRTRSLLERRKIDKE
+292 LLEKIRPTIEKGRSRVEHKDLEK
-307 EWGHSQAEEEY
+307 Y
-318 NKLQVEIDTLYE
+318 NSIRSEIEILYE
-330 LLDLSNYLSL
+330 LLDLPEILSL
-340 TADEGR
+340 TADENR

-352 LFISG
+352 LFVTG

-365 MLAAEVQSLMKNN
+365 LLAAECQSLMNN
-378 QPAILLLAGNCYS
+378 QQFAVLLLAGNCYS

-398 LLQDCE
+398 LSQDCE
-404 LNYSFDEFISI
+404 LKYSFDEFISI
-415 LESMGREQDAYVL
+415 LEMIGVEHHTCVL
-428 LCIDALNETVNYG
+428 LCIDALNETANYR
-441 LWKTGLC
+441 LWKTGLI
-448 SLLQKVEKCT
+448 SLSQKIKKCT
-458 RIKLAITYR
+458 HVKLAVTYR
-467 TEYENSLVPDNLISK
+467 MEYEKSVVQDALLSEDEDVYRIVHTGFASNGLKASK
-482 DKNIYKIL
+482 Q
-490 HSGFESIGLE
+490 
-500 ASMVFFNYYKIP
+500 FFDYYRIP
-512 FTLYEYFEAEMENP
+512 FTLYEYFESEMENP

-532 CKTYRNDEASLPVLY
+532 CKTYRNDEASLPTLY
-547 DRLVEN
+547 DRLVESA
-553 VNKNIFPILIKR
+553 NKNIFPILEKR
-565 YNLMGLTEGDNLVQ
+565 YKLIGFTEDDNIVQ
-579 SLVDEISTLI
+579 SLVDEISTLAF
-589 YDKKEKSIM
+589 DRKEKNIL
-598 ESDLANMRFWKLNGF
+598 ESDLASIPFWTANDL
-613 PVRPFMALLEKENLM
+613 PLRPFMSLLAKENLV
-628 HTNLV
+628 HTNLIA
-633 SGQER
+633 GNER
-638 YFFSYDQMNDYFFAK
+638 YFFAYDQMNDYFFAR
-653 SLFSQNI
+653 SLFSHDM
-660 SDTLIRKILC
+660 SDMSIRKTLY
-670 EEILQLKDNHVNL
+670 EDILQVNDNNIVNL
-683 SNCDIFVTCCS
+683 SNSDVFVICCAI
-694 FYAQEFGK
+694 YAQKFGK
-702 ECIDVIDDLPESF
+702 ECIDLIDELPEGF
-715 EKDFVVRTYIRSFV
+715 EKGYIVKSYIRSFI
-729 WREKKYISNKSFLA
+729 WRNKEYISSNVFLA
-743 AAKKYNVSRTDF
+743 VAQKYKVSREDF
-755 WNVLIGNSV
+755 WNVLVGNSI
-764 KSCHPLNADFL
+764 KHNHPLNSDFL
-775 HTLLMGYALSE
+775 HTLLMSFRLSE

-793 YINGIFYDDSN
+793 YINEIFYDESN
-804 RLVQLLRMYSS
+804 RLMQLVKMYSS
-815 GKSLQMNKEQAR
+815 GQSIQMSKEQAR
-827 KLLILCG
+827 QLLILCG

-841 RILRDYT
+841 RMLRDYT
-848 SQAMIEILR
+848 SEAMIEILR
-857 NEFDLCIVLLK
+857 NEFDLCIVILK
-868 AFAGVNDPYILERLY
+868 AFEKVNDPYIIERLY
-883 GVVFGTCCNRIKEKN
+883 GVVFGACCKRRRKGNTVYI
-898 QAYLILAEY
+898 ALAEY
-907 VYSTIFDQETVYPD
+907 VYSTIFDQEFIYPD

-1034 NNYWGYDRSE
+1034 NNHWGYDRSE

-1080 SKFEGP
+1080 PKFEGP

-1319 VWESEYDASKDCTLS
+1319 VWESEYDASKDNTLS

-1345 LNLHQEDID
+1345 LHLHQADID
-1354 GLYYDSSKRI
+1354 GLYYDSNEKI
-1364 AAFDLKISQEE
+1364 AAFDLNISQKE
-1375 SGIVIR
+1375 SGVVLR
-1381 KSLLDDFLQKNNL
+1381 KDLLDAFLKKNNL
-1394 RLIWFV
+1394 NLIWFV

-1405 LHNGKDLAI
+1405 LHSGEDLGI
-1414 LRYSDR
+1414 LRYGDR

-1427 NTDISSTIYIV
+1427 GTEITSNIYIV

>member
-1 MAKSRKG
+1 
-8 NTMAVEINWDN
+8 MAVEVNWEN
-19 FSLYN
+19 FASN
-24 NGPDGLRTKFENLCR
+24 NNDPDGVQHKFENLCR
-39 QLFANEFL
+39 QLFTNDYL
-47 KSNKLMTHL
+47 KENKKSRNL
-56 HSDPNQPGI
+56 HSNPNNPGI
-65 ESEPIFDEDTNRY
+65 EAEPILDERTNQY
-78 IGYQA
+78 IGFQV
-83 KFFDKNVDYSQIYHS
+83 KFFDTSVDYGQILHS
-98 MENVVEY
+98 MEKALQY
-105 YAGKINHVVLYCNK
+105 YTGKLSHIVLYCNK
-119 AITASG
+119 AITSTS
-125 KSYAKIVELLNKS
+125 KSYINIVELLKKNN
-138 EISIELITNEEI
+138 ITIELVTDSAI
-150 LDIVRKYPYLANYY
+150 LDAVRKYPYLANYY
-164 FGVNVITFDWII
+164 FGVNTISFEWVV
-176 AHDEKSFNTLGERFN
+176 AHNEKSFCDLGERFN
-191 REFNVETE
+191 RDFNVETE
-199 TSKKLSLFARNQNA
+199 TSKRLSLFARDQSA
-213 IQYINRKKEKL
+213 VQYINDKKENL
-224 LQKIAY
+224 IRKINRIK
-230 MEDHTENHADYLKE
+230 DDTEQHSDYLEKVRS
-244 IKTMVLSF
+244 IVSAF
-252 EDIDSGTLEYALEWH
+252 EDVESETIGSAFEWH
-267 QRLQSSIAEDV
+267 QYLQSFIVDDLA
-278 KKINLEISQ
+278 KINSEISQ
-287 KTERL
+287 KKN
-292 SRTRSLLERRKIDKE
+292 LLEKIRPTIEKGRSRVEHKDLEK
-307 EWGHSQAEEEY
+307 Y
-318 NKLQVEIDTLYE
+318 NSIRSEIEILYE
-330 LLDLSNYLSL
+330 LLDLPEILSL
-340 TADEGR
+340 TADENR

-352 LFISG
+352 LFVTG

-365 MLAAEVQSLMKNN
+365 LLAAECQSLMNN
-378 QPAILLLAGNCYS
+378 QQFAVLLLAGNCYS

-398 LLQDCE
+398 LSQDCE
-404 LNYSFDEFISI
+404 LKYSFDEFISI
-415 LESMGREQDAYVL
+415 LEMIGVEHHTCVL
-428 LCIDALNETVNYG
+428 LCIDALNETSNYR
-441 LWKTGLC
+441 LWKTGLI
-448 SLLQKVEKCT
+448 SLSQKIKKCT
-458 RIKLAITYR
+458 HVKLAVTYR
-467 TEYENSLVPDNLISK
+467 MEYEKSVVQDALLSEDEDVYRIVHTGFASNGLKASK
-482 DKNIYKIL
+482 Q
-490 HSGFESIGLE
+490 
-500 ASMVFFNYYKIP
+500 FFDYYRIP
-512 FTLYEYFEAEMENP
+512 FTLYEYFESEMENP

-532 CKTYRNDEASLPVLY
+532 CKTYRNDEASLPTLY
-547 DRLVEN
+547 DRLVESA
-553 VNKNIFPILIKR
+553 NKNIFPILEKR
-565 YNLMGLTEGDNLVQ
+565 YKLIGFTEDDNIVQ
-579 SLVDEISTLI
+579 SLVDEISTLVF
-589 YDKKEKSIM
+589 DRKEKNIL
-598 ESDLANMRFWKLNGF
+598 ESDLASIPFWTANDL
-613 PVRPFMALLEKENLM
+613 PLRPFMSLLAKENLV
-628 HTNLV
+628 HTNLIA
-633 SGQER
+633 GNER
-638 YFFSYDQMNDYFFAK
+638 YFFAYDQMNDYFFAR
-653 SLFSQNI
+653 SLFSHDM
-660 SDTLIRKILC
+660 SDMSIRKTLY
-670 EEILQLKDNHVNL
+670 EDILQVNDNNIVNL
-683 SNCDIFVTCCS
+683 SNSDVFVICCAI
-694 FYAQEFGK
+694 YAQKFGK
-702 ECIDVIDDLPESF
+702 ECIDLIDELPEGF
-715 EKDFVVRTYIRSFV
+715 EKGYIVKSYIRSFI
-729 WREKKYISNKSFLA
+729 WRDKEYISSNVFLA
-743 AAKKYNVSRTDF
+743 VAQKYKVSREDF
-755 WNVLIGNSV
+755 WNVLVGNSI
-764 KSCHPLNADFL
+764 KHNHPLNSDFL
-775 HTLLMGYALSE
+775 HTLLMSFRLSE

-793 YINGIFYDDSN
+793 YINEIFYDESN
-804 RLVQLLRMYSS
+804 RLMQLVKMYSS
-815 GKSLQMNKEQAR
+815 GQSIQMSKEQAR
-827 KLLILCG
+827 QLLILCG

-841 RILRDYT
+841 RMLRDYT
-848 SQAMIEILR
+848 SEAMIEILR
-857 NEFDLCIVLLK
+857 NEFDLCIVILK
-868 AFAGVNDPYILERLY
+868 AFEKVNDPYIIERLY
-883 GVVFGTCCNRIKEKN
+883 GVVFGACCKRRRKGNTVYI
-898 QAYLILAEY
+898 ALAEY
-907 VYSTIFDQETVYPD
+907 VYSTIFDQEFIYPD

-974 GLRQIKS
+974 GLWQIKS

-1034 NNYWGYDRSE
+1034 NNHWGYDRSE

-1080 SKFEGP
+1080 PKFEGP

-1319 VWESEYDASKDCTLS
+1319 VWESEYDALKDNTLS

-1345 LNLHQEDID
+1345 LHLHQADID
-1354 GLYYDSSKRI
+1354 GLYYDSNEKI
-1364 AAFDLKISQEE
+1364 AAFDLNISQKE
-1375 SGIVIR
+1375 SGVVLR
-1381 KSLLDDFLQKNNL
+1381 KDLLDAFLKKNNL
-1394 RLIWFV
+1394 NLIWFV

-1405 LHNGKDLAI
+1405 LHSGEDLGI
-1414 LRYSDR
+1414 LRYGDR

-1427 NTDISSTIYIV
+1427 GTEITSNIYIV

>member
-1 MAKSRKG
+1 
-8 NTMAVEINWDN
+8 MAVEVNWEN
-19 FSLYN
+19 FASN
-24 NGPDGLRTKFENLCR
+24 NNDPDGVQHKFENLCR
-39 QLFANEFL
+39 QLLTNDYL
-47 KSNKLMTHL
+47 KENKKSRNL
-56 HSDPNQPGI
+56 HSNPNNPGI
-65 ESEPIFDEDTNRY
+65 EAEPILDERTNQY
-78 IGYQA
+78 IGFQV
-83 KFFDKNVDYSQIYHS
+83 KFFDTSVDYGQILHS
-98 MENVVEY
+98 MEKALQY
-105 YAGKINHVVLYCNK
+105 YTGKLSHIVLYCNK
-119 AITASG
+119 AITSTS
-125 KSYAKIVELLNKS
+125 KSYINIVELLKKNN
-138 EISIELITNEEI
+138 ITIELVTDSAI
-150 LDIVRKYPYLANYY
+150 LDAVRKYPYLANYY
-164 FGVNVITFDWII
+164 FGVNTISFEWVV
-176 AHDEKSFNTLGERFN
+176 AHNEKSFCDLGERFN
-191 REFNVETE
+191 RDFNVETE
-199 TSKKLSLFARNQNA
+199 TSKRLSLFARDQSA
-213 IQYINRKKEKL
+213 VQYINDKKENL
-224 LQKIAY
+224 IRKINRIK
-230 MEDHTENHADYLKE
+230 DDTEQHSDYLEKVRS
-244 IKTMVLSF
+244 IVSAF
-252 EDIDSGTLEYALEWH
+252 EDVESETIGSAFEWH
-267 QRLQSSIAEDV
+267 QYLQSFIVDDLA
-278 KKINLEISQ
+278 KINSEISQ
-287 KTERL
+287 KKN
-292 SRTRSLLERRKIDKE
+292 LLEKIRPTIEKGRSRVEHKDLEK
-307 EWGHSQAEEEY
+307 Y
-318 NKLQVEIDTLYE
+318 NSIRSEIEILYE
-330 LLDLSNYLSL
+330 LLDLPEILSL
-340 TADEGR
+340 TADENR

-352 LFISG
+352 LFVTG

-365 MLAAEVQSLMKNN
+365 LLAAECQSLMNN
-378 QPAILLLAGNCYS
+378 QQFAVLLLAGNCYS

-398 LLQDCE
+398 LSQDCE
-404 LNYSFDEFISI
+404 LKYSFDEFISI
-415 LESMGREQDAYVL
+415 LEMIGVEHHTFVL
-428 LCIDALNETVNYG
+428 LCIDALNETANYR
-441 LWKTGLC
+441 LWKTGLI
-448 SLLQKVEKCT
+448 SLSQKIKKCT
-458 RIKLAITYR
+458 HVKLAVTYR
-467 TEYENSLVPDNLISK
+467 MEYEKSVVQDALLSEDEDVYRIVHTGFASNGLKASK
-482 DKNIYKIL
+482 Q
-490 HSGFESIGLE
+490 
-500 ASMVFFNYYKIP
+500 FFDYYRIP
-512 FTLYEYFEAEMENP
+512 FTLYEYFESEMENP

-532 CKTYRNDEASLPVLY
+532 CKTYRNDEASLPTLY
-547 DRLVEN
+547 DRLVESA
-553 VNKNIFPILIKR
+553 NKNIFPILEKR
-565 YNLMGLTEGDNLVQ
+565 YKLIGFTEDDNIVQ
-579 SLVDEISTLI
+579 SLVDEISTLAF
-589 YDKKEKSIM
+589 DRKEKNIL
-598 ESDLANMRFWKLNGF
+598 ESDLASIPFWTANDL
-613 PVRPFMALLEKENLM
+613 PLRPFMSLLAKENLV
-628 HTNLV
+628 HTNLIA
-633 SGQER
+633 GNER
-638 YFFSYDQMNDYFFAK
+638 YFFAYDQMNDYFFAR
-653 SLFSQNI
+653 SLFSHDM
-660 SDTLIRKILC
+660 SDMSIRKTLY
-670 EEILQLKDNHVNL
+670 EDILQVNDNNIVNL
-683 SNCDIFVTCCS
+683 SNSDVFVICCAI
-694 FYAQEFGK
+694 YAQKFGK
-702 ECIDVIDDLPESF
+702 ECIDLIDELPEGF
-715 EKDFVVRTYIRSFV
+715 EKGYIVKSYIRSFI
-729 WREKKYISNKSFLA
+729 WRDKEYISSNVFLA
-743 AAKKYNVSRTDF
+743 VAQKYKVSREDF
-755 WNVLIGNSV
+755 WNVLVGNSI
-764 KSCHPLNADFL
+764 KHNHPLNSDFL
-775 HTLLMGYALSE
+775 HTLLMSFRLSE

-793 YINGIFYDDSN
+793 YINEIFYDESN
-804 RLVQLLRMYSS
+804 RLMQLVKMYSS
-815 GKSLQMNKEQAR
+815 GQSIQMSKEQAR
-827 KLLILCG
+827 QLLILCG

-841 RILRDYT
+841 RMLRDYT
-848 SQAMIEILR
+848 SEAMIEILR
-857 NEFDLCIVLLK
+857 NEFDLCIVILK
-868 AFAGVNDPYILERLY
+868 AFEKVNDPYIIERLY
-883 GVVFGTCCNRIKEKN
+883 GVVFGACCKRRRKGNTVYI
-898 QAYLILAEY
+898 ALAEY
-907 VYSTIFDQETVYPD
+907 VYSTIFDQEFIYPD

-974 GLRQIKS
+974 GLWQIKS

-1034 NNYWGYDRSE
+1034 NNHWGYDRSE

-1080 SKFEGP
+1080 PKFEGP

-1319 VWESEYDASKDCTLS
+1319 VWESEYDASKDNTLS

-1345 LNLHQEDID
+1345 LHLHQADID
-1354 GLYYDSSKRI
+1354 GLYYDSNEKI
-1364 AAFDLKISQEE
+1364 AAFDLNISQKE
-1375 SGIVIR
+1375 SGVVLR
-1381 KSLLDDFLQKNNL
+1381 KDLLDAFLKKNNL
-1394 RLIWFV
+1394 NLIWFV

-1405 LHNGKDLAI
+1405 LHSGEDLGI
-1414 LRYSDR
+1414 LRYGDR

-1427 NTDISSTIYIV
+1427 GTEITSNIYIV

>member
-1 MAKSRKG
+1 
-8 NTMAVEINWDN
+8 MAVEVNWEN
-19 FSLYN
+19 FASN
-24 NGPDGLRTKFENLCR
+24 NNDPDGVQHKFENLCR
-39 QLFANEFL
+39 QLFTNDYL
-47 KSNKLMTHL
+47 KENKKSRNL
-56 HSDPNQPGI
+56 HSNPNNPGI
-65 ESEPIFDEDTNRY
+65 EAEPILDERTNQY
-78 IGYQA
+78 IGFQV
-83 KFFDKNVDYSQIYHS
+83 KFFDTSVDYGQILHS
-98 MENVVEY
+98 MEKALQY
-105 YAGKINHVVLYCNK
+105 YTGKLSHIVLYCNK
-119 AITASG
+119 VITSTS
-125 KSYAKIVELLNKS
+125 KSYINIVELLKKNN
-138 EISIELITNEEI
+138 ITIELVTDSAI
-150 LDIVRKYPYLANYY
+150 LDAVRKYPYLANYY
-164 FGVNVITFDWII
+164 FGVNTISFEWVV
-176 AHDEKSFNTLGERFN
+176 AHNEKSFCDLGERFN
-191 REFNVETE
+191 RDFNVETE
-199 TSKKLSLFARNQNA
+199 TSKRLSLFARDQSA
-213 IQYINRKKEKL
+213 VQYINDKKENL
-224 LQKIAY
+224 IRKINRIK
-230 MEDHTENHADYLKE
+230 DDTEQHSDYLEKVRS
-244 IKTMVLSF
+244 IVSAF
-252 EDIDSGTLEYALEWH
+252 EDVESETIGSAFEWH
-267 QRLQSSIAEDV
+267 QYLQSFIVDDLA
-278 KKINLEISQ
+278 KINSEISQ
-287 KTERL
+287 KKN
-292 SRTRSLLERRKIDKE
+292 LLEKIRPTIEKGRSRVEHKDLEK
-307 EWGHSQAEEEY
+307 Y
-318 NKLQVEIDTLYE
+318 NSIRSEIEILYE
-330 LLDLSNYLSL
+330 LLDLPEILSL
-340 TADEGR
+340 TADENR

-352 LFISG
+352 LFVTG

-365 MLAAEVQSLMKNN
+365 LLAAECQSLMNN
-378 QPAILLLAGNCYS
+378 QQFAVLLLAGNCYS

-398 LLQDCE
+398 LSQDCE
-404 LNYSFDEFISI
+404 LKYSFDEFISI
-415 LESMGREQDAYVL
+415 LEMIGVEHHTCVL
-428 LCIDALNETVNYG
+428 LCIDALNETANYR
-441 LWKTGLC
+441 LWKTGLI
-448 SLLQKVEKCT
+448 SLSQKIKKCT
-458 RIKLAITYR
+458 HVKLAVTYR
-467 TEYENSLVPDNLISK
+467 MEYEKSVVQDALLSEDEDVYRIVHTGFASNGLKASK
-482 DKNIYKIL
+482 Q
-490 HSGFESIGLE
+490 
-500 ASMVFFNYYKIP
+500 FFDYYRIP
-512 FTLYEYFEAEMENP
+512 FTLYEYFESEMENP

-532 CKTYRNDEASLPVLY
+532 CKTYRNDEASLPTLY
-547 DRLVEN
+547 DRLVESA
-553 VNKNIFPILIKR
+553 NKNIFPILEKR
-565 YNLMGLTEGDNLVQ
+565 YKLIGFTEDDNIVQ
-579 SLVDEISTLI
+579 SLVDEISTLAF
-589 YDKKEKSIM
+589 DRKEKNIL
-598 ESDLANMRFWKLNGF
+598 ESDLASIPFWTANDL
-613 PVRPFMALLEKENLM
+613 PLRPFMSLLAKENLV
-628 HTNLV
+628 HTNLIA
-633 SGQER
+633 GNER
-638 YFFSYDQMNDYFFAK
+638 YFFAYDQMNDYFFAR
-653 SLFSQNI
+653 SLFSHDM
-660 SDTLIRKILC
+660 SDMSIRKTLY
-670 EEILQLKDNHVNL
+670 EDILQVNDNNIVNL
-683 SNCDIFVTCCS
+683 SNSDVFVICCAI
-694 FYAQEFGK
+694 YAQKFGK
-702 ECIDVIDDLPESF
+702 ECIDLIDELPEGF
-715 EKDFVVRTYIRSFV
+715 EKGYIVKSYIRSFI
-729 WREKKYISNKSFLA
+729 WRDKEYISSNVFLA
-743 AAKKYNVSRTDF
+743 VAQKYKVSREDF
-755 WNVLIGNSV
+755 WNVLVGNSI
-764 KSCHPLNADFL
+764 KHNHPLNSDFL
-775 HTLLMGYALSE
+775 HTLLMSFRLSE

-793 YINGIFYDDSN
+793 YINEIFYDESN
-804 RLVQLLRMYSS
+804 RLMQLVKMYSS
-815 GKSLQMNKEQAR
+815 GQSIQMSKEQAR
-827 KLLILCG
+827 QLLILCG

-841 RILRDYT
+841 RMLRDYT
-848 SQAMIEILR
+848 SEAMIEILR
-857 NEFDLCIVLLK
+857 NEFDLCIVILK
-868 AFAGVNDPYILERLY
+868 AFEKVNDPYIIERLY
-883 GVVFGTCCNRIKEKN
+883 GVVFGACCKRRRKGNTVYI
-898 QAYLILAEY
+898 ALAEY
-907 VYSTIFDQETVYPD
+907 VYSTIFDQEFIYPD

-974 GLRQIKS
+974 GLWQIKS

-1034 NNYWGYDRSE
+1034 NNHWGYDRSE

-1080 SKFEGP
+1080 PKFEGP

-1115 ELKKATR
+1115 ELKKATC

-1319 VWESEYDASKDCTLS
+1319 VWESEYDASKDNTLS

-1345 LNLHQEDID
+1345 LHLHQADID
-1354 GLYYDSSKRI
+1354 GLYYDSNEKI
-1364 AAFDLKISQEE
+1364 AAFDLNISQKE
-1375 SGIVIR
+1375 SGVVLR
-1381 KSLLDDFLQKNNL
+1381 KDLLDAFLKKNNL
-1394 RLIWFV
+1394 NLIWFV

-1405 LHNGKDLAI
+1405 LHSGEDLGI
-1414 LRYSDR
+1414 LRYGDR

-1427 NTDISSTIYIV
+1427 GTEITSNIYIV

>member
-1 MAKSRKG
+1 
-8 NTMAVEINWDN
+8 MAVEVNWEN
-19 FSLYN
+19 FASN
-24 NGPDGLRTKFENLCR
+24 NNDPESIQHKFENLCR
-39 QLFANEFL
+39 QLFTNDYL
-47 KSNKLMTHL
+47 KENKKSRNL
-56 HSDPNQPGI
+56 HSNPNNPGI
-65 ESEPIFDEDTNRY
+65 EAEPIPDERTNQY
-78 IGYQA
+78 IGFQV
-83 KFFDKNVDYSQIYHS
+83 KFFDTSVDYGQILHS
-98 MENVVEY
+98 MEKALQY
-105 YAGKINHVVLYCNK
+105 YTGKLSHIVLYCNK
-119 AITASG
+119 AITSTS
-125 KSYAKIVELLNKS
+125 KSYINIVELLKKNN
-138 EISIELITNEEI
+138 ITIELVTDSAI
-150 LDIVRKYPYLANYY
+150 LDAVRKYPYLANYY
-164 FGVNVITFDWII
+164 FGVNTISFEWVV
-176 AHDEKSFNTLGERFN
+176 AHNEKSFCDLGERFN
-191 REFNVETE
+191 RDFNVETE
-199 TSKKLSLFARNQNA
+199 TSKRLSLFARDQSA
-213 IQYINRKKEKL
+213 VQYINDKKENL
-224 LQKIAY
+224 IRKINRIK
-230 MEDHTENHADYLKE
+230 DDTEQHSDYLEKVRS
-244 IKTMVLSF
+244 IVSAF
-252 EDIDSGTLEYALEWH
+252 EDVESETIGSAFEWH
-267 QRLQSSIAEDV
+267 QYLQSFIVDDLA
-278 KKINLEISQ
+278 KINSEISQ
-287 KTERL
+287 KKN
-292 SRTRSLLERRKIDKE
+292 LLEKIRPTIEKGRSRVEHKDLEK
-307 EWGHSQAEEEY
+307 Y
-318 NKLQVEIDTLYE
+318 NSIRSEIEILYE
-330 LLDLSNYLSL
+330 LLDLPEILSL
-340 TADEGR
+340 TADENR

-352 LFISG
+352 LFVTG

-365 MLAAEVQSLMKNN
+365 LLAAECQSLMNN
-378 QPAILLLAGNCYS
+378 QQFAVLLLAGNCYS
-391 DLPILDQ
+391 DLPVLDQ
-398 LLQDCE
+398 LSQDCE
-404 LNYSFDEFISI
+404 LKYSFDEFISI
-415 LESMGREQDAYVL
+415 LEMIGVEHHTCVL
-428 LCIDALNETVNYG
+428 LCIDALNETANYR
-441 LWKTGLC
+441 LWKTGLI
-448 SLLQKVEKCT
+448 SLSQKIKKCT
-458 RIKLAITYR
+458 HVKLAVTYR
-467 TEYENSLVPDNLISK
+467 MEYEKSVVQDALLSEDEDVYRIVHTGFASNGLKASK
-482 DKNIYKIL
+482 Q
-490 HSGFESIGLE
+490 
-500 ASMVFFNYYKIP
+500 FFDYYRIP
-512 FTLYEYFEAEMENP
+512 FTLYEYFESEMENP

-532 CKTYRNDEASLPVLY
+532 CKTYRNDEASLPTLY
-547 DRLVEN
+547 DRLVESA
-553 VNKNIFPILIKR
+553 NKNIFPILEKR
-565 YNLMGLTEGDNLVQ
+565 YKLIGFTEDDNIVQ
-579 SLVDEISTLI
+579 SLVDEISTLVF
-589 YDKKEKSIM
+589 DRKEKNIL
-598 ESDLANMRFWKLNGF
+598 ESDLASIPFWTANDL
-613 PVRPFMALLEKENLM
+613 PLRPFMSLLAKENLV
-628 HTNLV
+628 HTNLIA
-633 SGQER
+633 GNER
-638 YFFSYDQMNDYFFAK
+638 YFFAYDQMNDYFFAR
-653 SLFSQNI
+653 SLFSHDM
-660 SDTLIRKILC
+660 SDMSIRKTLY
-670 EEILQLKDNHVNL
+670 EDILQVNDNNIVNL
-683 SNCDIFVTCCS
+683 SNSDVFVICCAI
-694 FYAQEFGK
+694 YAQKFGK
-702 ECIDVIDDLPESF
+702 ECIDLIDELPEGF
-715 EKDFVVRTYIRSFV
+715 EKGYIVKSYIRSFIL
-729 WREKKYISNKSFLA
+729 RDKEYISSNVFLA
-743 AAKKYNVSRTDF
+743 VAQKYKVSREDF
-755 WNVLIGNSV
+755 WNVLVGNSI
-764 KSCHPLNADFL
+764 KRNHPLNSDFL
-775 HTLLMGYALSE
+775 HTLLMSFRLSE

-793 YINGIFYDDSN
+793 YINEIFYDESN
-804 RLVQLLRMYSS
+804 RLMQLVKMYSS
-815 GKSLQMNKEQAR
+815 GQSIQMSKEQAR
-827 KLLILCG
+827 QLLILCG

-841 RILRDYT
+841 RMLRDYT
-848 SQAMIEILR
+848 SEAMIEILR
-857 NEFDLCIVLLK
+857 NEFDLCIVILK
-868 AFAGVNDPYILERLY
+868 AFEKVNDPYIIERLY
-883 GVVFGTCCNRIKEKN
+883 GVVFGACCKRRRKGNTVYI
-898 QAYLILAEY
+898 ALAEY
-907 VYSTIFDQETVYPD
+907 VYSTIFDQEFIYPD

-974 GLRQIKS
+974 GLWQIKS

-1080 SKFEGP
+1080 PKFEGP

-1249 GVVLNMPEEK
+1249 GVVLNMSEEK

-1309 GEIIHASMNL
+1309 SEIIHASMNL

-1375 SGIVIR
+1375 SGVVIR

-1394 RLIWFV
+1394 KLIWFV

-1405 LHNGKDLAI
+1405 LHDGKDLAI

>member
-1 MAKSRKG
+1 MV
-8 NTMAVEINWDN
+8 VEVNWEN
-19 FSLYN
+19 FASN
-24 NGPDGLRTKFENLCR
+24 NNDPDGIQHKFENLCR
-39 QLFANEFL
+39 QLFTNEFL
-47 KSNKLMTHL
+47 KENKTTRNL
-56 HSDPNQPGI
+56 HSNPNNPGI
-65 ESEPIFDEDTNRY
+65 EAEPVLDERTGQY
-78 IGYQA
+78 VGFQA
-83 KFFDKNVDYSQIYHS
+83 KYFDTSVDYSQILHS
-98 MENVVEY
+98 MEKAVHY
-105 YAGKINHVVLYCNK
+105 YAGKLDNIVLYCNK
-119 AITASG
+119 AITSTS
-125 KSYAKIVELLNKS
+125 KSYINIVKLLKRNN
-138 EISIELITNEEI
+138 ITIELITDNAI
-150 LDIVRKYPYLANYY
+150 LDAVRKYPYLANYY
-164 FGVNVITFDWII
+164 FGVNTISFEWIVT
-176 AHDEKSFNTLGERFN
+176 HNEKSFSDLGERFN
-191 REFNVETE
+191 RDFNVETE
-199 TSKKLSLFARNQNA
+199 TSRRLSLFARDQSA
-213 IQYINRKKEKL
+213 VQYINEKKQNLIRKIEHIKDNAPKHSEYLEK
-224 LQKIAY
+224 IRFTVSA
-230 MEDHTENHADYLKE
+230 
-244 IKTMVLSF
+244 F
-252 EDIDSGTLEYALEWH
+252 
-267 QRLQSSIAEDV
+267 EDV
-278 KKINLEISQ
+278 KSETIESSLEWYQHLQSFIVDDLSKIDSEINQ
-287 KTERL
+287 KRD
-292 SRTRSLLERRKIDKE
+292 LLEKIQLKIEKE
-307 EWGHSQAEEEY
+307 RSKAEYKNIEQY
-318 NKLQVEIDTLYE
+318 HFIRSEIDVLYE
-330 LLDLSNYLSL
+330 LLDLPEMLSL
-340 TADEGR
+340 NADESQ
-346 LITAKE
+346 LIAAKE
-352 LFISG
+352 LFITG

-365 MLAAEVQSLMKNN
+365 LLAAECQSLMNY
-378 QPAILLLAGNCYS
+378 QQFAVLLLAGNCYS
-391 DLPILDQ
+391 DFPVLDQ
-398 LLQDCE
+398 LSQDCE
-404 LNYSFDEFISI
+404 LKYSFGEFISI
-415 LESMGREQDAYVL
+415 LEMVGIEHHSYVL
-428 LCIDALNETVNYG
+428 LCIDALNETANYR
-441 LWKTGLC
+441 LWKNGLL
-448 SLLQKVEKCT
+448 SLSQKVKKCT
-458 RIKLAITYR
+458 HVKLAVTYR
-467 TEYENSLVPDNLISK
+467 MEYEKSLVQDALLSEKESK
-482 DKNIYKIL
+482 DIYRIV
-490 HSGFESIGLE
+490 HTGFEFNGLE
-500 ASMVFFNYYKIP
+500 ASKRFFDYYRIP

-532 CKTYRNDEASLPVLY
+532 CKTYRNDEASLPILY

-553 VNKNIFPILIKR
+553 ANKNIFSILEKR
-565 YNLMGLTEGDNLVQ
+565 HNLIGFTEDDNIVQ
-579 SLVDEISTLI
+579 SLVDEISTLVFN
-589 YDKKEKSIM
+589 KKEKSIS
-598 ESDLANMRFWKLNGF
+598 ESDLASIPFWTVNGL
-613 PVRPFMALLEKENLM
+613 PLRQFMSLLAKENLVHM
-628 HTNLV
+628 NLAA
-633 SGQER
+633 GHER
-638 YFFSYDQMNDYFFAK
+638 YFFAYDQMNDYFFAK
-653 SLFSQNI
+653 SLFSHSI
-660 SDTLIRKILC
+660 SDTSIR
-670 EEILQLKDNHVNL
+670 EILHEDILQINGDSVVNL
-683 SNCDIFVTCCS
+683 SNCDVFVTCCA
-694 FYAQEFGK
+694 FYAQKFGK
-702 ECIDVIDDLPESF
+702 ECIDLIDELPEGF
-715 EKDFVVRTYIRSFV
+715 EKSYIIKSYMRSFV
-729 WREKKYISNKSFLA
+729 WRDKEYISGNVFLTVA
-743 AAKKYNVSRTDF
+743 QKYKVSCEDFWKVLIDNSIKYN
-755 WNVLIGNSV
+755 
-764 KSCHPLNADFL
+764 HPLNSDFL
-775 HTLLMGYALSE
+775 HALLMGFQLNE

-793 YINGIFYDDSN
+793 HINSFFYDESN
-804 RLVQLLRMYSS
+804 RLMQLVKLYSS
-815 GKSLQMNKEQAR
+815 GQSILMSKEQAR
-827 KLLILCG
+827 QLLILCG

-841 RILRDYT
+841 RMLRDYT
-848 SQAMIEILR
+848 SEAMIEILR
-857 NEFDLCIVLLK
+857 NEFDLCIVILK
-868 AFAGVNDPYILERLY
+868 AFEKVNDPYIIERLY
-883 GVVFGTCCNRIKEKN
+883 GVVFGACCKRRKKEN
-898 QAYLILAEY
+898 TVYIALVEY
-907 VYSTIFDQETVYPD
+907 VYSTIFDQEFIYPD

-953 PYKSFPIEQIDE
+953 PYKSFPLEQIDE
-965 DYINKKYDG
+965 DYISKKFDG
-974 GLRQIKS
+974 GLWQIKS

-1016 AMSFIINDLGY
+1016 AMSFIINDLDY
-1027 TNELDKG
+1027 TNELDKC

-1069 QCDIDTDYSET
+1069 QCDIDTDYSEMST
-1080 SKFEGP
+1080 FEGP

-1099 FKLTK
+1099 FKLTE

-1136 SEWLDSDGIFF
+1136 SEWLNSDGIFF
-1147 AEMPKALILSDSNG
+1147 AEMPRALILSDSNG

-1249 GVVLNMPEEK
+1249 GVVLKMPEEK
-1259 EVEQEVLNVE
+1259 EVEQEILNAE

-1375 SGIVIR
+1375 SGVVIR

-1394 RLIWFV
+1394 KLIWFV

-1405 LHNGKDLAI
+1405 LHDGKDLAI

>member
-1 MAKSRKG
+1 
-8 NTMAVEINWDN
+8 MAVEINWDN

-589 YDKKEKSIM
+589 FDKKEKSIM

-804 RLVQLLRMYSS
+804 RLVQLLRMY
-815 GKSLQMNKEQAR
+815 
-827 KLLILCG
+827 
-834 WLLSSSN
+834 N
-841 RILRDYT
+841 R
-848 SQAMIEILR
+848 E
-857 NEFDLCIVLLK
+857 
-868 AFAGVNDPYILERLY
+868 
-883 GVVFGTCCNRIKEKN
+883 
-898 QAYLILAEY
+898 
-907 VYSTIFDQETVYPD
+907 
-921 ILLRDYAR
+921 
-929 LIIERFLWEN
+929 
-939 PDYNGCIVHEKIIP
+939 
-953 PYKSFPIEQIDE
+953 
-965 DYINKKYDG
+965 
-974 GLRQIKS
+974 
-981 SMSFEGHGMYGDF
+981 
-994 GRYVF
+994 
-999 QSALKY
+999 
-1005 FDVDEDEMYKQ
+1005 
-1016 AMSFIINDLGY
+1016 
-1027 TNELDKG
+1027 
-1034 NNYWGYDRSE
+1034 GYD
-1044 TKKVERIG
+1044 
-1052 KKYQWIAMHNI
+1052 
-1063 LARVSD
+1063 
-1069 QCDIDTDYSET
+1069 
-1080 SKFEGP
+1080 
-1086 WEPFVR
+1086 
-1092 DFDPTLN
+1092 
-1099 FKLTK
+1099 
-1104 SDEIPIFDEIS
+1104 
-1115 ELKKATR
+1115 
-1122 DEHLKVDV
+1122 
-1130 SNIDSV
+1130 
-1136 SEWLDSDGIFF
+1136 
-1147 AEMPKALILSDSNG
+1147 
-1161 TQWIRLSNY
+1161 
-1170 ICSGREQLK
+1170 
-1179 AERLLTWSW
+1179 
-1188 LYAYFVTEEQFEQFQ
+1188 
-1203 VAATDRV
+1203 
-1210 DFSSSKGIGLD
+1210 
-1221 PQSYSVF
+1221 
-1228 NREYPWSPSC
+1228 
-1238 DLLNKSSSVES
+1238 
-1249 GVVLNMPEEK
+1249 
-1259 EVEQEVLNVE
+1259 
-1269 FLEQYLKSL
+1269 
-1278 DADSNQVFSDQ
+1278 
-1289 ELNQHLFKKEIV
+1289 
-1301 RKPVLKQI
+1301 
-1309 GEIIHASMNL
+1309 
-1319 VWESEYDASKDCTLS
+1319 
-1334 MNVPC
+1334 
-1339 PMLIEQ
+1339 
-1345 LNLHQEDID
+1345 
-1354 GLYYDSSKRI
+1354 
-1364 AAFDLKISQEE
+1364 
-1375 SGIVIR
+1375 
-1381 KSLLDDFLQKNNL
+1381 
-1394 RLIWFV
+1394 
-1400 RASKE
+1400 
-1405 LHNGKDLAI
+1405 
-1414 LRYSDR
+1414 
-1420 SGAYFYN
+1420 
-1427 NTDISSTIYIV
+1427 
-1438 EQR
+1438 

>member
-1 MAKSRKG
+1 
-8 NTMAVEINWDN
+8 MAVEVNWEN
-19 FSLYN
+19 FASN
-24 NGPDGLRTKFENLCR
+24 NNDPDGVQHKFENLCR
-39 QLFANEFL
+39 QLFTNDYL
-47 KSNKLMTHL
+47 KENKKSRNL
-56 HSDPNQPGI
+56 HSNPNNPGI
-65 ESEPIFDEDTNRY
+65 EAEPILDERTNQY
-78 IGYQA
+78 IGFQV
-83 KFFDKNVDYSQIYHS
+83 KFFDTSVDYGQILHS
-98 MENVVEY
+98 MEKALQY
-105 YAGKINHVVLYCNK
+105 YTGKLSHIVLYCNK
-119 AITASG
+119 AITSTS
-125 KSYAKIVELLNKS
+125 KSYINIVELLKKNN
-138 EISIELITNEEI
+138 ITIELVTDSAI
-150 LDIVRKYPYLANYY
+150 LDAVRKYPYLANYY
-164 FGVNVITFDWII
+164 FGVNTISFEWVV
-176 AHDEKSFNTLGERFN
+176 AHNEKSFCDLGERFN
-191 REFNVETE
+191 RDFNVETE
-199 TSKKLSLFARNQNA
+199 TSKRLSLFARDQSA
-213 IQYINRKKEKL
+213 VQYINDKKENL
-224 LQKIAY
+224 IRKINRIK
-230 MEDHTENHADYLKE
+230 DDTEQHSDYLEKVRS
-244 IKTMVLSF
+244 IVSAF
-252 EDIDSGTLEYALEWH
+252 EDVESETIGSAFEWH
-267 QRLQSSIAEDV
+267 QYLQSFIVDDLA
-278 KKINLEISQ
+278 KINSEISQ
-287 KTERL
+287 KKN
-292 SRTRSLLERRKIDKE
+292 LLEKIRPTIEKGRSRVEHKDLEK
-307 EWGHSQAEEEY
+307 Y
-318 NKLQVEIDTLYE
+318 NSIRSEIEILYE
-330 LLDLSNYLSL
+330 LLDLPEILSL
-340 TADEGR
+340 TADENR

-352 LFISG
+352 LFVTG

-365 MLAAEVQSLMKNN
+365 LLAAECQSLMNN
-378 QPAILLLAGNCYS
+378 QQFAVLLLAGNCYS

-398 LLQDCE
+398 LSQDCE
-404 LNYSFDEFISI
+404 LKYSFDEFISI
-415 LESMGREQDAYVL
+415 LEMIGVEHHTCVL
-428 LCIDALNETVNYG
+428 LCIDALNETANYR
-441 LWKTGLC
+441 LWKTGLI
-448 SLLQKVEKCT
+448 SLSQKIKKCT
-458 RIKLAITYR
+458 HVKLAVTYR
-467 TEYENSLVPDNLISK
+467 MEYEKSVVQDALLSEDEDVYRIVHTGFASNGLKASK
-482 DKNIYKIL
+482 Q
-490 HSGFESIGLE
+490 
-500 ASMVFFNYYKIP
+500 FFDYYRIP
-512 FTLYEYFEAEMENP
+512 FTLYEYFESEMENP

-532 CKTYRNDEASLPVLY
+532 CKTYRNDEASLPTLY
-547 DRLVEN
+547 DRLVESA
-553 VNKNIFPILIKR
+553 NKNIFPILEKR
-565 YNLMGLTEGDNLVQ
+565 YKLIGFTEDDNIVQ
-579 SLVDEISTLI
+579 SLVDEISTLAF
-589 YDKKEKSIM
+589 DRKEKNIL
-598 ESDLANMRFWKLNGF
+598 ESDLASIPFWTANDL
-613 PVRPFMALLEKENLM
+613 PLRPFMSLLAKENLV
-628 HTNLV
+628 HTNLIA
-633 SGQER
+633 GNER
-638 YFFSYDQMNDYFFAK
+638 YFFAYDQMNDYFFAR
-653 SLFSQNI
+653 SLFSHDM
-660 SDTLIRKILC
+660 SDMSIRKTLY
-670 EEILQLKDNHVNL
+670 EDILQVNDNNIVNL
-683 SNCDIFVTCCS
+683 SNSDVFVICCAI
-694 FYAQEFGK
+694 YAQKFGK
-702 ECIDVIDDLPESF
+702 ECIDLIDELPEGF
-715 EKDFVVRTYIRSFV
+715 EKGYIVKSYIRSFI
-729 WREKKYISNKSFLA
+729 WRDKEYISSNVFLA
-743 AAKKYNVSRTDF
+743 VAQKYKVSREDF
-755 WNVLIGNSV
+755 WNVLVGNSI
-764 KSCHPLNADFL
+764 KHNHPLNSDFL
-775 HTLLMGYALSE
+775 HTLLMSFRLSE

-793 YINGIFYDDSN
+793 YINEIFYDESN
-804 RLVQLLRMYSS
+804 RLMQLVKMYSS
-815 GKSLQMNKEQAR
+815 GQSIQMSKEQAR
-827 KLLILCG
+827 QLLILCG

-841 RILRDYT
+841 RMLRDYT
-848 SQAMIEILR
+848 SEAMIEILR
-857 NEFDLCIVLLK
+857 NEFDLCIVILK
-868 AFAGVNDPYILERLY
+868 AFEKVNDPYIIERLY
-883 GVVFGTCCNRIKEKN
+883 GVVFGACCKRRRKGNTVYI
-898 QAYLILAEY
+898 ALAEY
-907 VYSTIFDQETVYPD
+907 VYSTIFDQEFIYPD

-974 GLRQIKS
+974 GLWQIKS

-1034 NNYWGYDRSE
+1034 NNHWGYDRSE
-1044 TKKVERIG
+1044 TKKVERIE

-1080 SKFEGP
+1080 PKFEGP

-1319 VWESEYDASKDCTLS
+1319 VWESEYDASKDNTLS

-1345 LNLHQEDID
+1345 LHLHQADID
-1354 GLYYDSSKRI
+1354 GLYYDSNEKI
-1364 AAFDLKISQEE
+1364 AAFDLNISQKE
-1375 SGIVIR
+1375 SGVVLR
-1381 KSLLDDFLQKNNL
+1381 KDLLDAFLKKNNL
-1394 RLIWFV
+1394 NLIWFV

-1405 LHNGKDLAI
+1405 LHSGEDLGI
-1414 LRYSDR
+1414 LRYGDR

-1427 NTDISSTIYIV
+1427 GTEITSNIYIV

>member
-1 MAKSRKG
+1 
-8 NTMAVEINWDN
+8 MAVEVNWEN
-19 FSLYN
+19 FASN
-24 NGPDGLRTKFENLCR
+24 NNDPDGVQHKFENLCR
-39 QLFANEFL
+39 QLFTNDYL
-47 KSNKLMTHL
+47 KENKKSRNL
-56 HSDPNQPGI
+56 HSNPNNPGI
-65 ESEPIFDEDTNRY
+65 EAEPILDERTNQY
-78 IGYQA
+78 IGFQV
-83 KFFDKNVDYSQIYHS
+83 KFFDTSVDYGQILHS
-98 MENVVEY
+98 MEKALQY
-105 YAGKINHVVLYCNK
+105 YTGKLSHIVLYCNK
-119 AITASG
+119 AITSTS
-125 KSYAKIVELLNKS
+125 KSYINIVELLKKNN
-138 EISIELITNEEI
+138 ITIELVTDSAI
-150 LDIVRKYPYLANYY
+150 LDAVRKYPYLANYY
-164 FGVNVITFDWII
+164 FGVNTISFEWVV
-176 AHDEKSFNTLGERFN
+176 AHNEKSFCDLGERFN
-191 REFNVETE
+191 RDFNVETE
-199 TSKKLSLFARNQNA
+199 TSKRLSLFARDQSA
-213 IQYINRKKEKL
+213 VQYINDKKENL
-224 LQKIAY
+224 IRKINRIK
-230 MEDHTENHADYLKE
+230 DDTEQHSDYLEKVRS
-244 IKTMVLSF
+244 IVSAF
-252 EDIDSGTLEYALEWH
+252 EDVESETIGSAFEWH
-267 QRLQSSIAEDV
+267 QYLQSFIVDDLA
-278 KKINLEISQ
+278 KINSEISQ
-287 KTERL
+287 KKN
-292 SRTRSLLERRKIDKE
+292 LLEKIRPTIEKGRSRVEHKDLEK
-307 EWGHSQAEEEY
+307 Y
-318 NKLQVEIDTLYE
+318 NSIRSEIEILYE
-330 LLDLSNYLSL
+330 LLDLPEILSL
-340 TADEGR
+340 TADENR

-352 LFISG
+352 LFVTG

-365 MLAAEVQSLMKNN
+365 LLAAECQSLMNN
-378 QPAILLLAGNCYS
+378 QQFAVLLLAGNCYS

-398 LLQDCE
+398 LSQDCE
-404 LNYSFDEFISI
+404 LKYSFDEFISI
-415 LESMGREQDAYVL
+415 LEMIGVEHHTFVL
-428 LCIDALNETVNYG
+428 LCIDALNETANYR
-441 LWKTGLC
+441 LWKTGLI
-448 SLLQKVEKCT
+448 SLSQKIKKCT
-458 RIKLAITYR
+458 HVKLAVTYR
-467 TEYENSLVPDNLISK
+467 MEYEKSVVQDALLSEDEDVYRIVHTGFASNGLKASK
-482 DKNIYKIL
+482 Q
-490 HSGFESIGLE
+490 
-500 ASMVFFNYYKIP
+500 FFDYYRIP
-512 FTLYEYFEAEMENP
+512 FTLYEYFESEMENP

-532 CKTYRNDEASLPVLY
+532 CKTYRNDEASLPTLY
-547 DRLVEN
+547 DRLVESA
-553 VNKNIFPILIKR
+553 NKNIFPILEKR
-565 YNLMGLTEGDNLVQ
+565 YKLIGFTEDDNIVQ
-579 SLVDEISTLI
+579 SLVDEISTLAF
-589 YDKKEKSIM
+589 DRKEKNIL
-598 ESDLANMRFWKLNGF
+598 ESDLASIPFWTANDL
-613 PVRPFMALLEKENLM
+613 PLRPFMSLLAKENLV
-628 HTNLV
+628 HTNLIA
-633 SGQER
+633 GNER
-638 YFFSYDQMNDYFFAK
+638 YFFAYDQMNDYFFAR
-653 SLFSQNI
+653 SLFSHDM
-660 SDTLIRKILC
+660 SDMSIRKTLY
-670 EEILQLKDNHVNL
+670 EDILQVNDNNIVNL
-683 SNCDIFVTCCS
+683 SNSDVFVICCAI
-694 FYAQEFGK
+694 YAQKFGK
-702 ECIDVIDDLPESF
+702 ECIDLIDELPEGF
-715 EKDFVVRTYIRSFV
+715 EKSYIVKSYIRSFI
-729 WREKKYISNKSFLA
+729 WRDKEYISSNVFLA
-743 AAKKYNVSRTDF
+743 VAQKYKVSREDF
-755 WNVLIGNSV
+755 WNVLVGNSI
-764 KSCHPLNADFL
+764 KHNHPLNSDFL
-775 HTLLMGYALSE
+775 HTLLMSFRLSE

-793 YINGIFYDDSN
+793 YINEIFYDESN
-804 RLVQLLRMYSS
+804 RLMQLVKMYSS
-815 GKSLQMNKEQAR
+815 GQSIQMSKEQAR
-827 KLLILCG
+827 QLLILCG

-841 RILRDYT
+841 RMLRDYT
-848 SQAMIEILR
+848 SEAMIEILR
-857 NEFDLCIVLLK
+857 NEFDLCIVILK
-868 AFAGVNDPYILERLY
+868 AFEKVNDPYIIERLY
-883 GVVFGTCCNRIKEKN
+883 GVVFGACCKRRRKGNTVYI
-898 QAYLILAEY
+898 ALAEY
-907 VYSTIFDQETVYPD
+907 VYSTIFDQEFIYPD

-974 GLRQIKS
+974 GLWQIKS

-1034 NNYWGYDRSE
+1034 NNHWGYDRSE

-1080 SKFEGP
+1080 PKFEGP

-1319 VWESEYDASKDCTLS
+1319 VWESEYDASKDNTLS

-1345 LNLHQEDID
+1345 LHLHQADID
-1354 GLYYDSSKRI
+1354 GLYYDSNEKI
-1364 AAFDLKISQEE
+1364 AAFDLNISQKE
-1375 SGIVIR
+1375 SGVVLR
-1381 KSLLDDFLQKNNL
+1381 KDLLDAFLKKNNL
-1394 RLIWFV
+1394 NLIWFV

-1405 LHNGKDLAI
+1405 LHSGEDLGI
-1414 LRYSDR
+1414 LRYGDR

-1427 NTDISSTIYIV
+1427 GTEITSNIYIV

>member
-1 MAKSRKG
+1 
-8 NTMAVEINWDN
+8 MAVEVNWEN
-19 FSLYN
+19 FASN
-24 NGPDGLRTKFENLCR
+24 NNDPDGVQHKFENLCR
-39 QLFANEFL
+39 QLFTNDYL
-47 KSNKLMTHL
+47 KENKKSRNL
-56 HSDPNQPGI
+56 HSNPNNPGI
-65 ESEPIFDEDTNRY
+65 EAEPILDERTNQY
-78 IGYQA
+78 IGFQV
-83 KFFDKNVDYSQIYHS
+83 KFFDTSVDYGQILHS
-98 MENVVEY
+98 MEKALQY
-105 YAGKINHVVLYCNK
+105 YTGKLSHIVLYCNK
-119 AITASG
+119 AITSTS
-125 KSYAKIVELLNKS
+125 KSYINIVELLKKNN
-138 EISIELITNEEI
+138 ITIELVTDSAI
-150 LDIVRKYPYLANYY
+150 LDAVRKYPYLANYY
-164 FGVNVITFDWII
+164 FGVNTISFEWVV
-176 AHDEKSFNTLGERFN
+176 AHNEKSFCDLGERFN
-191 REFNVETE
+191 RDFNVETE
-199 TSKKLSLFARNQNA
+199 TSKRLSLFARDQSA
-213 IQYINRKKEKL
+213 VQYINDKKENL
-224 LQKIAY
+224 IRKINRIK
-230 MEDHTENHADYLKE
+230 DDTEQHSDYLEKVRS
-244 IKTMVLSF
+244 IVSAF
-252 EDIDSGTLEYALEWH
+252 EDVESETIGSAFEWH
-267 QRLQSSIAEDV
+267 QYLQSFIVDDLA
-278 KKINLEISQ
+278 KINSEISQ
-287 KTERL
+287 KKN
-292 SRTRSLLERRKIDKE
+292 LLEKIRPTIEKGRSRVEHKDLEK
-307 EWGHSQAEEEY
+307 Y
-318 NKLQVEIDTLYE
+318 NSIRSEIEILYE
-330 LLDLSNYLSL
+330 LLDLPEILSL
-340 TADEGR
+340 TADENR

-352 LFISG
+352 LFVTG

-365 MLAAEVQSLMKNN
+365 LLAAECQSLMNN
-378 QPAILLLAGNCYS
+378 QQFAVLLLAGNCYS

-398 LLQDCE
+398 LSQDCE
-404 LNYSFDEFISI
+404 LKYSFDEFISI
-415 LESMGREQDAYVL
+415 LEMIGVEHHTCVL
-428 LCIDALNETVNYG
+428 LCIDALNETANYR
-441 LWKTGLC
+441 LWKTGLI
-448 SLLQKVEKCT
+448 SLSQKIKKCT
-458 RIKLAITYR
+458 HVKLAVTYR
-467 TEYENSLVPDNLISK
+467 MEYEKSVVQDALLSEDEDVYRIVHTGFASNGLKASK
-482 DKNIYKIL
+482 Q
-490 HSGFESIGLE
+490 
-500 ASMVFFNYYKIP
+500 FFDYYRIP
-512 FTLYEYFEAEMENP
+512 FTLYEYFESEMENP

-532 CKTYRNDEASLPVLY
+532 CKTYRNDEASLPTLY
-547 DRLVEN
+547 DRLVESA
-553 VNKNIFPILIKR
+553 NKNIFPILEKR
-565 YNLMGLTEGDNLVQ
+565 YKLIGFTEDDNIVQ
-579 SLVDEISTLI
+579 SLVDEISTLAF
-589 YDKKEKSIM
+589 DRKEKNIL
-598 ESDLANMRFWKLNGF
+598 ESDLASIPFWTANDL
-613 PVRPFMALLEKENLM
+613 PLRPFMSLLAKENLV
-628 HTNLV
+628 HTNLIA
-633 SGQER
+633 GNER
-638 YFFSYDQMNDYFFAK
+638 YFFAYDQMNDYFFAR
-653 SLFSQNI
+653 SLFSHDM
-660 SDTLIRKILC
+660 SDMSIRKTLY
-670 EEILQLKDNHVNL
+670 EDILQVNDNNIVNL
-683 SNCDIFVTCCS
+683 SNSDVFVICCAI
-694 FYAQEFGK
+694 YAQKFGK
-702 ECIDVIDDLPESF
+702 ECIDLIDELPEGF
-715 EKDFVVRTYIRSFV
+715 EKGYIVKSYIRSFI
-729 WREKKYISNKSFLA
+729 WRNKEYISSNVFLA
-743 AAKKYNVSRTDF
+743 VAQKYKVSREDF
-755 WNVLIGNSV
+755 WNVLVGNSI
-764 KSCHPLNADFL
+764 KHNHPLNSDFL
-775 HTLLMGYALSE
+775 HTLLMSFRLSE

-793 YINGIFYDDSN
+793 YINEIFYDESN
-804 RLVQLLRMYSS
+804 RLMQLVKMYSS
-815 GKSLQMNKEQAR
+815 GQSIQMSKEQAR
-827 KLLILCG
+827 QLLILCG

-841 RILRDYT
+841 RMLRDYT
-848 SQAMIEILR
+848 SEAMIEILR
-857 NEFDLCIVLLK
+857 NEFDLCIVILK
-868 AFAGVNDPYILERLY
+868 AFEKVNDPYIIERLY
-883 GVVFGTCCNRIKEKN
+883 GVVFGACCKRRRKGNTVYI
-898 QAYLILAEY
+898 ALAEY
-907 VYSTIFDQETVYPD
+907 VYSTIFDQEFIYPD

-974 GLRQIKS
+974 GLWQIKS

-1034 NNYWGYDRSE
+1034 NNHWGYDRSE

-1080 SKFEGP
+1080 PKFEGP

-1319 VWESEYDASKDCTLS
+1319 VWESEYDAS
-1334 MNVPC
+1334 
-1339 PMLIEQ
+1339 
-1345 LNLHQEDID
+1345 
-1354 GLYYDSSKRI
+1354 RI
-1364 AAFDLKISQEE
+1364 IHFP
-1375 SGIVIR
+1375 
-1381 KSLLDDFLQKNNL
+1381 
-1394 RLIWFV
+1394 
-1400 RASKE
+1400 
-1405 LHNGKDLAI
+1405 
-1414 LRYSDR
+1414 
-1420 SGAYFYN
+1420 
-1427 NTDISSTIYIV
+1427 
-1438 EQR
+1438 

>member
-1 MAKSRKG
+1 
-8 NTMAVEINWDN
+8 MAVEVNWEN
-19 FSLYN
+19 FASN
-24 NGPDGLRTKFENLCR
+24 NNDPDGVQHKFENLCR
-39 QLFANEFL
+39 QLFTNDFL
-47 KSNKLMTHL
+47 KENKITRNL
-56 HSDPNQPGI
+56 HSNPNNPGI
-65 ESEPIFDEDTNRY
+65 EAEPILDERTNQY
-78 IGYQA
+78 IGFQVKY
-83 KFFDKNVDYSQIYHS
+83 FDVSVDYSQILHS
-98 MENVVEY
+98 MEKAVQY
-105 YAGKINHVVLYCNK
+105 YAGKLSHIVLYCNK
-119 AITASG
+119 AITSTS
-125 KSYAKIVELLNKS
+125 KSYINIVELLKENN
-138 EISIELITNEEI
+138 ITIELITDMAI
-150 LDIVRKYPYLANYY
+150 LDAVRKYPYLANYY
-164 FGVNVITFDWII
+164 FGVNTISFKWIV
-176 AHDEKSFNTLGERFN
+176 AHNEKSFCDLGERFN
-191 REFNVETE
+191 RDFNVETE
-199 TSKKLSLFARNQNA
+199 TSKRLSLFAGDQSA
-213 IQYINRKKEKL
+213 VQYINEKKENLIQKL
-224 LQKIAY
+224 
-230 MEDHTENHADYLKE
+230 NHIKDDAPKHSEYLEKVRS
-244 IKTMVLSF
+244 TVSTF
-252 EDIDSGTLEYALEWH
+252 EDVKSETMGGALEWYQH
-267 QRLQSSIAEDV
+267 LQSFIVDDLA
-278 KKINLEISQ
+278 KINSEISQ
-287 KTERL
+287 KKN
-292 SRTRSLLERRKIDKE
+292 LLEKIRPTIEKGRSRVEHKDLEK
-307 EWGHSQAEEEY
+307 Y
-318 NKLQVEIDTLYE
+318 NSIRSEIEILYE
-330 LLDLSNYLSL
+330 LLDLPEILSL
-340 TADEGR
+340 TADENR

-352 LFISG
+352 LFVTG

-365 MLAAEVQSLMKNN
+365 LLAAECQSLMNN
-378 QPAILLLAGNCYS
+378 QQFAVLLLAGNCYS

-398 LLQDCE
+398 LSQDCE
-404 LNYSFDEFISI
+404 LKYSFDEFISI
-415 LESMGREQDAYVL
+415 LEMIGVEHHTCVL
-428 LCIDALNETVNYG
+428 LCIDALNETANYR
-441 LWKTGLC
+441 LWKTGLI
-448 SLLQKVEKCT
+448 SLSQKIKKCT
-458 RIKLAITYR
+458 HVKLAVTYR
-467 TEYENSLVPDNLISK
+467 MEYEKSVVQDALLSEDEDVYRIVHTGFASNGLKASK
-482 DKNIYKIL
+482 Q
-490 HSGFESIGLE
+490 
-500 ASMVFFNYYKIP
+500 FFDYYRIP
-512 FTLYEYFEAEMENP
+512 FTLYEYFESEMENP

-532 CKTYRNDEASLPVLY
+532 CKTYRNDEASLPTLY
-547 DRLVEN
+547 DRLVESA
-553 VNKNIFPILIKR
+553 NKNIFPILEKR
-565 YNLMGLTEGDNLVQ
+565 YNLIGFTEDDNIVQ
-579 SLVDEISTLI
+579 SLVDEISTLVF
-589 YDKKEKSIM
+589 DKKEKNIL
-598 ESDLANMRFWKLNGF
+598 ESDLASIPFWTANDL
-613 PVRPFMALLEKENLM
+613 PLRPFMSLLAKENLV
-628 HTNLV
+628 HTNLIA
-633 SGQER
+633 GNER
-638 YFFSYDQMNDYFFAK
+638 YFFAYDQMNDYFFAR
-653 SLFSQNI
+653 SLFSHDM
-660 SDTLIRKILC
+660 SDMSIRKTLY
-670 EEILQLKDNHVNL
+670 EDILQVNDNNIVNL
-683 SNCDIFVTCCS
+683 SNSDVFVICCAI
-694 FYAQEFGK
+694 YAQKFGK
-702 ECIDVIDDLPESF
+702 ECIDLIDELPEGF
-715 EKDFVVRTYIRSFV
+715 EKGYIVKSYIRSFI
-729 WREKKYISNKSFLA
+729 WRDKEYISSNVFLA
-743 AAKKYNVSRTDF
+743 VAQKYKVSREDF
-755 WNVLIGNSV
+755 WNVLVGNSI
-764 KSCHPLNADFL
+764 KHNHPLNSDFL
-775 HTLLMGYALSE
+775 HTLLMSFRLSE
-786 RDYYWTK
+786 HDYYWTK
-793 YINGIFYDDSN
+793 YINEIFYDESN
-804 RLVQLLRMYSS
+804 RLMQLVKMYSS
-815 GKSLQMNKEQAR
+815 GQSIQMSKEQAR
-827 KLLILCG
+827 QLLILCG

-841 RILRDYT
+841 RMLRDYT
-848 SQAMIEILR
+848 SEAMIEILR
-857 NEFDLCIVLLK
+857 NEFDLCIVILK
-868 AFAGVNDPYILERLY
+868 AFEKVNDPYIIERLY
-883 GVVFGTCCNRIKEKN
+883 GVVFGACCKRRRKGNTVYI
-898 QAYLILAEY
+898 ALAEY
-907 VYSTIFDQETVYPD
+907 VYSTIFDQEFIYPD

-974 GLRQIKS
+974 GLWQIKS

-1034 NNYWGYDRSE
+1034 NNHWGYDRSE

-1080 SKFEGP
+1080 PKFEGP

-1319 VWESEYDASKDCTLS
+1319 VWESEYDASKDNTLS

-1345 LNLHQEDID
+1345 LHLHQADID
-1354 GLYYDSSKRI
+1354 GLYYDSNEKI
-1364 AAFDLKISQEE
+1364 AAFDLNISQKE
-1375 SGIVIR
+1375 SGVVLR
-1381 KSLLDDFLQKNNL
+1381 KDLLDAFLKKNNL
-1394 RLIWFV
+1394 NLIWFV

-1405 LHNGKDLAI
+1405 LHSGEDLGI
-1414 LRYSDR
+1414 LRYGDR

-1427 NTDISSTIYIV
+1427 GTEITSNIYIV

>member
-1 MAKSRKG
+1 
-8 NTMAVEINWDN
+8 MAVEVNWEN
-19 FSLYN
+19 FASN
-24 NGPDGLRTKFENLCR
+24 NNDPDGVQHKFENLCR
-39 QLFANEFL
+39 QLFTNDYL
-47 KSNKLMTHL
+47 KENKKSRNL
-56 HSDPNQPGI
+56 HSNPNNPGI
-65 ESEPIFDEDTNRY
+65 EAEPILDERTNQY
-78 IGYQA
+78 IGFQV
-83 KFFDKNVDYSQIYHS
+83 KFFDTSVDYGQILHS
-98 MENVVEY
+98 MEKALQY
-105 YAGKINHVVLYCNK
+105 YTGKLSHIVLYCNK
-119 AITASG
+119 AITSTS
-125 KSYAKIVELLNKS
+125 KSYINIVELLKKNN
-138 EISIELITNEEI
+138 ITIELVTDSAI
-150 LDIVRKYPYLANYY
+150 LDAVRKYPYLANYY
-164 FGVNVITFDWII
+164 FGVNTISFEWVV
-176 AHDEKSFNTLGERFN
+176 AHNEKSFCDLGERFN
-191 REFNVETE
+191 RDFNVETE
-199 TSKKLSLFARNQNA
+199 TSKRLSLFARDQSA
-213 IQYINRKKEKL
+213 VQYINDKKENL
-224 LQKIAY
+224 IRKINRIK
-230 MEDHTENHADYLKE
+230 DDTEQHSDYLEKVRS
-244 IKTMVLSF
+244 IVSAF
-252 EDIDSGTLEYALEWH
+252 EDVESETIGSAFEWH
-267 QRLQSSIAEDV
+267 QYLQSFIVDDLA
-278 KKINLEISQ
+278 KINSEISQ
-287 KTERL
+287 KKN
-292 SRTRSLLERRKIDKE
+292 LLEKIRPTIEKGRSRVEHKDLEK
-307 EWGHSQAEEEY
+307 Y
-318 NKLQVEIDTLYE
+318 NSIRSEIEILYE
-330 LLDLSNYLSL
+330 LLDLPEILSL
-340 TADEGR
+340 TADENR

-352 LFISG
+352 LFVTG

-365 MLAAEVQSLMKNN
+365 LLAAECQSLMNN
-378 QPAILLLAGNCYS
+378 QQFAVLLLAGNCYS

-398 LLQDCE
+398 LSQDCE
-404 LNYSFDEFISI
+404 LKYSFDEFISI
-415 LESMGREQDAYVL
+415 LEMIGVEHHTFVL
-428 LCIDALNETVNYG
+428 LCIDALNETANYR
-441 LWKTGLC
+441 LWKTGLI
-448 SLLQKVEKCT
+448 SLSQKIKKCT
-458 RIKLAITYR
+458 HVKLAVTYR
-467 TEYENSLVPDNLISK
+467 MEYEKSVVQDALLSEDEDVYRIVHTGFSSNGLKASK
-482 DKNIYKIL
+482 Q
-490 HSGFESIGLE
+490 
-500 ASMVFFNYYKIP
+500 FFDYYRIP
-512 FTLYEYFEAEMENP
+512 FTLYEYFESEMENP

-532 CKTYRNDEASLPVLY
+532 CKTYRNDEASLPTLY
-547 DRLVEN
+547 DRLVESA
-553 VNKNIFPILIKR
+553 NKNIFPILEKR
-565 YNLMGLTEGDNLVQ
+565 YKLIGFTEDDNIVQ
-579 SLVDEISTLI
+579 SLVDEISTLAF
-589 YDKKEKSIM
+589 DRKEKNIL
-598 ESDLANMRFWKLNGF
+598 ESDLASIPFWTANDL
-613 PVRPFMALLEKENLM
+613 PLRPFMSLLAKENLV
-628 HTNLV
+628 HTNLIA
-633 SGQER
+633 GNER
-638 YFFSYDQMNDYFFAK
+638 YFFAYDQMNDYFFAR
-653 SLFSQNI
+653 SLFSHDM
-660 SDTLIRKILC
+660 SDMSIRKTLY
-670 EEILQLKDNHVNL
+670 EDILQVNDNNIVNL
-683 SNCDIFVTCCS
+683 SNSDVFVICCAI
-694 FYAQEFGK
+694 YAQKFGK
-702 ECIDVIDDLPESF
+702 ECIDLIDELPEGF
-715 EKDFVVRTYIRSFV
+715 EKGYIVKSYIRSFI
-729 WREKKYISNKSFLA
+729 WRDKEYISSNVFLA
-743 AAKKYNVSRTDF
+743 VAQKYKVSREDF
-755 WNVLIGNSV
+755 WNVLVGNSI
-764 KSCHPLNADFL
+764 KHNHPLNSDFL
-775 HTLLMGYALSE
+775 HTLLMSFRLSE

-793 YINGIFYDDSN
+793 YINEIFYDESN
-804 RLVQLLRMYSS
+804 RLMQLVKMYSS
-815 GKSLQMNKEQAR
+815 GQSIQMSKEQAR
-827 KLLILCG
+827 QLLILCG

-841 RILRDYT
+841 RMLRDYT
-848 SQAMIEILR
+848 SEAMIEILR
-857 NEFDLCIVLLK
+857 NEFDLCIVILK
-868 AFAGVNDPYILERLY
+868 AFEKVNDPYIIERLY
-883 GVVFGTCCNRIKEKN
+883 GVVFGACCKRRRKGNTVYI
-898 QAYLILAEY
+898 ALAEY
-907 VYSTIFDQETVYPD
+907 VYSTIFDQEFIYPD

-974 GLRQIKS
+974 GLWQIKS

-1034 NNYWGYDRSE
+1034 NNHWGYDRSE

-1080 SKFEGP
+1080 PKFEGP

-1319 VWESEYDASKDCTLS
+1319 VWESEYDASKDNTLS

-1345 LNLHQEDID
+1345 LHLHQADID
-1354 GLYYDSSKRI
+1354 GLYYDSNEKI
-1364 AAFDLKISQEE
+1364 AAFDLNISQKE
-1375 SGIVIR
+1375 SGVVLR
-1381 KSLLDDFLQKNNL
+1381 KDLLDAFLKKNNL
-1394 RLIWFV
+1394 NLIWFV

-1405 LHNGKDLAI
+1405 LHSGEDLGI
-1414 LRYSDR
+1414 LRYGDR

-1427 NTDISSTIYIV
+1427 GTEITSNIYIV

>member
-1 MAKSRKG
+1 
-8 NTMAVEINWDN
+8 MAVEVNWEN
-19 FSLYN
+19 FASN
-24 NGPDGLRTKFENLCR
+24 NNDPDGVQHKFENLCR
-39 QLFANEFL
+39 QLFTNDYL
-47 KSNKLMTHL
+47 KENKKSRNL
-56 HSDPNQPGI
+56 HSNPNNPGI
-65 ESEPIFDEDTNRY
+65 EAEPILDERTNQY
-78 IGYQA
+78 IGFQV
-83 KFFDKNVDYSQIYHS
+83 KFFDTSVDYGQILHS
-98 MENVVEY
+98 MEKALQY
-105 YAGKINHVVLYCNK
+105 YTGKLSHIVLYCNK
-119 AITASG
+119 AITSTS
-125 KSYAKIVELLNKS
+125 KSYINIVELLKKNN
-138 EISIELITNEEI
+138 ITIELVTDSAI
-150 LDIVRKYPYLANYY
+150 LDAVRKYPYLANYY
-164 FGVNVITFDWII
+164 FGVNTISFEWVV
-176 AHDEKSFNTLGERFN
+176 AHNEKSFCDLGERFN
-191 REFNVETE
+191 RDFNVETE
-199 TSKKLSLFARNQNA
+199 TSKRLSLFARDQSA
-213 IQYINRKKEKL
+213 VQYINDKKENL
-224 LQKIAY
+224 IRKINRIK
-230 MEDHTENHADYLKE
+230 DDTEQHSDYLEKVRS
-244 IKTMVLSF
+244 IVSAF
-252 EDIDSGTLEYALEWH
+252 EDVESETIGSAFEWH
-267 QRLQSSIAEDV
+267 QYLQSFIVDDLA
-278 KKINLEISQ
+278 KINSEISQ
-287 KTERL
+287 KKN
-292 SRTRSLLERRKIDKE
+292 LLEKIRPTIEKGRSRVEHKDLEK
-307 EWGHSQAEEEY
+307 Y
-318 NKLQVEIDTLYE
+318 NSIRSEIEILYE
-330 LLDLSNYLSL
+330 LLDLPEILSL
-340 TADEGR
+340 TADENR

-352 LFISG
+352 LFVTG

-365 MLAAEVQSLMKNN
+365 LLAAECQSLMNN
-378 QPAILLLAGNCYS
+378 QQFAVLLLAGNCYS

-398 LLQDCE
+398 LSQDCE
-404 LNYSFDEFISI
+404 LKYSFDEFISI
-415 LESMGREQDAYVL
+415 LEMIGVEHHTCVL
-428 LCIDALNETVNYG
+428 LCIDALNETANYR
-441 LWKTGLC
+441 LWKTGLI
-448 SLLQKVEKCT
+448 SLSQKIKKCT
-458 RIKLAITYR
+458 HVKLAVTYR
-467 TEYENSLVPDNLISK
+467 MEYEKSVVQDALLSEDEDVYRIVHTGFASNGLKASK
-482 DKNIYKIL
+482 Q
-490 HSGFESIGLE
+490 
-500 ASMVFFNYYKIP
+500 FFDYYRIP
-512 FTLYEYFEAEMENP
+512 FTLYEYFESEMENP

-532 CKTYRNDEASLPVLY
+532 CKTYRNDEASLPTLY
-547 DRLVEN
+547 DRLVESA
-553 VNKNIFPILIKR
+553 NKNIFPILEKR
-565 YNLMGLTEGDNLVQ
+565 YKLIGFTEDDNIVQ
-579 SLVDEISTLI
+579 SLVDEISTLAF
-589 YDKKEKSIM
+589 DRKEKNIL
-598 ESDLANMRFWKLNGF
+598 ESDLASIPFWTANDL
-613 PVRPFMALLEKENLM
+613 PLRPFMSLLAKENLV
-628 HTNLV
+628 HTNLIA
-633 SGQER
+633 GNER
-638 YFFSYDQMNDYFFAK
+638 YFFAYDQMNDYFFAR
-653 SLFSQNI
+653 SLFSHDM
-660 SDTLIRKILC
+660 SDMSIRKTLY
-670 EEILQLKDNHVNL
+670 EDILQVNDNNIVNL
-683 SNCDIFVTCCS
+683 SNSDVFVICCAI
-694 FYAQEFGK
+694 YAQKFGK
-702 ECIDVIDDLPESF
+702 ECIDLIDELPEGF
-715 EKDFVVRTYIRSFV
+715 EKGYIVKSYIRSFI
-729 WREKKYISNKSFLA
+729 WRDKEYISSNVFLA
-743 AAKKYNVSRTDF
+743 VAQKYKVSREDF
-755 WNVLIGNSV
+755 WNVLVGNSI
-764 KSCHPLNADFL
+764 KHNHPLNSDFL
-775 HTLLMGYALSE
+775 HTLLMSFRLSE

-793 YINGIFYDDSN
+793 YINEIFYDESN
-804 RLVQLLRMYSS
+804 RLMQLVKMYSS
-815 GKSLQMNKEQAR
+815 GQSIQMSKEQAR
-827 KLLILCG
+827 QLLILCG

-841 RILRDYT
+841 RMLRDYT
-848 SQAMIEILR
+848 SEAMIEILR
-857 NEFDLCIVLLK
+857 NEFDLCIVILK
-868 AFAGVNDPYILERLY
+868 AFEKVNDPYIIERLY
-883 GVVFGTCCNRIKEKN
+883 GVVFGACCKRRRKGNTVYI
-898 QAYLILAEY
+898 ALAEY
-907 VYSTIFDQETVYPD
+907 VYSTIFDQEFIYPD

-974 GLRQIKS
+974 GLWQIKS

-1034 NNYWGYDRSE
+1034 NNHWGYDRSE

-1080 SKFEGP
+1080 PKFEGP

-1170 ICSGREQLK
+1170 IRSGREQLK

-1319 VWESEYDASKDCTLS
+1319 VWESEYDASKDNTLS

-1345 LNLHQEDID
+1345 LHLHQADID
-1354 GLYYDSSKRI
+1354 GLYYDSNEKI
-1364 AAFDLKISQEE
+1364 AAFDLNISQKE
-1375 SGIVIR
+1375 SGVVLR
-1381 KSLLDDFLQKNNL
+1381 KDLLDAFLKKNNL
-1394 RLIWFV
+1394 NLIWFV

-1405 LHNGKDLAI
+1405 LHSGEDLGI
-1414 LRYSDR
+1414 LRYGDR

-1427 NTDISSTIYIV
+1427 GTEITSNIYIV